1 MRKLRKPLSWLLAV
15 CMLFSLLPGT
25 ALAADPDPAPVADT
39 TTYTDWEDLF
49 GVGEDAYLTTKDIG
63 RIWTDKSVSTEDIT
77 LPGTTI
83 TGLTDNTVEKAAD
96 ADFLVA
102 LSGLGSAATIV
113 DQTAIPTDTI
123 LVLDMSPKMQPNVNE
138 MVTAANAALRNLLTS
153 NPYNRVGVVVY
164 DNTSAT
170 ILPLDRYTNYDNGG
184 TTELLTISGNTIT
197 SHGIGGAQ
205 QIPQNSFS
213 FDGGT
218 YRNYQVGLHEGMY
231 NLANAQDVTV
241 EISGQTVLRV
251 PVIISMASGNPERG
265 RETFVG
271 TPDEVASSGYVNPYN
286 DSNVTAKQ
294 QDSYVAQAFLSLLTA
309 AYSKKEI
316 ANNYTHNGE
325 SRTPYVYTVGVGDL
339 SNDSNEAL
347 ANVVL
352 NPSQYLTEDTVV
364 GREDNNLNDALTS
377 YNNGSVQL
385 IRSRFAVDVGSISR
399 RYITISRGNNATLTL
414 DDLKYNDGY
423 FAADNVSTAQAWN
436 EIFDKVLTEINTAA
450 PTSPTETTEGAEGTG
465 GESGFITFTDELG
478 PYMKVVDAPTVL
490 YGDHAFTATTND
502 NGATYTFT
510 GTVEGNEIYGEA
522 DLADLELTVTTEGDT
537 QTLTWKVPASLIPLR
552 TVTATTHVDGDGGKT
567 YSIQQDQEA
576 YPIRLFYSVGRDDA
590 VEFDQ
595 DDNDYLIAHSK
606 DGTTS
611 FYSNAWDTADTEDT
625 QYGTTTAVFTPA
637 QSNAFYHY
645 TEDTPLYVLVDNV
658 AGGNQKLLTHEE
670 ALAHLLQ
677 STVIPEQGTV
687 VIDGTIYNIVRAQE
701 AHKGQGAA
709 FFYEHRYYQAQG
721 TGDTGEL
728 DADLLTDYHLVLNP
742 NALQGH
748 VVDDAGGLSIQK
760 GSTKLSRVSDG
771 NAAKTSN
778 ETGTAVHYRHPVY
791 DVDAT
796 TVTVHLGNNGLRT
809 EPTPT
814 GTLTVK
820 VNTTTGSNV
829 PSPEPTFTYTLELY
843 NVSPEGT
850 VNGKLDTQKAPVTV
864 KIGDGSETP
873 LNSDGTFQLQPG
885 QTATVSGIPAGTAY
899 QLTETAIAGYEDTY
913 ENSYPGYETT
923 PQGRVVYDSTGN
935 IAASVTVSHAYDPS
949 QRSFTLTYNGNAVQ
963 GSVTNVPS
971 AQSNITGGT
980 QVTLAGGPT
989 HSAVGS
995 VAVAFIGWTDATNKT
1010 TTILSANDTAPT
1022 TVASPYTVN
1031 ADTTLYA
1038 AWGYDTDGDGKPD
1051 VTEEKRTVTYNAN
1064 SGYFDS
1070 ISSTTTKEEKV
1081 PAQPSYRLNTTDE
1094 FKPSRDQVGGKD
1106 VAFVG
1111 WSETQHSD
1119 IYGLDDNYDPSIL
1132 AATVNVSTADATVY
1146 AVWGY
1151 DSDGD
1156 GKPDVQDESYVITA
1170 SAGANGS
1177 ITPLTRY
1184 VLAGANAEFTI
1195 QPEENY
1201 ALDTV
1206 TIVKKNIDDTTV
1218 ETKTYPNDGEHN
1230 IPGYASGALT
1240 LENVQSN
1247 YAITVTFAEDADK
1260 DGTPDKYDRTLTY
1273 DANGGYFG
1281 SEGTTEKTET
1291 GLNDGDRHTL
1301 KSTDEYHPSHADQDG
1316 HKVLFIGWTT
1326 DTSAQNEVYERGDG
1340 DSLPTLCGRTV
1351 TISGDM
1357 VVYAV
1362 WGLDGDDDSK
1372 PDVTEDDHHI
1382 TATAGDNGSISPEE
1396 AYVSDGGSATFTIAP
1411 ASGYAVDTITID
1423 ADEAGE
1429 QVLTN
1434 NGGSLPTGVAEKWA
1448 SYTFSNVTEDHTI
1461 SVTFGLDEDS
1471 NGVPDANEPEDAYT
1485 LTYHANGG
1493 AFDGQTDPYVV
1504 NDVAAGPHTLNDIAA
1519 PTHDAVEYNGQQDVP
1534 VLFIGWMTEDD
1545 HETIYSVEGTAP
1557 DTVTSVSMD
1566 EDKAVWAAWGYDEDG
1581 NGEPDVTETQ
1591 YTVTARVEGEGG
1603 SIDPTSKTVNAG
1615 EDVEFTIDAEDG
1627 YALDTIQVNGKTEYT
1642 NDDITAPFEG
1652 TWTLENVQEA
1662 AEVVVTFGED
1672 ENGNG
1677 VPDDKEEPEE
1687 EQYTVTASSDSEEQ
1701 GSIDPTEATVDA
1713 GDDLP
1718 FTIHAEDGCALDYI
1732 TVNGDVVYS
1741 NNDPEN
1747 AFTGNW
1753 TLEDIREDSEVVA
1766 YFGADEDEDGVPD
1779 EPSYWT
1785 IEASAGSGGGIDP
1798 EGDVFVPDGG
1808 DQRFDFDPDRG
1819 YEIDRVRVDGDSERV
1834 RSSYTFEEVT
1844 ENHTI
1849 RVTFTETDEG
1859 GDDDNDDDDD
1869 GGITYLTI
1877 TATAGEGG
1885 SISPDGRVQVAYD
1898 RNKSFI
1904 IQADEGYELADVLV
1918 DGRSVGAVGR
1928 YTFEKVHKNHTITAV
1943 FTAIQK
1949 LNGVDRWLNTRD
1961 HIAYLSGYPDGTFGP
1976 DRNMTRAE
1984 VAQMFYALLN
1994 DQNVPATVSF
2004 SDVPDGAWYA
2014 DAVETLASL
2023 GMFTGYPDGTFHPNS
2038 TITRAEFAAAAL
2050 SFADMAPSARC
2061 SFPDVSAQDW
2071 FYPYVASAAEYGW
2084 IGGYPDGSFRPSG
2097 SITRAEVAVIVNH
2110 MLGRTPDQSFVDRSL
2125 DRLVSFSDLNSSH
2138 WAFYPIM
2145 EASNSHGHIKA
2156 GGSEQWTGINN

>member
-49 GVGEDAYLTTKDIG
+49 GVGGSAYLTTKDIG
-63 RIWTDKSVSTEDIT
+63 RIWTDKSVSTQDIT
-77 LPGTTI
+77 LPGTNI
-83 TGLTDNTVEKAAD
+83 DGLENNTVKKEAD

-113 DQTAIPTDTI
+113 DKASVPVDTVFI
-123 LVLDMSPKMQPNVNE
+123 LDMSPKMGASDDKVYSMLSATE
-138 MVTAANAALRNLLTS
+138 SAVRALMDA
-153 NPYNRVGVVVY
+153 NPYNRVAVIGY
-164 DNTSAT
+164 SESAKVL
-170 ILPLDRYTNYDNGG
+170 LPLDHYQNGQNTSYFSYSPRGALTGG
-184 TTELLTISGNTIT
+184 TVTAYGINSSNNTIQNTFDIRNWTGSGVDKYTQSGIYLGTQQLTGAET
-197 SHGIGGAQ
+197 S
-205 QIPQNSFS
+205 
-213 FDGGT
+213 
-218 YRNYQVGLHEGMY
+218 
-231 NLANAQDVTV
+231 V
-241 EISGQTVLRV
+241 EINGHSVGRV
-251 PVIISMASGNPERG
+251 PQIILLSEGEPKDGDTR
-265 RETFVG
+265 
-271 TPDEVASSGYVNPYN
+271 
-286 DSNVTAKQ
+286 VTAPPTDTSNNIEK
-294 QDSYVAQAFLSLLTA
+294 YVFGDGAGSDESRHAQSFAMMMTA
-309 AYSKKEI
+309 AYMKGQVEDHYSSSASFITIGVDPGSADAPNLARLCLNPKEELSSNTHANDFNNYFNEYKTNTSVDIMRYGGGASRTDRVTFNDFPASVTSLAYNDAYYEVSDVGDSTAWESIFEEI
-316 ANNYTHNGE
+316 AN
-325 SRTPYVYTVGVGDL
+325 SI
-339 SNDSNEAL
+339 
-347 ANVVL
+347 
-352 NPSQYLTEDTVV
+352 
-364 GREDNNLNDALTS
+364 LTS
-377 YNNGSVQL
+377 
-385 IRSRFAVDVGSISR
+385 
-399 RYITISRGNNATLTL
+399 
-414 DDLKYNDGY
+414 
-423 FAADNVSTAQAWN
+423 
-436 EIFDKVLTEINTAA
+436 A
-450 PTSPTETTEGAEGTG
+450 PQYPTETPEGADGTG
-465 GESGFITFTDELG
+465 GEKGTLVFTDKLG
-478 PYMKVVDAPTVL
+478 AYMKV
-490 YGDHAFTATTND
+490 
-502 NGATYTFT
+502 T
-510 GTVEGNEIYGEA
+510 GTPRLVFANQQFEGK
-522 DLADLELTVTTEGDT
+522 TT
-537 QTLTWKVPASLIPLR
+537 
-552 TVTATTHVDGDGGKT
+552 DGGKT
-567 YSIQQDQEA
+567 YIFEGSIDANEIYPGAASLEYMTLEVSTDQNGQQTLTWTIPAALLPLRTLTATSSTDSTGVTSHTIQQDRGA
-576 YPIRLFYSVGRDDA
+576 YPIRLFYSVDRDET
-590 VEFDQ
+590 VTFDQ
-595 DDNDYLIAHSK
+595 DDNEYLIAHSK

-611 FYSNAWDTADTEDT
+611 FYSNAWDAAAQDDA

-637 QSNAFYHY
+637 ASNAFYHY

-658 AGGNQKLLTHEE
+658 AGGNQNLLTHDE
-670 ALAHLLQ
+670 ALDHLLQ
-677 STVIPEQGTV
+677 STVIPERGTV
-687 VIDGTIYNIVRAQE
+687 VIDGTTYNIVRAQE

-709 FFYEHRYYQAQG
+709 FFYEHRYYQAQD
-721 TGDTGEL
+721 TGDTGVLE
-728 DADLLTDYHLVLNP
+728 ADLLTDYHLVLNP
-742 NALQGH
+742 QALIGH
-748 VVDDAGGLSIQK
+748 TDGDADGLYIK
-760 GSTKLSRVSDG
+760 AGSAKLSRVSDG
-771 NAAKTSN
+771 SADKTSN
-778 ETGTAVHYRHPVY
+778 VTGTAVHYRHPVY
-791 DVDAT
+791 NVDDT
-796 TVTVHLGNNGLRT
+796 TVTVRLGNNGLRT
-809 EPTPT
+809 EKTPT

-829 PSPEPTFTYTLELY
+829 PSPEPEFTYKLELY

-989 HSAVGS
+989 HSAVGG

-1051 VTEEKRTVTYNAN
+1051 VTEDKRTVTYNAN
-1064 SGYFDS
+1064 GGTFGSDE
-1070 ISSTTTKEEKV
+1070 TKTETV
-1081 PAQPSYRLNTTDE
+1081 PAQDRYRLNTTDE
-1094 FKPSRDQVGGKD
+1094 FKPTRDQVDGKN

-1119 IYGLDDNYDPSIL
+1119 IYGLDNNYDPSIL
-1132 AATVNVSTADATVY
+1132 AATVDVSSEDKTVY

-1151 DSDGD
+1151 DTNGD
-1156 GKPDVQDESYVITA
+1156 GKPDVQDESYGITA
-1170 SAGANGS
+1170 SVDGGNGS
-1177 ITPLTRY
+1177 ITPPTRY
-1184 VLAGANAEFTI
+1184 VLAGTDAEFTI

-1218 ETKTYPNDGEHN
+1218 ETNTYRNDGETE
-1230 IPGYASGALT
+1230 IPGYTSGTLT
-1240 LENVQSN
+1240 LSDVRSD

-1281 SEGTTEKTET
+1281 SEDTTEKTET
-1291 GLNDGDRHTL
+1291 GLNDGDRHIL
-1301 KSTDEYHPSHADQDG
+1301 KSTDEYQPTHAEQDN
-1316 HKVLFIGWTT
+1316 HQVLFIGWTAT
-1326 DTSAQNEVYERGDG
+1326 GNSEAVYERGDG

-1362 WGLDGDDDSK
+1362 WGLDGDDDGK

-1461 SVTFGLDEDS
+1461 SVTFGLDEDD

-1504 NDVAAGPHTLNDIAA
+1504 NDVAAGPHTLSDIAA

-1545 HETIYSVEGTAP
+1545 HETIYSVEDTAP

-1615 EDVEFTIDAEDG
+1615 EDVEFTIDAKDD
-1627 YALDTIQVNGKTEYT
+1627 YALDTIQVNSKTEYT

-1672 ENGNG
+1672 ENDNG

-1747 AFTGNW
+1747 AFTGSW

-1785 IEASAGSGGGIDP
+1785 IEASARSGGGNDP

-1859 GDDDNDDDDD
+1859 GDDDDDDDDD

-1943 FTAIQK
+1943 FTASQK

-2084 IGGYPDGSFRPSG
+2084 IGGYPDGTFRPSG

-2145 EASNSHGHIKA
+2145 EASNSHDHIKA

>member
-49 GVGEDAYLTTKDIG
+49 GVGGSAYLTTKDIG
-63 RIWTDKSVSTEDIT
+63 RIWTDKSVSTQDIT
-77 LPGTTI
+77 LPGTNI
-83 TGLTDNTVEKAAD
+83 DGLENNTVKKEAD

-113 DQTAIPTDTI
+113 DRVSVPIDTVLI
-123 LVLDMSPKMQPNVNE
+123 LDMSPKMGDPDAKAE
-138 MVTAANAALRNLLTS
+138 AMLTATESAIRTLMAANPN
-153 NPYNRVGVVVY
+153 NRVAVIGYSDYASVL
-164 DNTSAT
+164 
-170 ILPLDRYTNYDNGG
+170 LPLDHYQNGAQADYFNYDP
-184 TTELLTISGNTIT
+184 NTIGT
-197 SHGIGGAQ
+197 GGKVTAYGINSSTNPVENTFDIDRQSSGTDKYTQSGIYLGAQQLLNADTTVRVGGAQ
-205 QIPQNSFS
+205 VDRAPQIILLSEGEPKDGDTNITAPPTTNSNNIQKFEPGDVGDRNETRHAQS
-213 FDGGT
+213 FA
-218 YRNYQVGLHEGMY
+218 M
-231 NLANAQDVTV
+231 
-241 EISGQTVLRV
+241 
-251 PVIISMASGNPERG
+251 MM
-265 RETFVG
+265 
-271 TPDEVASSGYVNPYN
+271 
-286 DSNVTAKQ
+286 
-294 QDSYVAQAFLSLLTA
+294 TA
-309 AYSKKEI
+309 AYVKGQVADHYTHEGAFITIGVDPDTADAPNLARLCLNPKGELSSNTHANDFNNYFNDYQTNSSVEIMRYYRGIGNSTATFSDFPASVTSLAYNDAYYEVTDVNNAEAWKEIFDEI
-316 ANNYTHNGE
+316 AN
-325 SRTPYVYTVGVGDL
+325 D
-339 SNDSNEAL
+339 
-347 ANVVL
+347 
-352 NPSQYLTEDTVV
+352 
-364 GREDNNLNDALTS
+364 
-377 YNNGSVQL
+377 
-385 IRSRFAVDVGSISR
+385 I
-399 RYITISRGNNATLTL
+399 AT
-414 DDLKYNDGY
+414 
-423 FAADNVSTAQAWN
+423 Q
-436 EIFDKVLTEINTAA
+436 A
-450 PTSPTETTEGAEGTG
+450 PTSPTETPEGAEGTG

-478 PYMKVVDAPTVL
+478 PYMKVVGAPTVL
-490 YGDHAFTATTND
+490 YGDHAVKATTSD

-510 GTVEGNEIYGEA
+510 GTVEGNEIYGAA
-522 DLADLELTVTTEGDT
+522 DLSDLELTVTTGGDT

-552 TVTATTHVDGDGGKT
+552 TVTAESATNALGETTHT
-567 YSIQQDQEA
+567 IQQNQEA
-576 YPIRLFYSVGRDDA
+576 YPIRLFYSVDRDET
-590 VEFDQ
+590 VTFDQ
-595 DDNDYLIAHSK
+595 DDNEYLIAHSK

-611 FYSNAWDTADTEDT
+611 FYSNAWDAAAQDDA

-637 QSNAFYHY
+637 DSNAFYHY

-658 AGGNQKLLTHEE
+658 AGGNQKLLTHQE
-670 ALAHLLQ
+670 ALDHLLQ
-677 STVIPEQGTV
+677 STVIPERETV
-687 VIDGTIYNIVRAQE
+687 VIDGTTYNIVRAQE

-721 TGDTGEL
+721 TGDEGVLE
-728 DADLLTDYHLVLNP
+728 ADLLTDYHLVLNP
-742 NALQGH
+742 QALIGH
-748 VVDDAGGLSIQK
+748 TDGDADGLYIEA
-760 GSTKLSRVSDG
+760 GSAKLSRVSDG
-771 NAAKTSN
+771 SADKTGN
-778 ETGTAVHYRHPVY
+778 GTGTAVHYRHPVY
-791 DVDAT
+791 NVDDT

-809 EPTPT
+809 EKTPT

-820 VNTTTGSNV
+820 VNKTTGSSV
-829 PSPEPTFTYTLELY
+829 PSPEPTFTYKLELY

-864 KIGDGSETP
+864 KIGDGPETA

-913 ENSYPGYETT
+913 QNSYPGYETT

-935 IAASVTVSHAYDPS
+935 IVASVTVSHAYDPS

-980 QVTLAGGPT
+980 QVTLADGPT
-989 HSAVGS
+989 HSSVNG
-995 VAVAFIGWTDATNKT
+995 VAVAFIDWTDAINKT

-1022 TVASPYTVN
+1022 TVLSPYTVN

-1038 AWGYDTDGDGKPD
+1038 AWGYDTDNDGTAD
-1051 VTEEKRTVTYNAN
+1051 VNETKYTVTYNAN
-1064 SGYFDS
+1064 GGYFDS
-1070 ISSTTTKEEKV
+1070 DTSITVKTEKV
-1081 PAQPSYRLNTTDE
+1081 PAQPSYKLNTTD
-1094 FKPSRDQVGGKD
+1094 FKPTHADHDNKK

-1111 WSETQHSD
+1111 WSLDKKDT
-1119 IYGLDDNYDPSIL
+1119 IYGLDNGYDPSIL
-1132 AATVNVSTADATVY
+1132 TAKVDVSKTDATVY

-1151 DSDGD
+1151 DTDGD
-1156 GKPDVQDESYVITA
+1156 GTPDVQDESYGITA
-1170 SAGANGS
+1170 SVDGGNGS
-1177 ITPLTRY
+1177 ITPPTRH
-1184 VLAGANAEFTI
+1184 VIAGTDAEFTI

-1218 ETKTYPNDGEHN
+1218 ETKTYRNDGKPG
-1230 IPGYASGALT
+1230 IPGYTNGTLT
-1240 LENVQSN
+1240 LSDVQSN
-1247 YAITVTFAEDADK
+1247 YAITVTFASDNDG

-1291 GLNDGDRHTL
+1291 GLNDGDRHIL
-1301 KSTDEYHPSHADQDG
+1301 KSTDEYQPTHAEQDN
-1316 HKVLFIGWTT
+1316 HQVLFIGWTAT
-1326 DTSAQNEVYERGDG
+1326 DNSEAVYERGDG

-1362 WGLDGDDDSK
+1362 WGLDGDDDGK

-1382 TATAGDNGSISPEE
+1382 TATAGDNGSINPEE

-1461 SVTFGLDEDS
+1461 SVTFGLDEDD

-1504 NDVAAGPHTLNDIAA
+1504 NDVAAGPHTLSDIAA

-1545 HETIYSVEGTAP
+1545 HETIYSVEDTAP

-1615 EDVEFTIDAEDG
+1615 EDVEFTIDAKDG
-1627 YALDTIQVNGKTEYT
+1627 YALDTIQVNSKTEYT
-1642 NDDITAPFEG
+1642 NDDITAPFKG

-1672 ENGNG
+1672 ENDNG

-1687 EQYTVTASSDSEEQ
+1687 EQYTVTASSDNEEQ

-1747 AFTGNW
+1747 AFTGSW

-1859 GDDDNDDDDD
+1859 GDDDDDDDDD

-1943 FTAIQK
+1943 FTASQK

-2084 IGGYPDGSFRPSG
+2084 IGGYPDGTFRPSG

>member
-1 MRKLRKPLSWLLAV
+1 MRYYRGIGNSTATFSDFPASVTSLA
-15 CMLFSLLPGT
+15 
-25 ALAADPDPAPVADT
+25 
-39 TTYTDWEDLF
+39 YN
-49 GVGEDAYLTTKDIG
+49 DAYYEV
-63 RIWTDKSVSTEDIT
+63 TD
-77 LPGTTI
+77 
-83 TGLTDNTVEKAAD
+83 
-96 ADFLVA
+96 
-102 LSGLGSAATIV
+102 
-113 DQTAIPTDTI
+113 
-123 LVLDMSPKMQPNVNE
+123 VN
-138 MVTAANAALRNLLTS
+138 NAEAWKE
-153 NPYNRVGVVVY
+153 
-164 DNTSAT
+164 
-170 ILPLDRYTNYDNGG
+170 I
-184 TTELLTISGNTIT
+184 
-197 SHGIGGAQ
+197 
-205 QIPQNSFS
+205 
-213 FDGGT
+213 FD
-218 YRNYQVGLHEGMY
+218 
-231 NLANAQDVTV
+231 
-241 EISGQTVLRV
+241 
-251 PVIISMASGNPERG
+251 
-265 RETFVG
+265 
-271 TPDEVASSGYVNPYN
+271 
-286 DSNVTAKQ
+286 
-294 QDSYVAQAFLSLLTA
+294 
-309 AYSKKEI
+309 EI
-316 ANNYTHNGE
+316 AN
-325 SRTPYVYTVGVGDL
+325 D
-339 SNDSNEAL
+339 
-347 ANVVL
+347 
-352 NPSQYLTEDTVV
+352 
-364 GREDNNLNDALTS
+364 
-377 YNNGSVQL
+377 
-385 IRSRFAVDVGSISR
+385 I
-399 RYITISRGNNATLTL
+399 AT
-414 DDLKYNDGY
+414 
-423 FAADNVSTAQAWN
+423 Q
-436 EIFDKVLTEINTAA
+436 A
-450 PTSPTETTEGAEGTG
+450 PTSPTETPEGAEGTG

-478 PYMKVVDAPTVL
+478 PYMKVVGAPTVL
-490 YGDHAFTATTND
+490 YGDHAVKATTSD

-510 GTVEGNEIYGEA
+510 GTVEGNEIYGAA
-522 DLADLELTVTTEGDT
+522 DLSDLELTVTTGGDT

-552 TVTATTHVDGDGGKT
+552 TVTAESATNALGETTHT
-567 YSIQQDQEA
+567 IQQNQEA
-576 YPIRLFYSVGRDDA
+576 YPIRLFYSVDRDET
-590 VEFDQ
+590 VTFDQ
-595 DDNDYLIAHSK
+595 DDNEYLIAHSK

-611 FYSNAWDTADTEDT
+611 FYSNAWDAAAQDDA

-637 QSNAFYHY
+637 DSNAFYHY

-658 AGGNQKLLTHEE
+658 AGGNQKLLTHQE
-670 ALAHLLQ
+670 ALDHLLQ
-677 STVIPEQGTV
+677 STVIPERETV
-687 VIDGTIYNIVRAQE
+687 VIDGTTYNIVRAQE

-721 TGDTGEL
+721 TGDEGVLE
-728 DADLLTDYHLVLNP
+728 ADLLTDYHLVLNP
-742 NALQGH
+742 QALIGH
-748 VVDDAGGLSIQK
+748 TDGDADGLYIEA
-760 GSTKLSRVSDG
+760 GSAKLIRVSDG
-771 NAAKTSN
+771 SADKTGN
-778 ETGTAVHYRHPVY
+778 VTGTAVHYRHPVY
-791 DVDAT
+791 NVDDT

-809 EPTPT
+809 EKTPT

-820 VNTTTGSNV
+820 VNENITNAD
-829 PSPEPTFTYTLELY
+829 PDQEFTYTLGLY
-843 NVSPEGT
+843 NASSMIEGLVDPLDGEYPIT
-850 VNGKLDTQKAPVTV
+850 IGSSSVNIKNGGNFKLKA
-864 KIGDGSETP
+864 
-873 LNSDGTFQLQPG
+873 G
-885 QTATVSGIPAGTAY
+885 QTATISGLPVGTAY
-899 QLTETAIAGYEDTY
+899 QITEESPVGYTPSYTNGDSDFTGQSHGLIRYVQGEDAPQASLTINYTYDPTASSYTLSYNANARTWGTPANMPGNETVTGGEVTLSSQVPTITLNEAGKKAVFVGWTETPVDKIYGVEDTLAP
-913 ENSYPGYETT
+913 ST
-923 PQGRVVYDSTGN
+923 VY
-935 IAASVTVSHAYDPS
+935 A
-949 QRSFTLTYNGNAVQ
+949 
-963 GSVTNVPS
+963 
-971 AQSNITGGT
+971 
-980 QVTLAGGPT
+980 AGG
-989 HSAVGS
+989 
-995 VAVAFIGWTDATNKT
+995 KY
-1010 TTILSANDTAPT
+1010 TISQN
-1022 TVASPYTVN
+1022 
-1031 ADTTLYA
+1031 TTLYA
-1038 AWGYDTDGDGKPD
+1038 AWGYDTDGDGNPD
-1051 VTEEKRTVTYNAN
+1051 VTEDKRTVTYNAN
-1064 SGYFDS
+1064 GGYFDS
-1070 ISSTTTKEEKV
+1070 TSSTTTKEEKV

-1094 FKPSRDQVGGKD
+1094 FKPTRDQVDGKN

-1111 WSETQHSD
+1111 WSLDKKDT
-1119 IYGLDDNYDPSIL
+1119 IYGLDDSYDDSIL
-1132 AATVNVSTADATVY
+1132 AATVDVSSEDKTVY

-1151 DSDGD
+1151 DTNGD
-1156 GKPDVQDESYVITA
+1156 GKPDVQDESYGITA
-1170 SAGANGS
+1170 SVDGGNGS
-1177 ITPLTRY
+1177 ITPPTRY

-1195 QPEENY
+1195 KPEENY

-1206 TIVKKNIDDTTV
+1206 KIETRDILDHTTKT
-1218 ETKTYPNDGEHN
+1218 ETYPNDGEHN
-1230 IPGYASGALT
+1230 IPGYASGTLT
-1240 LENVQSN
+1240 LSDVRSN

-1273 DANGGYFG
+1273 DANGGYFS
-1281 SEGTTEKTET
+1281 SEDEQTKTET
-1291 GLNDGDRHTL
+1291 GLNDDQNHKLNTTNDF
-1301 KSTDEYHPSHADQDG
+1301 KPTHADQDG

-1326 DTSAQNEVYERGDG
+1326 DTSAQNKVYKRGDTPPKT
-1340 DSLPTLCGRTV
+1340 STRL

-1357 VVYAV
+1357 TVYAV
-1362 WGLDGDDDSK
+1362 WGLDGDDDGK

-1382 TATAGDNGSISPEE
+1382 TATTGPNGSISPNE
-1396 AYVSDGGSATFTIAP
+1396 AYVANGNNATFTITP
-1411 ASGYAVDTITID
+1411 VSGYAVDTITID

-1461 SVTFGLDEDS
+1461 SVTFGLDEDD
-1471 NGVPDANEPEDAYT
+1471 NGVPDANEPEAAYT

-1493 AFDGQTDPYVV
+1493 AFYDGKD
-1504 NDVAAGPHTLNDIAA
+1504 TLEVKDLSGTYQLRDKA
-1519 PTHDAVEYNGQQDVP
+1519 PTHDPVDLDGTSVP

-1545 HETIYSVEGTAP
+1545 HETIYSVEDTAP
-1557 DTVTSVSMD
+1557 DTVTSVAMD

-1615 EDVEFTIDAEDG
+1615 EDVEFTIDAKDG

-1672 ENGNG
+1672 ENDNG

-1747 AFTGNW
+1747 AFTGSW

-1859 GDDDNDDDDD
+1859 GDDDDDDDDD

-1943 FTAIQK
+1943 FTASQK

-2084 IGGYPDGSFRPSG
+2084 IGGYPDGTFRPSG

-2145 EASNSHGHIKA
+2145 EASNSHDHIKA

>member
-49 GVGEDAYLTTKDIG
+49 SVGGSAYLTTKDIG
-63 RIWTDKSVSTEDIT
+63 RIWTDKSVSTQDIT
-77 LPGTTI
+77 LPGTNI
-83 TGLTDNTVEKAAD
+83 DGLENNTVKKEAD

-113 DQTAIPTDTI
+113 DRVSVPIDTVLI
-123 LVLDMSPKMQPNVNE
+123 LDMSPKMGDPDAKAE
-138 MVTAANAALRNLLTS
+138 AMLTATESAIRTLMAANPN
-153 NPYNRVGVVVY
+153 NRVAVIGYSDYASVL
-164 DNTSAT
+164 
-170 ILPLDRYTNYDNGG
+170 LPLDHYQNGAQADYFNYDP
-184 TTELLTISGNTIT
+184 NTIGT
-197 SHGIGGAQ
+197 GGKVTAYGINSSTNPVENTFDIDRQSSGTDKYTQSGIYLGAQQLLNADTTVRVGGAQ
-205 QIPQNSFS
+205 VDRAPQIILLSEGEPKDGDTNITAPPTTNSNNIQKFEPGDVGDRNETRHAQS
-213 FDGGT
+213 FA
-218 YRNYQVGLHEGMY
+218 M
-231 NLANAQDVTV
+231 
-241 EISGQTVLRV
+241 
-251 PVIISMASGNPERG
+251 MM
-265 RETFVG
+265 
-271 TPDEVASSGYVNPYN
+271 
-286 DSNVTAKQ
+286 
-294 QDSYVAQAFLSLLTA
+294 TA
-309 AYSKKEI
+309 AYVKGQVADHYTHEGAFITIGVDPDTADAPNLARLCLNPKGELSSNTHANDFNNYFNDYQTNSSVEIMRYYRGIGNSTATFSDFPASVTSLAYNDAYYEVTDVNNAEAWKEIFDEI
-316 ANNYTHNGE
+316 AN
-325 SRTPYVYTVGVGDL
+325 D
-339 SNDSNEAL
+339 
-347 ANVVL
+347 
-352 NPSQYLTEDTVV
+352 
-364 GREDNNLNDALTS
+364 
-377 YNNGSVQL
+377 
-385 IRSRFAVDVGSISR
+385 I
-399 RYITISRGNNATLTL
+399 AT
-414 DDLKYNDGY
+414 
-423 FAADNVSTAQAWN
+423 Q
-436 EIFDKVLTEINTAA
+436 A
-450 PTSPTETTEGAEGTG
+450 PTSPTETPEGAEGTG

-478 PYMKVVDAPTVL
+478 PYMKVVGAPTVL
-490 YGDHAFTATTND
+490 YGDHAVKATTSD

-510 GTVEGNEIYGEA
+510 GTVEGNEIYGAA
-522 DLADLELTVTTEGDT
+522 DLSVLELTVTTGGDT

-552 TVTATTHVDGDGGKT
+552 TVTAESATNALGETTHT
-567 YSIQQDQEA
+567 IQQNQEA
-576 YPIRLFYSVGRDDA
+576 YPIRLFYSVDRDET
-590 VEFDQ
+590 VTFDQ
-595 DDNDYLIAHSK
+595 DDNEYLIAHSK

-611 FYSNAWDTADTEDT
+611 FYSNAWDAAAQDDA

-637 QSNAFYHY
+637 DSNAFYHY

-658 AGGNQKLLTHEE
+658 AGGNQKLLTHQE
-670 ALAHLLQ
+670 ALDHLLQ
-677 STVIPEQGTV
+677 STVIPERETV
-687 VIDGTIYNIVRAQE
+687 VIDGTTYNIVRAQE

-721 TGDTGEL
+721 TGDEGVLE
-728 DADLLTDYHLVLNP
+728 ADLLTDYHLVLNP
-742 NALQGH
+742 QALIGH
-748 VVDDAGGLSIQK
+748 TDGDADGLYIEA
-760 GSTKLSRVSDG
+760 GSAKLIRVSDG
-771 NAAKTSN
+771 SADKTGN
-778 ETGTAVHYRHPVY
+778 VTGTAVHYRHPVY
-791 DVDAT
+791 NVDDT

-809 EPTPT
+809 EKTPT

-820 VNTTTGSNV
+820 VNENITNAD
-829 PSPEPTFTYTLELY
+829 PDQEFTYTLGLY
-843 NVSPEGT
+843 NASSMIEGLVDPLDGEYPIT
-850 VNGKLDTQKAPVTV
+850 IGSSSVNIKNGGNFKLKA
-864 KIGDGSETP
+864 
-873 LNSDGTFQLQPG
+873 G
-885 QTATVSGIPAGTAY
+885 QTATISGLPVGTAY
-899 QLTETAIAGYEDTY
+899 QITEESPVGYTPSYTNGDSDFTGQSHGLIRYVQGEDAPQASLTINYTYDPTASSYTLSYNANARTWGTPANMPGNETVTGGEVTLSSQVPTITLNEAGKKAVFVGWTETPVDKIYGVEDTLAP
-913 ENSYPGYETT
+913 ST
-923 PQGRVVYDSTGN
+923 VY
-935 IAASVTVSHAYDPS
+935 A
-949 QRSFTLTYNGNAVQ
+949 
-963 GSVTNVPS
+963 
-971 AQSNITGGT
+971 
-980 QVTLAGGPT
+980 AGG
-989 HSAVGS
+989 
-995 VAVAFIGWTDATNKT
+995 KY
-1010 TTILSANDTAPT
+1010 TISQN
-1022 TVASPYTVN
+1022 
-1031 ADTTLYA
+1031 TTLYA
-1038 AWGYDTDGDGKPD
+1038 AWGYDTDGDGNPD
-1051 VTEEKRTVTYNAN
+1051 VTEDKRTVTYNAN
-1064 SGYFDS
+1064 GGYFDS
-1070 ISSTTTKEEKV
+1070 TSSTTTKEEKV

-1094 FKPSRDQVGGKD
+1094 FKPTRDQVDGKN

-1111 WSETQHSD
+1111 WSLDKKDT
-1119 IYGLDDNYDPSIL
+1119 IYGLDDSYDDSIL
-1132 AATVNVSTADATVY
+1132 AATVDVSSEDKTVY

-1151 DSDGD
+1151 DTNGD
-1156 GKPDVQDESYVITA
+1156 GKPDVQDESYGITA
-1170 SAGANGS
+1170 SVDGGNGS
-1177 ITPLTRY
+1177 ITPPTRY
-1184 VLAGANAEFTI
+1184 VIAGTDAEFTI
-1195 QPEENY
+1195 TPDTNY

-1206 TIVKKNIDDTTV
+1206 KIETRDILDHTTKT
-1218 ETKTYPNDGEHN
+1218 ETYPNDGEHN
-1230 IPGYASGALT
+1230 IPGYASGTLT
-1240 LENVQSN
+1240 LSDVRSN
-1247 YAITVTFAEDADK
+1247 YAITVTFAVDTDK

-1316 HKVLFIGWTT
+1316 HKVLFIGWTAT
-1326 DTSAQNEVYERGDG
+1326 DNSEAVYERGDG
-1340 DSLPTLCGRTV
+1340 DSLPALCGRTV
-1351 TISGDM
+1351 TIDGDM
-1357 VVYAV
+1357 TFYAV
-1362 WGLDGDDDSK
+1362 WGLDGDDDGK

-1382 TATAGDNGSISPEE
+1382 TATTGPNGSISPNE
-1396 AYVSDGGSATFTIAP
+1396 AYVANGNNATFTITPGAD
-1411 ASGYAVDTITID
+1411 YAVDTITID
-1423 ADEAGE
+1423 STAHKNDGTAPAPG
-1429 QVLTN
+1429 T
-1434 NGGSLPTGVAEKWA
+1434 SWT
-1448 SYTFSNVTEDHTI
+1448 SYTFKDVTEDHTI
-1461 SVTFGLDEDS
+1461 SVTFGLDEDD

-1545 HETIYSVEGTAP
+1545 HETIYSGNDTAP

-1747 AFTGNW
+1747 AFTGSW

-1943 FTAIQK
+1943 FTASQK

-2071 FYPYVASAAEYGW
+2071 FYPYVASAAEFGW
-2084 IGGYPDGSFRPSG
+2084 IGGYPDGTFHPSG

>member
-49 GVGEDAYLTTKDIG
+49 GVGGSAYLTTKDIG
-63 RIWTDKSVSTEDIT
+63 RIWTDKSVSTQDIK

-83 TGLTDNTVEKAAD
+83 EGLTNNTVEKEAG

-113 DQTAIPTDTI
+113 DRVSVPIDTVLI
-123 LVLDMSPKMQPNVNE
+123 LDMSPKMGDPDAKAE
-138 MVTAANAALRNLLTS
+138 AMLTATESAIRTLMAANPN
-153 NPYNRVGVVVY
+153 NRVAVIGYSDRASVL
-164 DNTSAT
+164 
-170 ILPLDRYTNYDNGG
+170 LPLDHYQNGTEAEYFSYAPRGVGTGG
-184 TTELLTISGNTIT
+184 TVTAYGINSSANPVENTFDINGRLSGTDKYTQSGIYLGAQQLLNADTTVRV
-197 SHGIGGAQ
+197 GGAQ
-205 QIPQNSFS
+205 VDRAPQIILLSEGEPKDGDTNITAPPTTNSNNIQKFEPGDVGDRNETRHAQS
-213 FDGGT
+213 FA
-218 YRNYQVGLHEGMY
+218 M
-231 NLANAQDVTV
+231 
-241 EISGQTVLRV
+241 
-251 PVIISMASGNPERG
+251 MM
-265 RETFVG
+265 
-271 TPDEVASSGYVNPYN
+271 
-286 DSNVTAKQ
+286 
-294 QDSYVAQAFLSLLTA
+294 TA
-309 AYSKKEI
+309 AYVKGQVADHYTHEGAFITIGVDPDTADAPNLARLCLNPKGELSSNTHANDFNNYFNDYQTNSSVEIMRYYRGIGNSTATFSDFPASVTSLAYNDAYYEVTDVDNAEAWKEIFDEI
-316 ANNYTHNGE
+316 AN
-325 SRTPYVYTVGVGDL
+325 D
-339 SNDSNEAL
+339 
-347 ANVVL
+347 
-352 NPSQYLTEDTVV
+352 
-364 GREDNNLNDALTS
+364 
-377 YNNGSVQL
+377 
-385 IRSRFAVDVGSISR
+385 I
-399 RYITISRGNNATLTL
+399 AT
-414 DDLKYNDGY
+414 
-423 FAADNVSTAQAWN
+423 Q
-436 EIFDKVLTEINTAA
+436 A
-450 PTSPTETTEGAEGTG
+450 PTSPTETPEGAEGTG
-465 GESGFITFTDELG
+465 GESGFITFTDKLG
-478 PYMKVVDAPTVL
+478 PYMKVVGAPTVL
-490 YGDHAFTATTND
+490 YGDHAVKATTSD

-510 GTVEGNEIYGEA
+510 GTVEGNEIYGAA
-522 DLADLELTVTTEGDT
+522 DLSDLELTVTTDGDT

-552 TVTATTHVDGDGGKT
+552 TVTAESATNALGETTHT
-567 YSIQQDQEA
+567 IQQNQEA
-576 YPIRLFYSVGRDDA
+576 YPIRLFYSVDRDDA
-590 VEFDQ
+590 VTFDQ

-611 FYSNAWDTADTEDT
+611 FYSNAWDAAAKDDT
-625 QYGTTTAVFTPA
+625 QYGTATAVFTPA
-637 QSNAFYHY
+637 ASNAFYHY

-658 AGGNQKLLTHEE
+658 AGGNQKLLTHDE
-670 ALAHLLQ
+670 ALDHLLQ
-677 STVIPEQGTV
+677 STVIPERGTV
-687 VIDGTIYNIVRAQE
+687 VIDGTTYNIVRAQE

-760 GSTKLSRVSDG
+760 GSAKLSRVSDG
-771 NAAKTSN
+771 SAAKTVN
-778 ETGTAVHYRHPVY
+778 GTGTAVHYRHPVY
-791 DVDAT
+791 NVDDT
-796 TVTVHLGNNGLRT
+796 KVTVHLGNNGLRT
-809 EPTPT
+809 EKTPT

-829 PSPEPTFTYTLELY
+829 PSPEPEFTYKLELY

-913 ENSYPGYETT
+913 QNSYPGYETT

-971 AQSNITGGT
+971 AQSNITGGS

-989 HSAVGS
+989 HSAMGS

-1038 AWGYDTDGDGKPD
+1038 AWGYDTDGDGNPD
-1051 VTEEKRTVTYNAN
+1051 VTEDKRTVTYNAN
-1064 SGYFDS
+1064 GGYFDS
-1070 ISSTTTKEEKV
+1070 TSSTTTKEEKV

-1094 FKPSRDQVGGKD
+1094 FKPTRDQVGGKD

-1119 IYGLDDNYDPSIL
+1119 IYGLDDSYDDSIL
-1132 AATVNVSTADATVY
+1132 AATVDVSSENKTVY

-1151 DSDGD
+1151 DTNGD
-1156 GKPDVQDESYVITA
+1156 GKPDVQDESYGITA
-1170 SAGANGS
+1170 SVDGGNGS
-1177 ITPLTRY
+1177 ITPPTRY

-1195 QPEENY
+1195 KPEENY

-1206 TIVKKNIDDTTV
+1206 KIETRDILDHTTKT
-1218 ETKTYPNDGEHN
+1218 ETYPNDGEHN
-1230 IPGYASGALT
+1230 IPGYASGTLT
-1240 LENVQSN
+1240 LSDVRSN

-1273 DANGGYFG
+1273 DANGGYFS
-1281 SEGTTEKTET
+1281 SEDEQTKTET
-1291 GLNDGDRHTL
+1291 GLNDDQNHKLNTTNDF
-1301 KSTDEYHPSHADQDG
+1301 KPTHADQDG

-1326 DTSAQNEVYERGDG
+1326 DTSAQNKVYKRGDTPPKT
-1340 DSLPTLCGRTV
+1340 STRL

-1357 VVYAV
+1357 TVYAV
-1362 WGLDGDDDSK
+1362 WGLDGDDDGK

-1382 TATAGDNGSISPEE
+1382 TATTGPNGSISPNE
-1396 AYVSDGGSATFTIAP
+1396 AYVANGNNATFTITP
-1411 ASGYAVDTITID
+1411 VSGYAVDTITID

-1461 SVTFGLDEDS
+1461 SVTFGLDEDD
-1471 NGVPDANEPEDAYT
+1471 NGVPDANEPEAAYT

-1493 AFDGQTDPYVV
+1493 AFYDGKD
-1504 NDVAAGPHTLNDIAA
+1504 TLEVKDLSGTYQLRDKA
-1519 PTHDAVEYNGQQDVP
+1519 PTHDPVDLDGTSVP

-1545 HETIYSVEGTAP
+1545 HETIYSGNDTAP

-1747 AFTGNW
+1747 AFTGSW

-1885 SISPDGRVQVAYD
+1885 SISPDGRV
-1898 RNKSFI
+1898 
-1904 IQADEGYELADVLV
+1904 
-1918 DGRSVGAVGR
+1918 
-1928 YTFEKVHKNHTITAV
+1928 
-1943 FTAIQK
+1943 
-1949 LNGVDRWLNTRD
+1949 
-1961 HIAYLSGYPDGTFGP
+1961 
-1976 DRNMTRAE
+1976 
-1984 VAQMFYALLN
+1984 
-1994 DQNVPATVSF
+1994 
-2004 SDVPDGAWYA
+2004 
-2014 DAVETLASL
+2014 
-2023 GMFTGYPDGTFHPNS
+2023 
-2038 TITRAEFAAAAL
+2038 
-2050 SFADMAPSARC
+2050 
-2061 SFPDVSAQDW
+2061 
-2071 FYPYVASAAEYGW
+2071 
-2084 IGGYPDGSFRPSG
+2084 
-2097 SITRAEVAVIVNH
+2097 
-2110 MLGRTPDQSFVDRSL
+2110 
-2125 DRLVSFSDLNSSH
+2125 
-2138 WAFYPIM
+2138 
-2145 EASNSHGHIKA
+2145 
-2156 GGSEQWTGINN
+2156 

>member
-49 GVGEDAYLTTKDIG
+49 GVGGSAYLTTKDIG
-63 RIWTDKSVSTEDIT
+63 RIWTDKSVSTQDIT
-77 LPGTTI
+77 LPGPVI
-83 TGLTDNTVEKAAD
+83 TGLTNNTVEKEAV

-113 DQTAIPTDTI
+113 DRVSVPIDTVLI
-123 LVLDMSPKMQPNVNE
+123 LDMSPKMGDPDAKAE
-138 MVTAANAALRNLLTS
+138 AMLTATESAIRTLMAANPN
-153 NPYNRVGVVVY
+153 NRVAVIGYSDYASVL
-164 DNTSAT
+164 
-170 ILPLDRYTNYDNGG
+170 LPLDHYQNGAQADYFNYNPNTIGTGGKVTAYGINSSTNPVENTFDIDRQSSGTDKYTQSGIYLGAQQLLNAG
-184 TTELLTISGNTIT
+184 TTVRV
-197 SHGIGGAQ
+197 GGAQ
-205 QIPQNSFS
+205 VDRAPQIILLSEGEPKDGDTNITAPPTTNSNNIQKFVVGDGAGSDESRHAQS
-213 FDGGT
+213 FA
-218 YRNYQVGLHEGMY
+218 M
-231 NLANAQDVTV
+231 
-241 EISGQTVLRV
+241 
-251 PVIISMASGNPERG
+251 MM
-265 RETFVG
+265 
-271 TPDEVASSGYVNPYN
+271 
-286 DSNVTAKQ
+286 
-294 QDSYVAQAFLSLLTA
+294 TA
-309 AYSKKEI
+309 AYVKGQVADHYAHDGAFITIGVNPGSADAPNLARLCLNPKGELSSNTHANDFNNYFNEYKTNTSVDIMRYGGGASRTDRVTFNNFPASVTSLAYNDAYYEVTDVDNAEAWKEIFDEI
-316 ANNYTHNGE
+316 AN
-325 SRTPYVYTVGVGDL
+325 D
-339 SNDSNEAL
+339 
-347 ANVVL
+347 
-352 NPSQYLTEDTVV
+352 
-364 GREDNNLNDALTS
+364 
-377 YNNGSVQL
+377 
-385 IRSRFAVDVGSISR
+385 I
-399 RYITISRGNNATLTL
+399 AT
-414 DDLKYNDGY
+414 
-423 FAADNVSTAQAWN
+423 Q
-436 EIFDKVLTEINTAA
+436 A
-450 PTSPTETTEGAEGTG
+450 PTSPTETPEGAPGTG

-478 PYMKVVDAPTVL
+478 PYMKVVGAPTVL
-490 YGDHAFTATTND
+490 YGDHAVKATTSD

-510 GTVEGNEIYGEA
+510 GTVEGNEIYGAA
-522 DLADLELTVTTEGDT
+522 DLSDLELTVTPGGDT

-552 TVTATTHVDGDGGKT
+552 TVTAESATNALGETTHT
-567 YSIQQDQEA
+567 IQQNQEA
-576 YPIRLFYSVGRDDA
+576 YPIRLFYSVDWDET
-590 VEFDQ
+590 VTFDQ

-611 FYSNAWDTADTEDT
+611 FYSNAWDAAAKDDA
-625 QYGTTTAVFTPA
+625 QYGTATAVFTPA
-637 QSNAFYHY
+637 ASNAFYHY

-658 AGGNQKLLTHEE
+658 AGGSQKLLTHQE
-670 ALAHLLQ
+670 ALEHLLQ
-677 STVIPEQGTV
+677 STVIPERGTV
-687 VIDGTIYNIVRAQE
+687 VIDGTTYNIVRAQE

-709 FFYEHRYYQAQG
+709 FFYEHRYYQAQD

-742 NALQGH
+742 RALQGH
-748 VVDDAGGLSIQK
+748 VVDGAGGLSIK
-760 GSTKLSRVSDG
+760 EGSAKLSRVSDG
-771 NAAKTSN
+771 NAAKTGN
-778 ETGTAVHYRHPVY
+778 TTGTAVHYRHPVY
-791 DVDAT
+791 NVDDT
-796 TVTVHLGNNGLRT
+796 KVTVHLGNNGLRT
-809 EPTPT
+809 EKTPT

-820 VNTTTGSNV
+820 VNTTTGSSA
-829 PSPEPTFTYTLELY
+829 PSSEPTFTYTLELY

-913 ENSYPGYETT
+913 QNSYPGYTTT
-923 PQGRVVYDSTGN
+923 PQGRVVYDSTGD

-971 AQSNITGGT
+971 AQPNITGGT

-1022 TVASPYTVN
+1022 TVLSPYTVN

-1038 AWGYDTDGDGKPD
+1038 AWGYDTDGDGNPD
-1051 VTEEKRTVTYNAN
+1051 VTEDKRTVTYNAN
-1064 SGYFDS
+1064 GGTFGSDE
-1070 ISSTTTKEEKV
+1070 TKTETV
-1081 PAQPSYRLNTTDE
+1081 PAQDRYRLNTTAE
-1094 FKPSRDQVGGKD
+1094 FKPTHANDNSTK

-1111 WSETQHSD
+1111 WSLTD
-1119 IYGLDDNYDPSIL
+1119 NDTIYGLNDNYDPSIL
-1132 AATVNVSTADATVY
+1132 AATVDVSSEDKTVY

-1151 DSDGD
+1151 DTNGD
-1156 GKPDVQDESYVITA
+1156 GKPDVQDESYTITA

-1177 ITPLTRY
+1177 ITPPTRY
-1184 VLAGANAEFTI
+1184 VIAGTDAEFTI
-1195 QPEENY
+1195 TPDTNY

-1206 TIVKKNIDDTTV
+1206 TIVKQDVGGSTV

-1230 IPGYASGALT
+1230 IPGYTSGTLT
-1240 LENVQSN
+1240 LSDVRSD
-1247 YAITVTFAEDADK
+1247 YAITVTFASDNDG

-1301 KSTDEYHPSHADQDG
+1301 KSTDEYQPTHAGQDN
-1316 HKVLFIGWTT
+1316 HQVLFIGWTT
-1326 DTSAQNEVYERGDG
+1326 DTSAQNEVYERGDA
-1340 DSLPTLCGRTV
+1340 LPQTSTRL

-1357 VVYAV
+1357 TVYAV
-1362 WGLDGDDDSK
+1362 WGLDGDDDGK

-1382 TATAGDNGSISPEE
+1382 TATAGDNGSINPKE
-1396 AYVSDGGSATFTIAP
+1396 AYVSDGGSVTFTIAP

-1461 SVTFGLDEDS
+1461 SVTFGLDEDD
-1471 NGVPDANEPEDAYT
+1471 NGVPDANEPEAAYT

-1493 AFDGQTDPYVV
+1493 AFDDGKD
-1504 NDVAAGPHTLNDIAA
+1504 TLEVKDLSGTYQLRDKA
-1519 PTHDAVEYNGQQDVP
+1519 PTHDPVDLDGTSVP
-1534 VLFIGWMTEDD
+1534 VLFIGWMTEGD
-1545 HETIYSVEGTAP
+1545 HETIYSVEDTAP
-1557 DTVTSVSMD
+1557 DTVTSVAMD

-1615 EDVEFTIDAEDG
+1615 EDVEFTIDAKDG
-1627 YALDTIQVNGKTEYT
+1627 YALDTIQVNSKTEYT

-1672 ENGNG
+1672 ENDNG

-1687 EQYTVTASSDSEEQ
+1687 EQYTVTASSDNEEQ

-1747 AFTGNW
+1747 AFTGSW

-1859 GDDDNDDDDD
+1859 GDDDDDDDDD

-1943 FTAIQK
+1943 FTASQK

-2084 IGGYPDGSFRPSG
+2084 IGGYPDGTFRPSG

>member
-49 GVGEDAYLTTKDIG
+49 GVGGSAYLTTKDIG
-63 RIWTDKSVSTEDIT
+63 RIWTDKSVSTQDIT
-77 LPGTTI
+77 LPGPVI
-83 TGLTDNTVEKAAD
+83 TGLTNNTVEKEAV

-113 DQTAIPTDTI
+113 DRVSVPIDTVLI
-123 LVLDMSPKMQPNVNE
+123 LDMSPKMGDPDAKAE
-138 MVTAANAALRNLLTS
+138 AMLTATESAIRTLMAANPN
-153 NPYNRVGVVVY
+153 NRVAVIGYSDYASVL
-164 DNTSAT
+164 
-170 ILPLDRYTNYDNGG
+170 LPLDHYQNGAQADYFNYNPNTIGTGGKVTAYGINSSTNPVENTFDIDRQSSGTDKYTQSGIYLGAQQLLNAG
-184 TTELLTISGNTIT
+184 TTVRV
-197 SHGIGGAQ
+197 GGAQ
-205 QIPQNSFS
+205 VDRAPQIILLSEGEPKDGDTNITAPPTTNSNNIQKFVVGDGAGSDESRHAQS
-213 FDGGT
+213 FA
-218 YRNYQVGLHEGMY
+218 M
-231 NLANAQDVTV
+231 
-241 EISGQTVLRV
+241 
-251 PVIISMASGNPERG
+251 MM
-265 RETFVG
+265 
-271 TPDEVASSGYVNPYN
+271 
-286 DSNVTAKQ
+286 
-294 QDSYVAQAFLSLLTA
+294 TA
-309 AYSKKEI
+309 AYVKGQVADHYAHDGAFITIGVNPGSADAPNLARLCLNPKGELSSNTHANDFNNYFNEYKTNTSVDIMRYGGGASRTDRVTFNNFPASVTSLAYNDAYYEVTDVDNAEAWKEIFDEI
-316 ANNYTHNGE
+316 AN
-325 SRTPYVYTVGVGDL
+325 D
-339 SNDSNEAL
+339 
-347 ANVVL
+347 
-352 NPSQYLTEDTVV
+352 
-364 GREDNNLNDALTS
+364 
-377 YNNGSVQL
+377 
-385 IRSRFAVDVGSISR
+385 I
-399 RYITISRGNNATLTL
+399 AT
-414 DDLKYNDGY
+414 
-423 FAADNVSTAQAWN
+423 Q
-436 EIFDKVLTEINTAA
+436 A
-450 PTSPTETTEGAEGTG
+450 PTSPTETPEGAPGTG

-478 PYMKVVDAPTVL
+478 PYMKVVGAPTVL
-490 YGDHAFTATTND
+490 YGDHAVKATTSD

-510 GTVEGNEIYGEA
+510 GTVEGNEIYGAA
-522 DLADLELTVTTEGDT
+522 DLSDLELTVTPGGDT

-552 TVTATTHVDGDGGKT
+552 TVTAESATNALGETTHT
-567 YSIQQDQEA
+567 IQQNQEA
-576 YPIRLFYSVGRDDA
+576 YPIRLFYSVDWDET
-590 VEFDQ
+590 VTFDQ

-611 FYSNAWDTADTEDT
+611 FYSNAWDAAAKDDA
-625 QYGTTTAVFTPA
+625 QYGTATAVFTPA
-637 QSNAFYHY
+637 ASNAFYHY

-658 AGGNQKLLTHEE
+658 AGGSQKLLTHQE
-670 ALAHLLQ
+670 ALEHLLQ
-677 STVIPEQGTV
+677 STVIPERGTV
-687 VIDGTIYNIVRAQE
+687 VIDGTTYNIVRAQE

-709 FFYEHRYYQAQG
+709 FFYEHRYYQAQD

-742 NALQGH
+742 RALQGH
-748 VVDDAGGLSIQK
+748 VVDDAGGLSIK
-760 GSTKLSRVSDG
+760 EGSAKLSRVSDG
-771 NAAKTSN
+771 NAAKTGN
-778 ETGTAVHYRHPVY
+778 TTGTAVHYRHPVY
-791 DVDAT
+791 NVDDT
-796 TVTVHLGNNGLRT
+796 KVTVHLGNNGLRT
-809 EPTPT
+809 EKTPT

-820 VNTTTGSNV
+820 VNTTTGSSA
-829 PSPEPTFTYTLELY
+829 PSSEPTFTYTLELY

-913 ENSYPGYETT
+913 QNSYPGYTTT
-923 PQGRVVYDSTGN
+923 PQGRVVYDSTGD

-971 AQSNITGGT
+971 AQPNITGGT

-1022 TVASPYTVN
+1022 TVLSPYTVN

-1038 AWGYDTDGDGKPD
+1038 AWGYDTDGDGNPD
-1051 VTEEKRTVTYNAN
+1051 VTEDKRTVTYNAN
-1064 SGYFDS
+1064 GGTFGSDE
-1070 ISSTTTKEEKV
+1070 TKTETV
-1081 PAQPSYRLNTTDE
+1081 PAQDRYRLNTTAE
-1094 FKPSRDQVGGKD
+1094 FKPTHANDNSTK

-1111 WSETQHSD
+1111 WSLTD
-1119 IYGLDDNYDPSIL
+1119 NDTIYGLNDNYDPSIL
-1132 AATVNVSTADATVY
+1132 AATVDVSSEDKTVY

-1151 DSDGD
+1151 DTNGD
-1156 GKPDVQDESYVITA
+1156 GKPDVQDESYTITA

-1177 ITPLTRY
+1177 ITPPTRY
-1184 VLAGANAEFTI
+1184 VIAGTDAEFTI
-1195 QPEENY
+1195 TPDTNY

-1206 TIVKKNIDDTTV
+1206 TIVKQDVGGSTV

-1230 IPGYASGALT
+1230 IPGYTSGTLT
-1240 LENVQSN
+1240 LSDVRSD
-1247 YAITVTFAEDADK
+1247 YAITVTFASDNDG

-1301 KSTDEYHPSHADQDG
+1301 KSTDEYQPTHAGQDN
-1316 HKVLFIGWTT
+1316 HQVLFIGWTT
-1326 DTSAQNEVYERGDG
+1326 DTSAQNEVYERGDA
-1340 DSLPTLCGRTV
+1340 LPQTSTRL

-1357 VVYAV
+1357 TVYAV
-1362 WGLDGDDDSK
+1362 WGLDGDDDGK

-1382 TATAGDNGSISPEE
+1382 TATTGPNGSINPKE
-1396 AYVSDGGSATFTIAP
+1396 AYVSDGGSVTFTIAP

-1461 SVTFGLDEDS
+1461 SVTFGLDEDD
-1471 NGVPDANEPEDAYT
+1471 NGVPDANEPEAAYT

-1493 AFDGQTDPYVV
+1493 AFDDGKD
-1504 NDVAAGPHTLNDIAA
+1504 TLEVKDLSGTYQLRDKA
-1519 PTHDAVEYNGQQDVP
+1519 PTHDPVDLDGTSVP
-1534 VLFIGWMTEDD
+1534 VLFIGWMTEGD
-1545 HETIYSVEGTAP
+1545 HETIYSVEDTAP
-1557 DTVTSVSMD
+1557 DTVTSVAMD

-1615 EDVEFTIDAEDG
+1615 EDVEFTIDAKDG
-1627 YALDTIQVNGKTEYT
+1627 YALDTIQVNSKTEYT

-1672 ENGNG
+1672 ENDNG

-1687 EQYTVTASSDSEEQ
+1687 EQYTVTASSDNEEQ

-1747 AFTGNW
+1747 AFTGSW

-1859 GDDDNDDDDD
+1859 GDDDDDDDDD

-1943 FTAIQK
+1943 FTASQK

-2084 IGGYPDGSFRPSG
+2084 IGGYPDGTFRPSG

>member
-25 ALAADPDPAPVADT
+25 ALAADPGSTTADT
-39 TTYTDWEDLF
+39 STLTSWQDVF
-49 GVGEDAYLTTKDIG
+49 GVGADQHLSTKDIG
-63 RIWTDKSVSTEDIT
+63 RIWTDKTVSTEDI
-77 LPGTTI
+77 
-83 TGLTDNTVEKAAD
+83 GLSGDIGQDVTVSKEPD
-96 ADFLVA
+96 ADFLVG
-102 LSGLGSAATIV
+102 LSALGSAATIV
-113 DQTAIPTDTI
+113 DKASVPVDTVFI
-123 LVLDMSPKMQPNVNE
+123 LDMSPKMGDPDAKAE
-138 MVTAANAALRNLLTS
+138 AMLTATESAIRTLMAANPN
-153 NPYNRVGVVVY
+153 NRVAVIGYSDYASVL
-164 DNTSAT
+164 
-170 ILPLDRYTNYDNGG
+170 LPLDHYQNGAQADYFNYDP
-184 TTELLTISGNTIT
+184 NTIGT
-197 SHGIGGAQ
+197 GGKVTAYGINSSTNPVENTFDIDRQSSGTDKYTQSGIYLGAQQLLNADTTVRVGGAQ
-205 QIPQNSFS
+205 VDRAPQIILLSEGEPKDGDTNITAPPTTNSNNIQKFVVGDGAGSDESRHAQS
-213 FDGGT
+213 FA
-218 YRNYQVGLHEGMY
+218 M
-231 NLANAQDVTV
+231 
-241 EISGQTVLRV
+241 
-251 PVIISMASGNPERG
+251 MM
-265 RETFVG
+265 
-271 TPDEVASSGYVNPYN
+271 
-286 DSNVTAKQ
+286 
-294 QDSYVAQAFLSLLTA
+294 TA
-309 AYSKKEI
+309 AYMKGQVEDHYSSSASFITIGVDPGSADAPNLARLCLNPKEELSSNTHANDFNNYFNEYKTNTSVDIMRYGGGASRTDRVTFNDFPASVTSLAYNDAYYEVSDVGDSTAWESIFEEI
-316 ANNYTHNGE
+316 AN
-325 SRTPYVYTVGVGDL
+325 SI
-339 SNDSNEAL
+339 
-347 ANVVL
+347 
-352 NPSQYLTEDTVV
+352 
-364 GREDNNLNDALTS
+364 LTS
-377 YNNGSVQL
+377 
-385 IRSRFAVDVGSISR
+385 
-399 RYITISRGNNATLTL
+399 
-414 DDLKYNDGY
+414 
-423 FAADNVSTAQAWN
+423 
-436 EIFDKVLTEINTAA
+436 A
-450 PTSPTETTEGAEGTG
+450 PQYPTETPEGADGTG
-465 GESGFITFTDELG
+465 GEKGTLVFTDKLG
-478 PYMKVVDAPTVL
+478 AYMKV
-490 YGDHAFTATTND
+490 
-502 NGATYTFT
+502 T
-510 GTVEGNEIYGEA
+510 GTPRLVFANQQFEGK
-522 DLADLELTVTTEGDT
+522 TT
-537 QTLTWKVPASLIPLR
+537 
-552 TVTATTHVDGDGGKT
+552 DGGKT
-567 YSIQQDQEA
+567 YIFEGSIDANEIYPGAASLEYMTLEVSTDQNGQQTLTWTIPAALLPLRTLTATSSTDSTGVTSHTIQQDRGA
-576 YPIRLFYSVGRDDA
+576 YPIRLFYSVDRDDA
-590 VEFDQ
+590 VTFDQ
-595 DDNDYLIAHSK
+595 GDNDYLIAYSK

-611 FYSNAWDTADTEDT
+611 FYSNAWDAAAQDDA

-637 QSNAFYHY
+637 ASNAFYHY
-645 TEDTPLYVLVDNV
+645 TEDTPLYVLVDHV
-658 AGGNQKLLTHEE
+658 AGGNQNLLTHDE
-670 ALAHLLQ
+670 ALDHLLQ
-677 STVIPEQGTV
+677 STVIPERGTV
-687 VIDGTIYNIVRAQE
+687 VIDGTTYNIVRAQE

-742 NALQGH
+742 QALIGH
-748 VVDDAGGLSIQK
+748 TDGDADGLYIK
-760 GSTKLSRVSDG
+760 AGSAKLSRVSDG
-771 NAAKTSN
+771 SADKTVN
-778 ETGTAVHYRHPVY
+778 GTGTAVHYRHPVY
-791 DVDAT
+791 NVDDT
-796 TVTVHLGNNGLRT
+796 TVTVRLGNNGLRT
-809 EPTPT
+809 EKTPT
-814 GTLTVK
+814 GALTVK

-829 PSPEPTFTYTLELY
+829 PSPEPEFTYKLELY

-873 LNSDGTFQLQPG
+873 LNSDGTFHLQPG

-913 ENSYPGYETT
+913 QNSYPGYTTT

-980 QVTLAGGPT
+980 QVTLADGPT
-989 HSAVGS
+989 HSSVNG

-1038 AWGYDTDGDGKPD
+1038 AWGYDTDSDGNPD
-1051 VTEEKRTVTYNAN
+1051 VTEDKRTVTYNAN
-1064 SGYFDS
+1064 GGYFDS
-1070 ISSTTTKEEKV
+1070 TSSTTTKEEKV

-1094 FKPSRDQVGGKD
+1094 FKPTRDQVGGKD

-1111 WSETQHSD
+1111 WSLDKKDT

-1132 AATVNVSTADATVY
+1132 AATVDVSSENKTVY

-1195 QPEENY
+1195 KPEENY

-1218 ETKTYPNDGEHN
+1218 VETNTYRNDGETE
-1230 IPGYASGALT
+1230 IPGYTSGTLT
-1240 LENVQSN
+1240 LSDVRSN

-1326 DTSAQNEVYERGDG
+1326 DTSAQNEVYERGDA
-1340 DSLPTLCGRTV
+1340 LPQTSTRL

-1357 VVYAV
+1357 TVYAV
-1362 WGLDGDDDSK
+1362 WGLDGDDDGK

-1382 TATAGDNGSISPEE
+1382 TATAGDNGSINPEE
-1396 AYVSDGGSATFTIAP
+1396 AYVSDGGSATFTITP
-1411 ASGYAVDTITID
+1411 VSGYAVDTITID
-1423 ADEAGE
+1423 STAHKNDGTAPAPG
-1429 QVLTN
+1429 T
-1434 NGGSLPTGVAEKWA
+1434 SWT
-1448 SYTFSNVTEDHTI
+1448 SYTFKDVTEDHTI
-1461 SVTFGLDEDS
+1461 SVTFGLDEDD

-1545 HETIYSVEGTAP
+1545 HETIYSVEDTAP
-1557 DTVTSVSMD
+1557 NTVTSVAMD

-1581 NGEPDVTETQ
+1581 NDKPDVTETQ

-1615 EDVEFTIDAEDG
+1615 EDVEFTIDAEGG

-1672 ENGNG
+1672 ENDNG

-1732 TVNGDVVYS
+1732 TVNDDVVYS

-1747 AFTGNW
+1747 AFTGSW

-1859 GDDDNDDDDD
+1859 GDDDDDDDDD

-1943 FTAIQK
+1943 FTASQK

-2084 IGGYPDGSFRPSG
+2084 IGGYPDGTFRPSG

-2145 EASNSHGHIKA
+2145 EASNSHDHIKA

>member
-49 GVGEDAYLTTKDIG
+49 GVGGSAYLTTKDIG
-63 RIWTDKSVSTEDIT
+63 RIWTDKSVSTQDIT
-77 LPGTTI
+77 LPGTNI
-83 TGLTDNTVEKAAD
+83 DGLENNTVKKEAD

-113 DQTAIPTDTI
+113 DRVSVPIDTVLI
-123 LVLDMSPKMQPNVNE
+123 LDMSPKMGDPDAKAE
-138 MVTAANAALRNLLTS
+138 AMLAATESAIRTLMAANPN
-153 NPYNRVGVVVY
+153 NRVAVIGYSDYASVL
-164 DNTSAT
+164 
-170 ILPLDRYTNYDNGG
+170 LPLDHYQNGAQADYFNYDP
-184 TTELLTISGNTIT
+184 NTIGT
-197 SHGIGGAQ
+197 GGKVTAYGINSSTNPVENTFDIDRQSSGTDKYTQSGIYLGAQQLLNADTTVRVGGAQ
-205 QIPQNSFS
+205 VDRAPQVILLSEGEPKDGDTNITAPPTTNSNNIQKFVVGDGAGSDESRHAQS
-213 FDGGT
+213 FA
-218 YRNYQVGLHEGMY
+218 M
-231 NLANAQDVTV
+231 
-241 EISGQTVLRV
+241 
-251 PVIISMASGNPERG
+251 MM
-265 RETFVG
+265 
-271 TPDEVASSGYVNPYN
+271 
-286 DSNVTAKQ
+286 
-294 QDSYVAQAFLSLLTA
+294 TA
-309 AYSKKEI
+309 AYVKGQVADHYTHEGAFITIGVDPGSADAPNLARLCLNPKGELSSNTHANAFNNYFNEYKTNTSVDIMRYGGGASRTDRVTFNNFPASVTSLAYNDAYYEVTDVNNAEAWKKIFDEI
-316 ANNYTHNGE
+316 AN
-325 SRTPYVYTVGVGDL
+325 D
-339 SNDSNEAL
+339 
-347 ANVVL
+347 
-352 NPSQYLTEDTVV
+352 
-364 GREDNNLNDALTS
+364 
-377 YNNGSVQL
+377 
-385 IRSRFAVDVGSISR
+385 I
-399 RYITISRGNNATLTL
+399 AT
-414 DDLKYNDGY
+414 
-423 FAADNVSTAQAWN
+423 Q
-436 EIFDKVLTEINTAA
+436 A
-450 PTSPTETTEGAEGTG
+450 PTSPTETPEGAPGTG

-478 PYMKVVDAPTVL
+478 PYMKVVGAPTVL
-490 YGDHAFTATTND
+490 YGDHAFTATD
-502 NGATYTFT
+502 DGNGTYTFS
-510 GTVEGNEIYGEA
+510 GEVPGNEIYGEA
-522 DLADLELTVTTEGDT
+522 DLSDLELTVTTDGDT

-552 TVTATTHVDGDGGKT
+552 TVTAESATNALGETTHT
-567 YSIQQDQEA
+567 IQQNQEA
-576 YPIRLFYSVGRDDA
+576 YPIRLFYSVDRDDT
-590 VEFDQ
+590 VKFSQ
-595 DDNDYLIAHSK
+595 KDNDYLIAHSK

-611 FYSNAWDTADTEDT
+611 FYSNAWDDNATNDT
-625 QYGTTTAVFTPA
+625 QYGTATAVFTPA
-637 QSNAFYHY
+637 NSNAFYHY

-658 AGGNQKLLTHEE
+658 AGGSQHLLTDDE
-670 ALAHLLQ
+670 AKEHLGQL
-677 STVIPEQGTV
+677 SVISPQEITTSGGVSIGGTV
-687 VIDGTIYNIVRAQE
+687 YNIVRAQRD
-701 AHKGQGAA
+701 HTGQGAA

-721 TGDTGEL
+721 TGDTGKLE
-728 DADLLTDYHLVLNP
+728 ADLLTDYHLVLNP
-742 NALQGH
+742 KALPGH
-748 VVDDAGGLSIQK
+748 VEGDADGLSIQK
-760 GSTKLSRVSDG
+760 GSAKLSRVSDG
-771 NAAKTSN
+771 SAAKTGN
-778 ETGTAVHYRHPVY
+778 GTGTAVHYRHPVY
-791 DVDAT
+791 NVDDT
-796 TVTVHLGNNGLRT
+796 KVTVHLGNNGLHP
-809 EPTPT
+809 EKTPT
-814 GTLTVK
+814 GTLTVT
-820 VNTTTGSNV
+820 VNTTTGSSA
-829 PSPEPTFTYTLELY
+829 PSSEPTFTYTLELY

-864 KIGDGSETP
+864 KIGDGSAIP

-913 ENSYPGYETT
+913 QNSYPGYTTT

-980 QVTLAGGPT
+980 QVTLADGPT
-989 HSAVGS
+989 HSSVNG

-1022 TVASPYTVN
+1022 TVLSPYTVN

-1051 VTEEKRTVTYNAN
+1051 VTEDKRTVTYNAN
-1064 SGYFDS
+1064 GGTFGSDE
-1070 ISSTTTKEEKV
+1070 TKTETV
-1081 PAQPSYRLNTTDE
+1081 PAQPSYRLNTTAE
-1094 FKPSRDQVGGKD
+1094 FKPTHADDKSTK

-1111 WSETQHSD
+1111 WSLDKKDT
-1119 IYGLDDNYDPSIL
+1119 IYGLDDNYDDSIL
-1132 AATVNVSTADATVY
+1132 AATVDVSSEDKTVY

-1151 DSDGD
+1151 DTNGD
-1156 GKPDVQDESYVITA
+1156 GKPDVQDESYGITA
-1170 SAGANGS
+1170 SVDGGNGS
-1177 ITPLTRY
+1177 ITPPTRY
-1184 VLAGANAEFTI
+1184 VIAGTDAEFTI
-1195 QPEENY
+1195 TPNTNY

-1206 TIVKKNIDDTTV
+1206 TIVKQDVSGSTV

-1230 IPGYASGALT
+1230 IPGYTSGILT
-1240 LENVQSN
+1240 LSDVRSD
-1247 YAITVTFAEDADK
+1247 YAITVTFAVDADK

-1326 DTSAQNEVYERGDG
+1326 DTSAQNKVYKRGDTPPKT
-1340 DSLPTLCGRTV
+1340 STRL

-1357 VVYAV
+1357 TVYAV
-1362 WGLDGDDDSK
+1362 WGLDSDDDGT

-1382 TATAGDNGSISPEE
+1382 TATAGPNGSINPKE
-1396 AYVSDGGSATFTIAP
+1396 AYVSDGGSATFTITP
-1411 ASGYAVDTITID
+1411 VSGYAVDTITID
-1423 ADEAGE
+1423 STAHKNDGTAPAPG
-1429 QVLTN
+1429 T
-1434 NGGSLPTGVAEKWA
+1434 SWT
-1448 SYTFSNVTEDHTI
+1448 SYTFKDVTEDHTI
-1461 SVTFGLDEDS
+1461 SVTFGLDEDD
-1471 NGVPDANEPEDAYT
+1471 NGVPDANEPEAAYT

-1504 NDVAAGPHTLNDIAA
+1504 NDVAAGPHTLSDIAA

-1534 VLFIGWMTEDD
+1534 VLFIGWMTKDNQG
-1545 HETIYSVEGTAP
+1545 TIYSGNDTAP
-1557 DTVTSVSMD
+1557 DTVTSVAMD

-1687 EQYTVTASSDSEEQ
+1687 EQYTVTASSDNEEQ

-1747 AFTGNW
+1747 AFTGSW

-1808 DQRFDFDPDRG
+1808 DQRFDFDPNRG
-1819 YEIDRVRVDGDSERV
+1819 YEIDRVRVDGDSVRV
-1834 RSSYTFEEVT
+1834 RDSYTFEEVE

-1859 GDDDNDDDDD
+1859 DDDDD
-1869 GGITYLTI
+1869 DDDDEKVTYLTI
-1877 TATAGEGG
+1877 TATAGKGG

-1943 FTAIQK
+1943 FTASQK

-2084 IGGYPDGSFRPSG
+2084 IGGYPDGTFRPSG

>member
-49 GVGEDAYLTTKDIG
+49 GVGGSAYLTTKDIG
-63 RIWTDKSVSTEDIT
+63 RIWTDKSVSTQDIK

-83 TGLTDNTVEKAAD
+83 EGLTDNTVKKEAG

-113 DQTAIPTDTI
+113 DETKVPTDTVIVLDMAPEMEPYVEDMVAAANDALENLLTANPNNRIAVVAYGNTAIP
-123 LVLDMSPKMQPNVNE
+123 L
-138 MVTAANAALRNLLTS
+138 
-153 NPYNRVGVVVY
+153 
-164 DNTSAT
+164 
-170 ILPLDRYTNYDNGG
+170 LPLDHYSNYSDQSPEELLQVGVHDNGIWAD
-184 TTELLTISGNTIT
+184 TTYVASYGKTDAGISIVEEEFEFDSGEERNTQIGIYTGMDLLLQT
-197 SHGIGGAQ
+197 S
-205 QIPQNSFS
+205 
-213 FDGGT
+213 DT
-218 YRNYQVGLHEGMY
+218 T
-231 NLANAQDVTV
+231 VTV
-241 EISGQTVLRV
+241 DGVELTRAPVMVLLSCGEPENGDTNFMTPSRRNID
-251 PVIISMASGNPERG
+251 PEYIGNN
-265 RETFVG
+265 
-271 TPDEVASSGYVNPYN
+271 TPLNHR
-286 DSNVTAKQ
+286 
-294 QDSYVAQAFLSLLTA
+294 AQAFVTMMTA
-309 AYSKKEI
+309 GNMKAKVSEHYYGADPDRSV
-316 ANNYTHNGE
+316 H
-325 SRTPYVYTVGVGDL
+325 VFTVGVGL
-339 SNDSNEAL
+339 EEAGPDEGL
-347 ANVVL
+347 AITAL
-352 NPSQYLTEDTVV
+352 NPKERLETGAGFGDELKQAYTDYQT
-364 GREDNNLNDALTS
+364 
-377 YNNGSVQL
+377 NGSVRL
-385 IRSRFAVDVGSISR
+385 SRAEGPAGADQ
-399 RYITISRGNNATLTL
+399 YTTISKTDNPGSDNITYE
-414 DDLKYNDGY
+414 DYKYNDNFY
-423 FAADNVSTAQAWN
+423 LASNFQSQEDWN
-436 EIFDKVLTEINTAA
+436 TIFQQILDEINTIA
-450 PTSPTETTEGAEGTG
+450 PTSPTETPEGAPGTG

-478 PYMKVVDAPTVL
+478 PYMKVVGAPTVL

-522 DLADLELTVTTEGDT
+522 NLADLELTVTADGDT

-552 TVTATTHVDGDGGKT
+552 TVTATTHVDGDGHKT
-567 YSIQQDQEA
+567 YSIQQNQEA
-576 YPIRLFYSVGRDDA
+576 YPIRLFYSVARDDA
-590 VEFDQ
+590 VTFDQ

-611 FYSNAWDTADTEDT
+611 FYSNAWDAAAKDDT
-625 QYGTTTAVFTPA
+625 QYGTATAVFTPA
-637 QSNAFYHY
+637 ASNAFYHY

-658 AGGNQKLLTHEE
+658 AGGNQNLLTHDE
-670 ALAHLLQ
+670 ALDHLLQ
-677 STVIPEQGTV
+677 STVIPERGTV
-687 VIDGTIYNIVRAQE
+687 VIDGTTYNIVRAQE

-742 NALQGH
+742 QALIGH
-748 VVDDAGGLSIQK
+748 TDGDADGLYIK
-760 GSTKLSRVSDG
+760 AGSAKLSRVSDG
-771 NAAKTSN
+771 SADKTVN
-778 ETGTAVHYRHPVY
+778 GTGTAVHYRHPVY
-791 DVDAT
+791 NVDDT
-796 TVTVHLGNNGLRT
+796 TVTVRLGNNGLRT
-809 EPTPT
+809 EKTPT
-814 GTLTVK
+814 GALTVK
-820 VNTTTGSNV
+820 VNTTTGSSA
-829 PSPEPTFTYTLELY
+829 PSSEPTFTYTLELY

-913 ENSYPGYETT
+913 QNSYPGYETT
-923 PQGRVVYDSTGN
+923 PQGRVVYDSTGD

-980 QVTLAGGPT
+980 QVTLADGPT
-989 HSAVGS
+989 HSSVNG
-995 VAVAFIGWTDATNKT
+995 VAVAFIDWTDAINKT

-1038 AWGYDTDGDGKPD
+1038 AWGYDTDNDGTAD
-1051 VTEEKRTVTYNAN
+1051 VNETKYTVTYNAN
-1064 SGYFDS
+1064 GGMFGSDE
-1070 ISSTTTKEEKV
+1070 TKTETV
-1081 PAQPSYRLNTTDE
+1081 PAQDRYRLNTTAE
-1094 FKPSRDQVGGKD
+1094 FKPTHADDNSTK

-1111 WSETQHSD
+1111 WSLDKKDT
-1119 IYGLDDNYDPSIL
+1119 IYGLDNGYDPSIL
-1132 AATVNVSTADATVY
+1132 AATVNVSSEDKTVY

-1151 DSDGD
+1151 DTNGD
-1156 GKPDVQDESYVITA
+1156 GKPDVQDESYGITA
-1170 SAGANGS
+1170 SVDGGNGS
-1177 ITPLTRY
+1177 ITPPTRH
-1184 VLAGANAEFTI
+1184 VIAGTDAAFTI
-1195 QPEENY
+1195 TPDTNY

-1218 ETKTYPNDGEHN
+1218 ETKTYRNDGEHN
-1230 IPGYASGALT
+1230 IPGYASGTLT
-1240 LENVQSN
+1240 LSDVRSD
-1247 YAITVTFAEDADK
+1247 YAITVTFASDNDG

-1281 SEGTTEKTET
+1281 SEGTTEKMET

-1301 KSTDEYHPSHADQDG
+1301 KSTDEYQPSHAGQDN
-1316 HKVLFIGWTT
+1316 HQVLFIGWTAT
-1326 DTSAQNEVYERGDG
+1326 DNSEAVYERGDG
-1340 DSLPTLCGRTV
+1340 DSLPALCGRTV
-1351 TISGDM
+1351 TIDGDM
-1357 VVYAV
+1357 TVYAV
-1362 WGLDGDDDSK
+1362 WGLDGDDDGK

-1382 TATAGDNGSISPEE
+1382 TATAGDNGSINPKE
-1396 AYVSDGGSATFTIAP
+1396 AYVSDGGSVTFTIAP

-1461 SVTFGLDEDS
+1461 SVTFGLDE
-1471 NGVPDANEPEDAYT
+1471 
-1485 LTYHANGG
+1485 
-1493 AFDGQTDPYVV
+1493 
-1504 NDVAAGPHTLNDIAA
+1504 ND
-1519 PTHDAVEYNGQQDVP
+1519 
-1534 VLFIGWMTEDD
+1534 
-1545 HETIYSVEGTAP
+1545 
-1557 DTVTSVSMD
+1557 
-1566 EDKAVWAAWGYDEDG
+1566 
-1581 NGEPDVTETQ
+1581 
-1591 YTVTARVEGEGG
+1591 
-1603 SIDPTSKTVNAG
+1603 
-1615 EDVEFTIDAEDG
+1615 
-1627 YALDTIQVNGKTEYT
+1627 
-1642 NDDITAPFEG
+1642 
-1652 TWTLENVQEA
+1652 
-1662 AEVVVTFGED
+1662 
-1672 ENGNG
+1672 NG

-1687 EQYTVTASSDSEEQ
+1687 EQYTVTASSDNEEQ

-1747 AFTGNW
+1747 AFTGSW

-1766 YFGADEDEDGVPD
+1766 YFGADEDEDEDGVPD

-1859 GDDDNDDDDD
+1859 GDDDDDDDDD

-1943 FTAIQK
+1943 FTASQK

-2084 IGGYPDGSFRPSG
+2084 IGGYPDGTFRPSG

>member
-49 GVGEDAYLTTKDIG
+49 GVGGSAYLTTKDIG
-63 RIWTDKSVSTEDIT
+63 RIWTDKSVSTQDIT
-77 LPGTTI
+77 LPGTNI
-83 TGLTDNTVEKAAD
+83 DGLENNTVKKEAD

-113 DQTAIPTDTI
+113 DRVSVPIDTVLI
-123 LVLDMSPKMQPNVNE
+123 LDMSPKMGDPDAKAE
-138 MVTAANAALRNLLTS
+138 AMLTATESAIRTLMAANPN
-153 NPYNRVGVVVY
+153 NRVAVIGYSDHASVL
-164 DNTSAT
+164 
-170 ILPLDRYTNYDNGG
+170 LPLDHYQNGAQADYFNYDP
-184 TTELLTISGNTIT
+184 NTIGT
-197 SHGIGGAQ
+197 GGKVTAYGINSSTNPVENTFDIDRQSSGTDKYTQSGIYLGAQQLLNADTTVRVGGAQ
-205 QIPQNSFS
+205 VDRAPQIILLSEGEPKDGDTNITAPPTTNSNNIQKFEPGDVGDRNETRHAQS
-213 FDGGT
+213 FA
-218 YRNYQVGLHEGMY
+218 M
-231 NLANAQDVTV
+231 
-241 EISGQTVLRV
+241 
-251 PVIISMASGNPERG
+251 MM
-265 RETFVG
+265 
-271 TPDEVASSGYVNPYN
+271 
-286 DSNVTAKQ
+286 
-294 QDSYVAQAFLSLLTA
+294 TA
-309 AYSKKEI
+309 AYVKGQVADHYTHEGAFITIGVDPDTADAPNLARLCLNPKGELSSNTHANDFNNYFNDYQTNSSVEIMRYYRGIGNSTATFSDFPASVTSLAYNDAYYEVTDVNNAEAWKEIFDEI
-316 ANNYTHNGE
+316 AN
-325 SRTPYVYTVGVGDL
+325 D
-339 SNDSNEAL
+339 
-347 ANVVL
+347 
-352 NPSQYLTEDTVV
+352 
-364 GREDNNLNDALTS
+364 
-377 YNNGSVQL
+377 
-385 IRSRFAVDVGSISR
+385 I
-399 RYITISRGNNATLTL
+399 AT
-414 DDLKYNDGY
+414 
-423 FAADNVSTAQAWN
+423 Q
-436 EIFDKVLTEINTAA
+436 A
-450 PTSPTETTEGAEGTG
+450 PTSPTETPEGAEGTG

-478 PYMKVVDAPTVL
+478 PYMKVVGAPTVL
-490 YGDHAFTATTND
+490 YGDHAVKATTSD

-510 GTVEGNEIYGEA
+510 GTVEGNEIYGAA
-522 DLADLELTVTTEGDT
+522 DLSDLELTVTTGGDT

-552 TVTATTHVDGDGGKT
+552 TVTAESATNALGETTHT
-567 YSIQQDQEA
+567 IQQNQEA
-576 YPIRLFYSVGRDDA
+576 YPIRLFYSVDRDET
-590 VEFDQ
+590 VTFDQ
-595 DDNDYLIAHSK
+595 DDNEYLIAHSK

-611 FYSNAWDTADTEDT
+611 FYSNAWDAAAQDDA

-637 QSNAFYHY
+637 DSNAFYHY

-658 AGGNQKLLTHEE
+658 AGGSQKLLTHQE
-670 ALAHLLQ
+670 ALDHLLQ
-677 STVIPEQGTV
+677 STVIPERETV
-687 VIDGTIYNIVRAQE
+687 VIDGTTYNIVRAQE

-721 TGDTGEL
+721 TGDEGVLE
-728 DADLLTDYHLVLNP
+728 ADLLTDYHLVLNP
-742 NALQGH
+742 SALQGH

-760 GSTKLSRVSDG
+760 GSAKLSRVSDG
-771 NAAKTSN
+771 SADKTGN
-778 ETGTAVHYRHPVY
+778 VTGTAVHYRHPVY
-791 DVDAT
+791 NVDDT

-809 EPTPT
+809 EKTPT

-829 PSPEPTFTYTLELY
+829 PSPEPEFTYKLELY

-963 GSVTNVPS
+963 GSVANVPS
-971 AQSNITGGT
+971 AQSSITGGT

-1022 TVASPYTVN
+1022 IVASPYTVN

-1051 VTEEKRTVTYNAN
+1051 VTEDKRTVTYNAN
-1064 SGYFDS
+1064 GGYFDS
-1070 ISSTTTKEEKV
+1070 TSSTTTKEEKV

-1094 FKPSRDQVGGKD
+1094 FKPTRDQVGGKD

-1119 IYGLDDNYDPSIL
+1119 IYGLDDSYDDSIL
-1132 AATVNVSTADATVY
+1132 AATVDVSSENKTVY

-1151 DSDGD
+1151 DTNGD
-1156 GKPDVQDESYVITA
+1156 GKPDVQDESYGITA
-1170 SAGANGS
+1170 SVDGGNGS
-1177 ITPLTRY
+1177 ITPPTRY

-1195 QPEENY
+1195 KPEENY

-1206 TIVKKNIDDTTV
+1206 KIETRDILDHTTKT
-1218 ETKTYPNDGEHN
+1218 ETYPNDGEHN
-1230 IPGYASGALT
+1230 IPGYASGTLT
-1240 LENVQSN
+1240 LSDVRSN

-1273 DANGGYFG
+1273 DANGGYFS
-1281 SEGTTEKTET
+1281 SEDEQTKTET
-1291 GLNDGDRHTL
+1291 GLNDDQNHKLNTTNDF
-1301 KSTDEYHPSHADQDG
+1301 KPTHADQDG

-1326 DTSAQNEVYERGDG
+1326 DTSAQNEVYERGDTPPKT
-1340 DSLPTLCGRTV
+1340 STRL

-1382 TATAGDNGSISPEE
+1382 TATAGPNGSISPEE
-1396 AYVSDGGSATFTIAP
+1396 AYVSDGGSATFTITPGAD
-1411 ASGYAVDTITID
+1411 YAVDTITID

-2071 FYPYVASAAEYGW
+2071 FSPYVASAAEYGW

-2145 EASNSHGHIKA
+2145 EASNSHDHIKA

>member
-49 GVGEDAYLTTKDIG
+49 GVGGSAYLTTKDIG
-63 RIWTDKSVSTEDIT
+63 RIWTDKSVSTQDIT
-77 LPGTTI
+77 LPGPVI
-83 TGLTDNTVEKAAD
+83 TGLTNNTVEKEAV

-113 DQTAIPTDTI
+113 DRVSVPIDTVLI
-123 LVLDMSPKMQPNVNE
+123 LDMSPKMGDPDAKAE
-138 MVTAANAALRNLLTS
+138 AMLTATESAIRTLMAANPN
-153 NPYNRVGVVVY
+153 NRVAVIGYSDYASVL
-164 DNTSAT
+164 
-170 ILPLDRYTNYDNGG
+170 LPLDHYQNGAQADYFNYNPNTIGTGGKVTAYGINSSTNPVENTFDIDRQSSGTDKYTQSGIYLGAQQLLNAG
-184 TTELLTISGNTIT
+184 TTVRV
-197 SHGIGGAQ
+197 GGAQ
-205 QIPQNSFS
+205 VDRAPQIILLSEGEPKDGDTNITAPPTTNSNNIQKFVVGDGAGSDESRHAQS
-213 FDGGT
+213 FA
-218 YRNYQVGLHEGMY
+218 M
-231 NLANAQDVTV
+231 
-241 EISGQTVLRV
+241 
-251 PVIISMASGNPERG
+251 MM
-265 RETFVG
+265 
-271 TPDEVASSGYVNPYN
+271 
-286 DSNVTAKQ
+286 
-294 QDSYVAQAFLSLLTA
+294 TA
-309 AYSKKEI
+309 AYVKGQVADHYAHDGAFITIGVNPGSADAPNLARLCLNPKGELSSNTHANDFNNYFNEYKTNTSVDIMRYGGGASRTDRVTFNNFPASVTSLAYNDAYYEVTDVDNAEAWKEIFDEI
-316 ANNYTHNGE
+316 AN
-325 SRTPYVYTVGVGDL
+325 D
-339 SNDSNEAL
+339 
-347 ANVVL
+347 
-352 NPSQYLTEDTVV
+352 
-364 GREDNNLNDALTS
+364 
-377 YNNGSVQL
+377 
-385 IRSRFAVDVGSISR
+385 I
-399 RYITISRGNNATLTL
+399 AT
-414 DDLKYNDGY
+414 
-423 FAADNVSTAQAWN
+423 Q
-436 EIFDKVLTEINTAA
+436 A
-450 PTSPTETTEGAEGTG
+450 PTSPTETPEGAPGTG

-478 PYMKVVDAPTVL
+478 PYMKVVGAPTVL
-490 YGDHAFTATTND
+490 YGDHAVKATTSD

-510 GTVEGNEIYGEA
+510 GTVEGNEIYGAA
-522 DLADLELTVTTEGDT
+522 DLSDLELTVTPGGDT

-552 TVTATTHVDGDGGKT
+552 TVTAESATNALGETTHT
-567 YSIQQDQEA
+567 IQQNQEA
-576 YPIRLFYSVGRDDA
+576 YPIRLFYSVDWDET
-590 VEFDQ
+590 VTFDQ

-611 FYSNAWDTADTEDT
+611 FYSNAWDAAAKDDT
-625 QYGTTTAVFTPA
+625 QYGTATAVFTPA
-637 QSNAFYHY
+637 DSNAFYHY

-658 AGGNQKLLTHEE
+658 AGGSQKLLTHQE
-670 ALAHLLQ
+670 ALDHLLQ
-677 STVIPEQGTV
+677 STVIPERGTV
-687 VIDGTIYNIVRAQE
+687 VIDGTTYNIVRAQE

-709 FFYEHRYYQAQG
+709 FFYEHRYYQAQD

-742 NALQGH
+742 RALQGH
-748 VVDDAGGLSIQK
+748 VVDDAGGLSIK
-760 GSTKLSRVSDG
+760 EGSAKLSRVSDG
-771 NAAKTSN
+771 NAAKTGN
-778 ETGTAVHYRHPVY
+778 TTGTAVHYRHPVY
-791 DVDAT
+791 NVDDT
-796 TVTVHLGNNGLRT
+796 KVTVHLGNNGLRT
-809 EPTPT
+809 EKTPT

-820 VNTTTGSNV
+820 VNTTTGSSA
-829 PSPEPTFTYTLELY
+829 PSSEPTFTYTLELY

-913 ENSYPGYETT
+913 QNSYPGYTTT
-923 PQGRVVYDSTGN
+923 PQGRVVYDSTGD

-971 AQSNITGGT
+971 AQPNITGGT

-1022 TVASPYTVN
+1022 TVLSPYTVN

-1038 AWGYDTDGDGKPD
+1038 AWGYDTDGDGNPD
-1051 VTEEKRTVTYNAN
+1051 VTEDKRTVTYNAN
-1064 SGYFDS
+1064 GGTFGSDE
-1070 ISSTTTKEEKV
+1070 TKTETV
-1081 PAQPSYRLNTTDE
+1081 PAQDRYRLNTTAE
-1094 FKPSRDQVGGKD
+1094 FKPTHANDNSTK

-1111 WSETQHSD
+1111 WSLTD
-1119 IYGLDDNYDPSIL
+1119 NDTIYGLNDNYDPSIL
-1132 AATVNVSTADATVY
+1132 AATVDVSSEDKTVY

-1151 DSDGD
+1151 DTNGD
-1156 GKPDVQDESYVITA
+1156 GKPDVQDESYTITA

-1177 ITPLTRY
+1177 ITPPTRY
-1184 VLAGANAEFTI
+1184 VIAGTDAEFTI
-1195 QPEENY
+1195 TPDTNY

-1206 TIVKKNIDDTTV
+1206 TIVKQDVGGSTV

-1230 IPGYASGALT
+1230 IPGYTSGTLT
-1240 LENVQSN
+1240 LSDVRSN

-1301 KSTDEYHPSHADQDG
+1301 KSTDEYQPTHAGQDN
-1316 HKVLFIGWTT
+1316 HQVLFIGWTT
-1326 DTSAQNEVYERGDG
+1326 DTSAQNEVYERGDA
-1340 DSLPTLCGRTV
+1340 LPQTSTRL

-1357 VVYAV
+1357 TVYAV
-1362 WGLDGDDDSK
+1362 WGLDGDDDGK

-1382 TATAGDNGSISPEE
+1382 TATTGPNGSISPNE
-1396 AYVSDGGSATFTIAP
+1396 AYVANGNNATFTITPGAD
-1411 ASGYAVDTITID
+1411 YAVDTITID

-1461 SVTFGLDEDS
+1461 SVTFGLDEDD
-1471 NGVPDANEPEDAYT
+1471 NGVPDANEPEAAYT

-1493 AFDGQTDPYVV
+1493 AFDDGKD
-1504 NDVAAGPHTLNDIAA
+1504 TLEVKDLSGTYQLRDKA
-1519 PTHDAVEYNGQQDVP
+1519 PTHDPVDLDGTSVP
-1534 VLFIGWMTEDD
+1534 VLFIGWMTEGD
-1545 HETIYSVEGTAP
+1545 HETIYSVEDTAP
-1557 DTVTSVSMD
+1557 DTVTSVAMD

-1672 ENGNG
+1672 ENDNG

-1687 EQYTVTASSDSEEQ
+1687 EQYTVTASSDNEEQ

-1747 AFTGNW
+1747 AFTGSW

-1766 YFGADEDEDGVPD
+1766 YFAADEDEDGVPD

-1859 GDDDNDDDDD
+1859 GDDDDDDDDD

-1943 FTAIQK
+1943 FTASQK

-2084 IGGYPDGSFRPSG
+2084 IGGYPDGTFRPSG

>member
-49 GVGEDAYLTTKDIG
+49 GVGGSAYLTTKDIG
-63 RIWTDKSVSTEDIT
+63 RIWTDKSVSTQDIK

-83 TGLTDNTVEKAAD
+83 EGLTNNTVEKEAG

-113 DQTAIPTDTI
+113 DRVSVPIDTVLI
-123 LVLDMSPKMQPNVNE
+123 LDMSPKMGDPDAKAE
-138 MVTAANAALRNLLTS
+138 AMLTATESAIRTLMAANPN
-153 NPYNRVGVVVY
+153 NRVAVIGYSDRASVL
-164 DNTSAT
+164 
-170 ILPLDRYTNYDNGG
+170 LPLDHYQNGTEAEYFSYAPRGVGTGG
-184 TTELLTISGNTIT
+184 TVTAYGINSSANPVENTFDINGRLSGTDKYTQSGIYLGAQQLLNADTTVRV
-197 SHGIGGAQ
+197 GGAQ
-205 QIPQNSFS
+205 VDRAPQIILLSEGEPKDGDTNITAPPTTNSNNIQKFEPGDVGDRNETRHAQS
-213 FDGGT
+213 FA
-218 YRNYQVGLHEGMY
+218 M
-231 NLANAQDVTV
+231 
-241 EISGQTVLRV
+241 
-251 PVIISMASGNPERG
+251 MM
-265 RETFVG
+265 
-271 TPDEVASSGYVNPYN
+271 
-286 DSNVTAKQ
+286 
-294 QDSYVAQAFLSLLTA
+294 TA
-309 AYSKKEI
+309 AYVKGQVADHYTHEGAFITIGVDPDTADAPNLARLCLNPKGELSSNTHANDFNNYFNDYQTNSSVEIMRYYRGIGNSTATFSDFPASVTSLAYNDAYYEVTDVDNAEAWKEIFDEI
-316 ANNYTHNGE
+316 AN
-325 SRTPYVYTVGVGDL
+325 D
-339 SNDSNEAL
+339 
-347 ANVVL
+347 
-352 NPSQYLTEDTVV
+352 
-364 GREDNNLNDALTS
+364 
-377 YNNGSVQL
+377 
-385 IRSRFAVDVGSISR
+385 I
-399 RYITISRGNNATLTL
+399 AT
-414 DDLKYNDGY
+414 
-423 FAADNVSTAQAWN
+423 Q
-436 EIFDKVLTEINTAA
+436 A
-450 PTSPTETTEGAEGTG
+450 PTSPTETPEGAEGTG
-465 GESGFITFTDELG
+465 GESGFITFTDKLG
-478 PYMKVVDAPTVL
+478 PYMKVVGAPTVL
-490 YGDHAFTATTND
+490 YGDHAVKATTSD

-510 GTVEGNEIYGEA
+510 GTVEGNEIYGAA
-522 DLADLELTVTTEGDT
+522 DLSDLELTVTTDGDT

-552 TVTATTHVDGDGGKT
+552 TVTAESATNALGETTHT
-567 YSIQQDQEA
+567 IQQNQEA
-576 YPIRLFYSVGRDDA
+576 YPIRLFYSVDRDDA
-590 VEFDQ
+590 VTFDQ

-611 FYSNAWDTADTEDT
+611 FYSNAWDAAAKDDT
-625 QYGTTTAVFTPA
+625 QYGTATAVFTPA
-637 QSNAFYHY
+637 ASNAFYHY

-658 AGGNQKLLTHEE
+658 AGGNQKLLTHDE
-670 ALAHLLQ
+670 ALDHLLQ
-677 STVIPEQGTV
+677 STVIPERGTV
-687 VIDGTIYNIVRAQE
+687 VIDGTTYNIVRAQE

-760 GSTKLSRVSDG
+760 GSAKLSRVSDG
-771 NAAKTSN
+771 SAAKTVN
-778 ETGTAVHYRHPVY
+778 GTGTAVHYRHPVY
-791 DVDAT
+791 NVDDT
-796 TVTVHLGNNGLRT
+796 KVTVHLGNNGLRT
-809 EPTPT
+809 EKTPT

-829 PSPEPTFTYTLELY
+829 PSPEPEFTYKLELY

-913 ENSYPGYETT
+913 QNSYPGYETT

-971 AQSNITGGT
+971 AQSNITGGS

-989 HSAVGS
+989 HSAMGS

-1038 AWGYDTDGDGKPD
+1038 AWGYDTDGDGNPD
-1051 VTEEKRTVTYNAN
+1051 VTEDKRTVTYNAN
-1064 SGYFDS
+1064 GGYFDS
-1070 ISSTTTKEEKV
+1070 TSSTTTKEEKV

-1094 FKPSRDQVGGKD
+1094 FKPTRDQVGGKD

-1119 IYGLDDNYDPSIL
+1119 IYGLDDSYDDSIL
-1132 AATVNVSTADATVY
+1132 AATVDVSSENKTVY

-1151 DSDGD
+1151 DTNGD
-1156 GKPDVQDESYVITA
+1156 GKPDVQDESYGITA
-1170 SAGANGS
+1170 SVDGGNGS
-1177 ITPLTRY
+1177 ITPPTRY

-1195 QPEENY
+1195 KPEENY

-1206 TIVKKNIDDTTV
+1206 KIETRDILDHTTKT
-1218 ETKTYPNDGEHN
+1218 ETYPNDGEHN
-1230 IPGYASGALT
+1230 IPGYASGTLT
-1240 LENVQSN
+1240 LSDVRSN

-1273 DANGGYFG
+1273 DANGGYFS
-1281 SEGTTEKTET
+1281 SEDEQTKTET
-1291 GLNDGDRHTL
+1291 GLNDDQNHKLNTTNDF
-1301 KSTDEYHPSHADQDG
+1301 KPTHADQDG

-1326 DTSAQNEVYERGDG
+1326 DTSAQNKVYKRGDTPPKT
-1340 DSLPTLCGRTV
+1340 STRL

-1357 VVYAV
+1357 TVYAV
-1362 WGLDGDDDSK
+1362 WGLDGDDDGK

-1382 TATAGDNGSISPEE
+1382 TATTGPNGSISPNE
-1396 AYVSDGGSATFTIAP
+1396 AYVANGNNATFTITP
-1411 ASGYAVDTITID
+1411 VSGYAVDTITID

-1461 SVTFGLDEDS
+1461 SVTFGLDEDD
-1471 NGVPDANEPEDAYT
+1471 NGVPDANEPEAAYT

-1493 AFDGQTDPYVV
+1493 AFDDGKD
-1504 NDVAAGPHTLNDIAA
+1504 TLEVKDLSGTYQLRDKA
-1519 PTHDAVEYNGQQDVP
+1519 PTHDPVDLDGTSVP

-1545 HETIYSVEGTAP
+1545 HETIYSGNDTAP

-1747 AFTGNW
+1747 AFTGSW

-1943 FTAIQK
+1943 FTASQK

-2084 IGGYPDGSFRPSG
+2084 IGGYPDGTFHPSG

>member
-25 ALAADPDPAPVADT
+25 ALAADPGSTTADT
-39 TTYTDWEDLF
+39 STLTSWQDVF
-49 GVGEDAYLTTKDIG
+49 GVGADQHLSTKDIG
-63 RIWTDKSVSTEDIT
+63 RIWTDKTVSTEDI
-77 LPGTTI
+77 
-83 TGLTDNTVEKAAD
+83 GLSGDIGQDVTVSKEPD
-96 ADFLVA
+96 ADFLVG
-102 LSGLGSAATIV
+102 LSALGSAATIV
-113 DQTAIPTDTI
+113 DKANVPVDTVFI
-123 LVLDMSPKMQPNVNE
+123 LDMSPKMGDPDAKAE
-138 MVTAANAALRNLLTS
+138 AMLTATESAIRTLMAANPN
-153 NPYNRVGVVVY
+153 NRVAVIGYSDYASVL
-164 DNTSAT
+164 
-170 ILPLDRYTNYDNGG
+170 LPLDHYQNGAQADYFNYDP
-184 TTELLTISGNTIT
+184 NTIGT
-197 SHGIGGAQ
+197 GGKVTAYGINSSTNPVENTFDIDRQSSGTDKYTQSGIYLGAQQLLNADTTVRVGGAQ
-205 QIPQNSFS
+205 VDRAPQIILLSEGEPKDGDTNITAPPTTNSNNIQKFLVGDGAGSDESRHAQS
-213 FDGGT
+213 FA
-218 YRNYQVGLHEGMY
+218 M
-231 NLANAQDVTV
+231 
-241 EISGQTVLRV
+241 
-251 PVIISMASGNPERG
+251 MM
-265 RETFVG
+265 
-271 TPDEVASSGYVNPYN
+271 
-286 DSNVTAKQ
+286 
-294 QDSYVAQAFLSLLTA
+294 TA
-309 AYSKKEI
+309 AYMKGQVEDHYSSGASFITIGVDPGSADAPNLARLCLNPKEELSSNTHANAFNNYFNEYKTNTSVDIMRYGGGASRTDRVTFNDFPASVTSLAYNDAYYEVSDVGDSTAWESIFEEI
-316 ANNYTHNGE
+316 AN
-325 SRTPYVYTVGVGDL
+325 SI
-339 SNDSNEAL
+339 
-347 ANVVL
+347 
-352 NPSQYLTEDTVV
+352 
-364 GREDNNLNDALTS
+364 LTS
-377 YNNGSVQL
+377 
-385 IRSRFAVDVGSISR
+385 
-399 RYITISRGNNATLTL
+399 
-414 DDLKYNDGY
+414 
-423 FAADNVSTAQAWN
+423 
-436 EIFDKVLTEINTAA
+436 A
-450 PTSPTETTEGAEGTG
+450 PQYPTETPEGADGTG
-465 GESGFITFTDELG
+465 GEKGTLVFTDKLG
-478 PYMKVVDAPTVL
+478 AYMKV
-490 YGDHAFTATTND
+490 
-502 NGATYTFT
+502 T
-510 GTVEGNEIYGEA
+510 GTPRLVFANQQFEGK
-522 DLADLELTVTTEGDT
+522 TT
-537 QTLTWKVPASLIPLR
+537 
-552 TVTATTHVDGDGGKT
+552 DGGKT
-567 YSIQQDQEA
+567 YIFEGSIDANEIYPGAASLEYMTLEVSTDQNGQQTLTWTIPAALLPLRTLTATSSTDSTGVTSHTIQQDRGA
-576 YPIRLFYSVGRDDA
+576 YPIRLFYSVDRDET
-590 VEFDQ
+590 VTFDQ
-595 DDNDYLIAHSK
+595 GDNDYLIAHSK

-611 FYSNAWDTADTEDT
+611 FYSNAWDAAAQDDT
-625 QYGTTTAVFTPA
+625 QYGTATAVFTPA
-637 QSNAFYHY
+637 DSNAFYHY

-658 AGGNQKLLTHEE
+658 AGGSQTLLTHDE
-670 ALAHLLQ
+670 ALDHLLQ
-677 STVIPEQGTV
+677 STVIPERGTV
-687 VIDGTIYNIVRAQE
+687 VIDGTTYNIVRAKDS
-701 AHKGQGAA
+701 HTGKGAA
-709 FFYEHRYYQAQG
+709 FFYEHRYYQAQD
-721 TGDTGEL
+721 TGDEGEL
-728 DADLLTDYHLVLNP
+728 EADLLTDYHLVLNP
-742 NALQGH
+742 QALIGH
-748 VVDDAGGLSIQK
+748 TDGDADGLYIEA
-760 GSTKLSRVSDG
+760 GSAKLSRVSDG
-771 NAAKTSN
+771 SADKTGN
-778 ETGTAVHYRHPVY
+778 GTGTAVHYRHPVY
-791 DVDAT
+791 NVDDT

-809 EPTPT
+809 EKTPT

-829 PSPEPTFTYTLELY
+829 PSPEPEFTYKLELY

-913 ENSYPGYETT
+913 ENSYPRYETT

-963 GSVTNVPS
+963 GSVANVPS

-980 QVTLAGGPT
+980 QVTPAGGPT
-989 HSAVGS
+989 HSSVNG

-1010 TTILSANDTAPT
+1010 STILSANDTAPT
-1022 TVASPYTVN
+1022 TVVSPYTVN

-1051 VTEEKRTVTYNAN
+1051 VTEDKRTVTYNAN
-1064 SGYFDS
+1064 GGTFGSDEAR
-1070 ISSTTTKEEKV
+1070 TETV
-1081 PAQPSYRLNTTDE
+1081 PAQDRYRLNTTAE
-1094 FKPSRDQVGGKD
+1094 FKPTHADDNSTE

-1132 AATVNVSTADATVY
+1132 AATVDVSTTDATVY

-1151 DSDGD
+1151 DSNGD
-1156 GKPDVQDESYVITA
+1156 GKPDVQDESYGITA
-1170 SAGANGS
+1170 SVDGGNGS
-1177 ITPLTRY
+1177 ITPPTRY
-1184 VLAGANAEFTI
+1184 VIAGTDAEFTI
-1195 QPEENY
+1195 TPDTNY

-1206 TIVKKNIDDTTV
+1206 TIVKQDVGGSTV

-1230 IPGYASGALT
+1230 IPGYTSGTLT
-1240 LENVQSN
+1240 LSDVRSD
-1247 YAITVTFAEDADK
+1247 YAITVTFAEDADQ

-1273 DANGGYFG
+1273 DANGGYFS
-1281 SEGTTEKTET
+1281 SEDEQTKTET
-1291 GLNDGDRHTL
+1291 GLNDDQNYKLNTTNDF
-1301 KSTDEYHPSHADQDG
+1301 KPTHADQDG

-1326 DTSAQNEVYERGDG
+1326 DTSAQNKVYKRGDTPPKT
-1340 DSLPTLCGRTV
+1340 STRL

-1357 VVYAV
+1357 TVYAV
-1362 WGLDGDDDSK
+1362 WGLDGDDDGK

-1382 TATAGDNGSISPEE
+1382 TATTGPNGSINPKE
-1396 AYVSDGGSATFTIAP
+1396 AYVSDGGSATFTITP
-1411 ASGYAVDTITID
+1411 VSGYAVDTITID
-1423 ADEAGE
+1423 STAHKNDGTAPAPG
-1429 QVLTN
+1429 T
-1434 NGGSLPTGVAEKWA
+1434 SWT
-1448 SYTFSNVTEDHTI
+1448 SYTFKDVTEDHTI
-1461 SVTFGLDEDS
+1461 SVTFGLDEDN
-1471 NGVPDANEPEDAYT
+1471 NGVPDANEPEAAYT

-1504 NDVAAGPHTLNDIAA
+1504 NDVAAGPHTLSDIAA

-1545 HETIYSVEGTAP
+1545 HETIYSVEDTAP

-1615 EDVEFTIDAEDG
+1615 EDVEFTIDAKDG
-1627 YALDTIQVNGKTEYT
+1627 YALDTIQVNSKTEYT

-1672 ENGNG
+1672 ENDNG

-1747 AFTGNW
+1747 AFTGSW

-1859 GDDDNDDDDD
+1859 GDDDDDDDDD

-1943 FTAIQK
+1943 FTASQK

-2084 IGGYPDGSFRPSG
+2084 IGGYPDGTFRPSG

-2145 EASNSHGHIKA
+2145 EASNSHDHIKA

>member
-49 GVGEDAYLTTKDIG
+49 GVGGSAYLTTKDIG
-63 RIWTDKSVSTEDIT
+63 RIWTDKSVSTQDIK

-83 TGLTDNTVEKAAD
+83 EGLTNNTVEKEAG

-113 DQTAIPTDTI
+113 DRVSVPIDTVLI
-123 LVLDMSPKMQPNVNE
+123 LDMSPKMGDPDAKAE
-138 MVTAANAALRNLLTS
+138 AMLTATESAIRTLMAANPN
-153 NPYNRVGVVVY
+153 NRVAVIGYSDRASVL
-164 DNTSAT
+164 
-170 ILPLDRYTNYDNGG
+170 LPLDHYQNGTEAEYFSYAPRGVGTGG
-184 TTELLTISGNTIT
+184 TVTAYGINSSANPVENTFDINGRLSGTDKYTQSGIYLGAQQLLNADTTVRV
-197 SHGIGGAQ
+197 GGAQ
-205 QIPQNSFS
+205 VDRAPQIILLSEGEPKDGDTNITAPPTTNSNNIQKFEPGDVGDRNETRHAQS
-213 FDGGT
+213 FA
-218 YRNYQVGLHEGMY
+218 M
-231 NLANAQDVTV
+231 
-241 EISGQTVLRV
+241 
-251 PVIISMASGNPERG
+251 MM
-265 RETFVG
+265 
-271 TPDEVASSGYVNPYN
+271 
-286 DSNVTAKQ
+286 
-294 QDSYVAQAFLSLLTA
+294 TA
-309 AYSKKEI
+309 AYVKGQVADHYTHEGAFITIGVDPDTADAPNLARLCLNPKGELSSNTHANDFNNYFNDYQTNSSVEIMRYYRGIGNSTATFSDFPASVTSLAYNDAYYEVTDVDNAEAWKEIFDEI
-316 ANNYTHNGE
+316 AN
-325 SRTPYVYTVGVGDL
+325 D
-339 SNDSNEAL
+339 
-347 ANVVL
+347 
-352 NPSQYLTEDTVV
+352 
-364 GREDNNLNDALTS
+364 
-377 YNNGSVQL
+377 
-385 IRSRFAVDVGSISR
+385 I
-399 RYITISRGNNATLTL
+399 AT
-414 DDLKYNDGY
+414 
-423 FAADNVSTAQAWN
+423 Q
-436 EIFDKVLTEINTAA
+436 A
-450 PTSPTETTEGAEGTG
+450 PTSPTETPEGAEGTG
-465 GESGFITFTDELG
+465 GESGFITFTDKLG
-478 PYMKVVDAPTVL
+478 PYMKVVGAPTVL
-490 YGDHAFTATTND
+490 YGDHAVKATTSD

-510 GTVEGNEIYGEA
+510 GTVEGNEIYGAA
-522 DLADLELTVTTEGDT
+522 DLSDLELTVTTDGDT

-552 TVTATTHVDGDGGKT
+552 TVTAESATNALGETTHT
-567 YSIQQDQEA
+567 IQQNQEA
-576 YPIRLFYSVGRDDA
+576 YPIRLFYSVDRDDA
-590 VEFDQ
+590 VTFDQ

-611 FYSNAWDTADTEDT
+611 FYSNAWDAAAKDDT
-625 QYGTTTAVFTPA
+625 QYGTATAVFTPA
-637 QSNAFYHY
+637 ASNAFYHY

-658 AGGNQKLLTHEE
+658 AGGNQKLLTHDE
-670 ALAHLLQ
+670 ALDHLLQ
-677 STVIPEQGTV
+677 STVIPERGTV
-687 VIDGTIYNIVRAQE
+687 VIDGTTYNIVRAQE

-760 GSTKLSRVSDG
+760 GSAKLSRVSDG
-771 NAAKTSN
+771 SAAKTVN
-778 ETGTAVHYRHPVY
+778 GTGTAVHYRHPVY
-791 DVDAT
+791 NVDDT
-796 TVTVHLGNNGLRT
+796 KVTVHLGNNGLRT
-809 EPTPT
+809 EKTPT

-829 PSPEPTFTYTLELY
+829 PSPEPEFTYKLELY

-913 ENSYPGYETT
+913 QNSYPGYETT

-971 AQSNITGGT
+971 AQSNITGGS

-989 HSAVGS
+989 HSAMGS

-1038 AWGYDTDGDGKPD
+1038 AWGYDTDGDGNPD
-1051 VTEEKRTVTYNAN
+1051 VTEDKRTVTYNAN
-1064 SGYFDS
+1064 GGYFDS
-1070 ISSTTTKEEKV
+1070 TSSTTTKEEKV

-1094 FKPSRDQVGGKD
+1094 FKPTRDQVGGKD

-1119 IYGLDDNYDPSIL
+1119 IYGLDDSYDDSIL
-1132 AATVNVSTADATVY
+1132 AATVDVSSENKTVY

-1151 DSDGD
+1151 DTNGD
-1156 GKPDVQDESYVITA
+1156 GKPDVQDESYGITA
-1170 SAGANGS
+1170 SVDGGNGS
-1177 ITPLTRY
+1177 ITPPTRY

-1195 QPEENY
+1195 KPEENY

-1206 TIVKKNIDDTTV
+1206 KIETRDILDHTTKT
-1218 ETKTYPNDGEHN
+1218 ETYPNDGEHN
-1230 IPGYASGALT
+1230 IPGYASGTLT
-1240 LENVQSN
+1240 LSDVRSN

-1273 DANGGYFG
+1273 DANGGYFS
-1281 SEGTTEKTET
+1281 SEDEQTKTET
-1291 GLNDGDRHTL
+1291 GLNDDQNHKLNTTNDF
-1301 KSTDEYHPSHADQDG
+1301 KPTHADQDG

-1326 DTSAQNEVYERGDG
+1326 DTSAQNKVYKRGDTPPKT
-1340 DSLPTLCGRTV
+1340 STRL

-1357 VVYAV
+1357 TVYAV
-1362 WGLDGDDDSK
+1362 WGLDGDDDGK

-1382 TATAGDNGSISPEE
+1382 TATTGPNGSISPNE
-1396 AYVSDGGSATFTIAP
+1396 AYVANGNNATFTITP
-1411 ASGYAVDTITID
+1411 VSGYAVDTITID

-1461 SVTFGLDEDS
+1461 SVTFGLDEDD
-1471 NGVPDANEPEDAYT
+1471 NGVPDANEPEAAYT

-1493 AFDGQTDPYVV
+1493 AFYDGKD
-1504 NDVAAGPHTLNDIAA
+1504 TLEVKDLSGTYQLRDKA
-1519 PTHDAVEYNGQQDVP
+1519 PTHDPVDLDGTSVP

-1545 HETIYSVEGTAP
+1545 HETIYSGNDTAP

-1747 AFTGNW
+1747 AFTGSW

-1943 FTAIQK
+1943 FTASQK

-2084 IGGYPDGSFRPSG
+2084 IGGYPDGTFHPSG

>member
-25 ALAADPDPAPVADT
+25 ALAADPGSTTADT
-39 TTYTDWEDLF
+39 STLTSWQDVF
-49 GVGEDAYLTTKDIG
+49 GVGADQHLSTKDIG
-63 RIWTDKSVSTEDIT
+63 RIWTDKTVSTEDIV
-77 LPGTTI
+77 LSGDI
-83 TGLTDNTVEKAAD
+83 GQDVTVSKEPD
-96 ADFLVA
+96 ADFLVG
-102 LSGLGSAATIV
+102 LSALGSAATIV
-113 DQTAIPTDTI
+113 DETKVPTDTM
-123 LVLDMSPKMQPNVNE
+123 LVLDMSPKMQPYADE
-138 MVTAANAALRNLLTS
+138 MLTAANAALKVLLQANS
-153 NPYNRVGVVVY
+153 NNRVGVVVY
-164 DNTSAT
+164 DNTSSL
-170 ILPLDRYTNYDNGG
+170 ILPLNHYTNYDSNSNIS
-184 TTELLTISGNTIT
+184 LLNLSGSTISPNGIT
-197 SHGIGGAQ
+197 ATSTVTS
-205 QIPQNSFS
+205 PTFS
-213 FDGGT
+213 FNSGA
-218 YRNYQVGLHEGMY
+218 YRNYQVGLYTAMDA
-231 NLANAQDVTV
+231 LANAVNTQVT
-241 EISGQTVLRV
+241 INGQTLTRQPLV
-251 PVIISMASGNPERG
+251 ISMASGEAELGDTRFTAIPNYGNDANIQPRNAG
-265 RETFVG
+265 AGTNNNHDVHVAQTFAALMTAGYMKEQVNNHYYQN
-271 TPDEVASSGYVNPYN
+271 SSG
-286 DSNVTAKQ
+286 SA
-294 QDSYVAQAFLSLLTA
+294 L
-309 AYSKKEI
+309 I
-316 ANNYTHNGE
+316 
-325 SRTPYVYTVGVGDL
+325 YTVAVGDL
-339 SNDSNEAL
+339 SNESDEQLAL
-347 ANVVL
+347 AVL
-352 NPSQYLTEDTVV
+352 NPSEALADDPSIGAPGY
-364 GREDNNLNDALTS
+364 NDRGWDAKPSDVITN
-377 YNNGSVQL
+377 YNSGSVEL
-385 IRSRFAVDVGSISR
+385 TRSCTLSSGDLLAIRETS
-399 RYITISRGNNATLTL
+399 TIPKADGFTLTMDHL
-414 DDLKYNDGY
+414 MYNDGFY
-423 FAADNVSTAQAWN
+423 AADAVSTTDDWIK
-436 EIFDKVLTEINTAA
+436 IFNQIIGEINTTLPSV
-450 PTSPTETTEGAEGTG
+450 PTDTEGAEGTG

-478 PYMKVVDAPTVL
+478 PYMKVVGTPTVV
-490 YGDHAFTATTND
+490 YAGTTHAANSSATADDTV
-502 NGATYTFT
+502 TYTFT

-522 DLADLELTVTTEGDT
+522 NLADLELTVTTDGDT

-552 TVTATTHVDGDGGKT
+552 TVTATTHVDGDGHKT
-567 YSIQQDQEA
+567 YSIQQNQEA
-576 YPIRLFYSVGRDDA
+576 YPIRLFYSVDRDET
-590 VEFDQ
+590 VKFDQ

-611 FYSNAWDTADTEDT
+611 FYSNAWDAAKDDT
-625 QYGTTTAVFTPA
+625 QYGTATAVFTPA
-637 QSNAFYHY
+637 ASNAFYHY

-658 AGGNQKLLTHEE
+658 AGGSQKLLTHEE
-670 ALAHLLQ
+670 AQEHLLQ
-677 STVIPEQGTV
+677 SAVIPERGTV
-687 VIDGTIYNIVRAQE
+687 VIDGTVYNIVRAQE
-701 AHKGQGAA
+701 AHKGKGAA

-728 DADLLTDYHLVLNP
+728 EADLLTDYHLVLNP
-742 NALQGH
+742 NALIGH
-748 VVDDAGGLSIQK
+748 ADGDDSGLYIQAG
-760 GSTKLSRVSDG
+760 TNKLSRVSDG
-771 NAAKTSN
+771 NAEKTGNRS
-778 ETGTAVHYRHPVY
+778 GTAPFYRY
-791 DVDAT
+791 IDYTLDEGAK
-796 TVTVHLGNNGLRT
+796 VTVRLGNNGLRT
-809 EPTPT
+809 EKTPT
-814 GTLTVK
+814 GTLTIGLGE
-820 VNTTTGSNV
+820 TTGDGHNDNQ
-829 PSPEPTFTYTLELY
+829 EFIYTLDLGNLSNNQRLQGIY
-843 NVSPEGT
+843 TVNLPGGKTAMVQNGT
-850 VNGKLDTQKAPVTV
+850 VIFTLKQQETASISDLPV
-864 KIGDGSETP
+864 
-873 LNSDGTFQLQPG
+873 GTG
-885 QTATVSGIPAGTAY
+885 Y
-899 QLTETAIAGYEDTY
+899 RLTETAV
-913 ENSYPGYETT
+913 PGYQDSYINTGNSQNPSSSSGRLLLTT
-923 PQGRVVYDSTGN
+923 ADTANATITVNHEYDSSKNTFTVQYDGN
-935 IAASVTVSHAYDPS
+935 IIEGELTS
-949 QRSFTLTYNGNAVQ
+949 QLPENHIGVPANSQVQ
-963 GSVTNVPS
+963 
-971 AQSNITGGT
+971 
-980 QVTLAGGPT
+980 LAGGPT
-989 HSAVGS
+989 HSAVGG

-1010 TTILSANDTAPT
+1010 TTILSANDIAPT
-1022 TVASPYTVN
+1022 IVASPYTVN

-1051 VTEEKRTVTYNAN
+1051 VTEDKRTVTYNAN
-1064 SGYFDS
+1064 GGTFGSDE
-1070 ISSTTTKEEKV
+1070 TKTETV
-1081 PAQPSYRLNTTDE
+1081 PAQPSYRLNTTAE
-1094 FKPSRDQVGGKD
+1094 FKPTHADHNSTK

-1119 IYGLDDNYDPSIL
+1119 IYGLNDNYDDSIL
-1132 AATVNVSTADATVY
+1132 ADTVDVSSEDKTVY

-1151 DSDGD
+1151 DTNGD
-1156 GKPDVQDESYVITA
+1156 GKPDVQDESYGITA
-1170 SAGANGS
+1170 SVDGGNGS

-1184 VLAGANAEFTI
+1184 VIAGTDAEFTI
-1195 QPEENY
+1195 TPDTNY

-1206 TIVKKNIDDTTV
+1206 TIVKQDVGGSTV

-1230 IPGYASGALT
+1230 IPGYTSGTLT
-1240 LENVQSN
+1240 LSDVRSD
-1247 YAITVTFAEDADK
+1247 YAITVTFAVDTDK

-1273 DANGGYFG
+1273 DANGGYFS
-1281 SEGTTEKTET
+1281 SEDEQTKTET
-1291 GLNDGDRHTL
+1291 GLNDGDRHIL
-1301 KSTDEYHPSHADQDG
+1301 KSTDEYQPTHADQDG

-1326 DTSAQNEVYERGDG
+1326 DTSAQNKVYKRGDTPPKT
-1340 DSLPTLCGRTV
+1340 STRL

-1357 VVYAV
+1357 TVYAV
-1362 WGLDGDDDSK
+1362 WGLDGDDDGK

-1382 TATAGDNGSISPEE
+1382 TATTGPNGSINPKE
-1396 AYVSDGGSATFTIAP
+1396 AYVSDGGSATFTITP
-1411 ASGYAVDTITID
+1411 VSGYAVDTITID
-1423 ADEAGE
+1423 STAHKNDGTAPAPG
-1429 QVLTN
+1429 T
-1434 NGGSLPTGVAEKWA
+1434 SWT
-1448 SYTFSNVTEDHTI
+1448 SYTFKDVTEDHTI
-1461 SVTFGLDEDS
+1461 SVTFGLDEDD
-1471 NGVPDANEPEDAYT
+1471 NGVPDANEPEAAYT

-1504 NDVAAGPHTLNDIAA
+1504 NDVAAGPHTLSDIAA

-1534 VLFIGWMTEDD
+1534 VLFIGWMTADD
-1545 HETIYSVEGTAP
+1545 SEKIYSGDDTAP
-1557 DTVTSVSMD
+1557 KTVTSVNMD
-1566 EDKAVWAAWGYDEDG
+1566 GNKEVWAAWGYDEDG

-1615 EDVEFTIDAEDG
+1615 EDVEFTIDAEGG

-1672 ENGNG
+1672 ENDNG

-1732 TVNGDVVYS
+1732 TVNDDVVYS

-1747 AFTGNW
+1747 AFTGSW

-1859 GDDDNDDDDD
+1859 GDDDDDDDDD

-1943 FTAIQK
+1943 FTASQK

-2084 IGGYPDGSFRPSG
+2084 IGGYPDGTFRPSG

-2145 EASNSHGHIKA
+2145 EASNSHDHIKA

>member
-49 GVGEDAYLTTKDIG
+49 GVGGSAYLTTKDIG
-63 RIWTDKSVSTEDIT
+63 RIWTDKSVSTQDIT
-77 LPGTTI
+77 LPGTNI
-83 TGLTDNTVEKAAD
+83 DGLENNTVKKEAD

-113 DQTAIPTDTI
+113 DRVSVPIDTVLI
-123 LVLDMSPKMQPNVNE
+123 LDMSPKMGDPDAKAE
-138 MVTAANAALRNLLTS
+138 AMLTATESAIRTLMAANPN
-153 NPYNRVGVVVY
+153 NRVAVIGYSDYASVL
-164 DNTSAT
+164 
-170 ILPLDRYTNYDNGG
+170 LPLDHYQNGAQADYFNYDP
-184 TTELLTISGNTIT
+184 NTIGT
-197 SHGIGGAQ
+197 GGKVTAYGINSSTNPVENTFDIDRQSSGTDKYTQSGIYLGAQQLLNADTTVRVGGAQ
-205 QIPQNSFS
+205 VDRAPQIILLSEGEPKDGDTNITAPPTTNSNNIQKFEPGDVGDRNETRHAQS
-213 FDGGT
+213 FA
-218 YRNYQVGLHEGMY
+218 M
-231 NLANAQDVTV
+231 
-241 EISGQTVLRV
+241 
-251 PVIISMASGNPERG
+251 MM
-265 RETFVG
+265 
-271 TPDEVASSGYVNPYN
+271 
-286 DSNVTAKQ
+286 
-294 QDSYVAQAFLSLLTA
+294 TA
-309 AYSKKEI
+309 AYVKGQVADHYTHEGAFITIGVDPDTADAPNLARLCLNPKGELSSNTHANDFNNYFNDYQTNSSVEIMRYYRGIGNSTATFSDFPASVTSLAYNDAYYEVTDVNNAEAWKEIFDEI
-316 ANNYTHNGE
+316 AN
-325 SRTPYVYTVGVGDL
+325 D
-339 SNDSNEAL
+339 
-347 ANVVL
+347 
-352 NPSQYLTEDTVV
+352 
-364 GREDNNLNDALTS
+364 
-377 YNNGSVQL
+377 
-385 IRSRFAVDVGSISR
+385 I
-399 RYITISRGNNATLTL
+399 AT
-414 DDLKYNDGY
+414 
-423 FAADNVSTAQAWN
+423 Q
-436 EIFDKVLTEINTAA
+436 A
-450 PTSPTETTEGAEGTG
+450 PTSPTETPEGAEGTG

-478 PYMKVVDAPTVL
+478 PYMKVVGAPTVL
-490 YGDHAFTATTND
+490 YGDHAVKATTSD

-510 GTVEGNEIYGEA
+510 GTVEGNEIYGAA
-522 DLADLELTVTTEGDT
+522 DLSDLELTVTTGGDT

-552 TVTATTHVDGDGGKT
+552 TVTAESATNALGETTHT
-567 YSIQQDQEA
+567 IQQNQEA
-576 YPIRLFYSVGRDDA
+576 YPIRLFYSVDRDET
-590 VEFDQ
+590 VTFDQ
-595 DDNDYLIAHSK
+595 DDNEYLIAHSK

-611 FYSNAWDTADTEDT
+611 FYSNAWDAAAQDDA

-637 QSNAFYHY
+637 DSNAFYHY

-658 AGGNQKLLTHEE
+658 AGGNQKLLTHQE
-670 ALAHLLQ
+670 ALDHLLQ
-677 STVIPEQGTV
+677 STVIPERETV
-687 VIDGTIYNIVRAQE
+687 VIDGTTYNIVRAQE

-721 TGDTGEL
+721 TGDEGVLE
-728 DADLLTDYHLVLNP
+728 ADLLTDYHLVLNP
-742 NALQGH
+742 QALIGH
-748 VVDDAGGLSIQK
+748 TDGDADGLYIEA
-760 GSTKLSRVSDG
+760 GSAKLSRVSDG
-771 NAAKTSN
+771 SADKTGN
-778 ETGTAVHYRHPVY
+778 GTGTAVHYRHPVY
-791 DVDAT
+791 NVDDT

-809 EPTPT
+809 EKTPT

-820 VNTTTGSNV
+820 VNKTTGSSV
-829 PSPEPTFTYTLELY
+829 PSPEPTFTYKLELY

-864 KIGDGSETP
+864 KIGDGPETA

-913 ENSYPGYETT
+913 QNSYPGYETT

-935 IAASVTVSHAYDPS
+935 IVASVTVSHAYDPS

-980 QVTLAGGPT
+980 QVTLADGPT
-989 HSAVGS
+989 HSSVNG
-995 VAVAFIGWTDATNKT
+995 VAVAFIDWTDAINKT

-1022 TVASPYTVN
+1022 TVLSPYTVN

-1038 AWGYDTDGDGKPD
+1038 AWGYDTDNDGTAD
-1051 VTEEKRTVTYNAN
+1051 VNETKYTVTYNAN
-1064 SGYFDS
+1064 GGYFDS
-1070 ISSTTTKEEKV
+1070 DTSITVKTEKV
-1081 PAQPSYRLNTTDE
+1081 PAQPSYKLNTTD
-1094 FKPSRDQVGGKD
+1094 FKPTHADHDNKK

-1111 WSETQHSD
+1111 WSLDKKDT
-1119 IYGLDDNYDPSIL
+1119 IYGLDNGYDPSIL
-1132 AATVNVSTADATVY
+1132 TAKVDVSKTDATVY

-1151 DSDGD
+1151 DTDGD
-1156 GKPDVQDESYVITA
+1156 GTPDVQDESYGITA
-1170 SAGANGS
+1170 SVDGGNGS
-1177 ITPLTRY
+1177 ITPPTRH
-1184 VLAGANAEFTI
+1184 VIAGTDAEFTI

-1218 ETKTYPNDGEHN
+1218 ETKTYRNDGKPG
-1230 IPGYASGALT
+1230 IPGYTNGTLT
-1240 LENVQSN
+1240 LSDVQSN
-1247 YAITVTFAEDADK
+1247 YAITVTFASDNDG

-1291 GLNDGDRHTL
+1291 GLNDGDRHIL
-1301 KSTDEYHPSHADQDG
+1301 KSTDEYQPTHAEQDN
-1316 HKVLFIGWTT
+1316 HQVLFIGWTAT
-1326 DTSAQNEVYERGDG
+1326 DNSEAVYERGDG

-1362 WGLDGDDDSK
+1362 WGLDGDDDGK

-1382 TATAGDNGSISPEE
+1382 TATAGDNGSINPEE

-1461 SVTFGLDEDS
+1461 SVTFGLDEDD

-1504 NDVAAGPHTLNDIAA
+1504 NDVAAGPHTLSDIAA

-1545 HETIYSVEGTAP
+1545 HETIYSVEDTAP

-1615 EDVEFTIDAEDG
+1615 EDVEFTIDAKDG
-1627 YALDTIQVNGKTEYT
+1627 YALDTIQVNSKTEYT

-1672 ENGNG
+1672 ENDNG

-1687 EQYTVTASSDSEEQ
+1687 EQYTVTASSDNEEQ

-1747 AFTGNW
+1747 AFTGSW

-1859 GDDDNDDDDD
+1859 GDDDDDDDDD

-1943 FTAIQK
+1943 FTASQK

-2084 IGGYPDGSFRPSG
+2084 IGGYPDGTFRPSG

-2145 EASNSHGHIKA
+2145 EASNSHDHIKA

>member
-49 GVGEDAYLTTKDIG
+49 GVGGSAYLTTKDIG
-63 RIWTDKSVSTEDIT
+63 RIWTDKSVSTQDIK

-83 TGLTDNTVEKAAD
+83 EGLTDNTVKKEAD

-113 DQTAIPTDTI
+113 DETKVPTDTVIVLDMAPEMEPYVEDMVAAANDALENLLTANPNNRIAVVAYGNTAIP
-123 LVLDMSPKMQPNVNE
+123 L
-138 MVTAANAALRNLLTS
+138 
-153 NPYNRVGVVVY
+153 
-164 DNTSAT
+164 
-170 ILPLDRYTNYDNGG
+170 LPLDHYSNYSDQSPEELLQVGVHDNGIWAD
-184 TTELLTISGNTIT
+184 TTYVASYGKTDAGISIVEEEFEFDSGEERNTQIGIYTGMDLLLQT
-197 SHGIGGAQ
+197 S
-205 QIPQNSFS
+205 
-213 FDGGT
+213 DT
-218 YRNYQVGLHEGMY
+218 T
-231 NLANAQDVTV
+231 VTV
-241 EISGQTVLRV
+241 DGVELTRAPVMVLLSCGEPENGDTNFMTPSRRNID
-251 PVIISMASGNPERG
+251 PEYIGNN
-265 RETFVG
+265 
-271 TPDEVASSGYVNPYN
+271 TPLNHR
-286 DSNVTAKQ
+286 
-294 QDSYVAQAFLSLLTA
+294 AQAFVTMMTA
-309 AYSKKEI
+309 GNMKAKVSEHYYGADPDRSV
-316 ANNYTHNGE
+316 H
-325 SRTPYVYTVGVGDL
+325 VFTVGVGL
-339 SNDSNEAL
+339 EEAGPDEGL
-347 ANVVL
+347 AITAL
-352 NPSQYLTEDTVV
+352 NPKERLETGAGFGDELKQAYTDYQT
-364 GREDNNLNDALTS
+364 
-377 YNNGSVQL
+377 NGSVRL
-385 IRSRFAVDVGSISR
+385 SRAEGPAGADQ
-399 RYITISRGNNATLTL
+399 YTTISKTDNPGSDNITYE
-414 DDLKYNDGY
+414 DYKYNDNFY
-423 FAADNVSTAQAWN
+423 LASNFQSQEDWN
-436 EIFDKVLTEINTAA
+436 TIFQQILDEINTIA
-450 PTSPTETTEGAEGTG
+450 PTSPTETPEGAPGTG

-478 PYMKVVDAPTVL
+478 PYMKVVGAPTVL

-522 DLADLELTVTTEGDT
+522 NLADLELTVTTDGDT

-552 TVTATTHVDGDGGKT
+552 TVTATTHVDGDGHKT
-567 YSIQQDQEA
+567 YSIQQNQEA
-576 YPIRLFYSVGRDDA
+576 YPIRLFYSVDRDDA
-590 VEFDQ
+590 VTFDQ

-611 FYSNAWDTADTEDT
+611 FYSNAWDAAAKDDT
-625 QYGTTTAVFTPA
+625 QYGTATAVFTPA
-637 QSNAFYHY
+637 ASNAFYHY

-658 AGGNQKLLTHEE
+658 AGGNQKLLTHDE
-670 ALAHLLQ
+670 ALDHLLQ
-677 STVIPEQGTV
+677 STVIPERGTV
-687 VIDGTIYNIVRAQE
+687 VIDGTTYNIVRAQE

-760 GSTKLSRVSDG
+760 GSAKLSRVSDG
-771 NAAKTSN
+771 SAAKTVN
-778 ETGTAVHYRHPVY
+778 GTGTAVHYRHPVY
-791 DVDAT
+791 NVDDT
-796 TVTVHLGNNGLRT
+796 KVTVHLGNNGLRT
-809 EPTPT
+809 EKTPT

-829 PSPEPTFTYTLELY
+829 PSPEPEFTYKLELY

-913 ENSYPGYETT
+913 QNSYPGYETT

-971 AQSNITGGT
+971 AQSNITGGS

-989 HSAVGS
+989 HSAMGS

-1038 AWGYDTDGDGKPD
+1038 AWGYDTDGDGNPD
-1051 VTEEKRTVTYNAN
+1051 VTEDKRTVTYNAN
-1064 SGYFDS
+1064 GGYFDS
-1070 ISSTTTKEEKV
+1070 TSSTTTKEEKV

-1094 FKPSRDQVGGKD
+1094 FKPTRDQVGGKD

-1119 IYGLDDNYDPSIL
+1119 IYGLDDSYDDSIL
-1132 AATVNVSTADATVY
+1132 AATVDVSSENKTVY

-1151 DSDGD
+1151 DTNGD
-1156 GKPDVQDESYVITA
+1156 GKPDVQDESYGITA
-1170 SAGANGS
+1170 SVDGGNGS
-1177 ITPLTRY
+1177 ITPPTRY

-1195 QPEENY
+1195 KPEENY

-1206 TIVKKNIDDTTV
+1206 KIETRDILDHTTKT
-1218 ETKTYPNDGEHN
+1218 ETYPNDGEHN
-1230 IPGYASGALT
+1230 IPGYASGTLT
-1240 LENVQSN
+1240 LSDVRSN

-1273 DANGGYFG
+1273 DANGGYFS
-1281 SEGTTEKTET
+1281 SEDEQTKTET
-1291 GLNDGDRHTL
+1291 GLNDDQNHKLNTTNDF
-1301 KSTDEYHPSHADQDG
+1301 KPTHADQDG

-1362 WGLDGDDDSK
+1362 WGLDSDDDGT

-1382 TATAGDNGSISPEE
+1382 TATAGPNGSINPKE
-1396 AYVSDGGSATFTIAP
+1396 AYVSDGGSATFTITP
-1411 ASGYAVDTITID
+1411 VSGYAVDTITID
-1423 ADEAGE
+1423 STAHKNDGTAPAPG
-1429 QVLTN
+1429 T
-1434 NGGSLPTGVAEKWA
+1434 SWT
-1448 SYTFSNVTEDHTI
+1448 SYTFKDVTEDHTI
-1461 SVTFGLDEDS
+1461 SVTFGLDEDD
-1471 NGVPDANEPEDAYT
+1471 NGVPDANEPEAAYT

-1504 NDVAAGPHTLNDIAA
+1504 NDVAAGPHTLSDIAA

-1545 HETIYSVEGTAP
+1545 HETIYSVEDTAP
-1557 DTVTSVSMD
+1557 DTVTSVAMD

-1581 NGEPDVTETQ
+1581 NDKPDVTETQ

-1615 EDVEFTIDAEDG
+1615 EDVEFTIDAEGG

-1672 ENGNG
+1672 ENDNG

-1732 TVNGDVVYS
+1732 TVNDDVVYS

-1747 AFTGNW
+1747 AFAGSW

-1859 GDDDNDDDDD
+1859 GDDDDDDDDD

-1943 FTAIQK
+1943 FTASQK

-2004 SDVPDGAWYA
+2004 SDVPDGA
-2014 DAVETLASL
+2014 
-2023 GMFTGYPDGTFHPNS
+2023 
-2038 TITRAEFAAAAL
+2038 
-2050 SFADMAPSARC
+2050 
-2061 SFPDVSAQDW
+2061 
-2071 FYPYVASAAEYGW
+2071 
-2084 IGGYPDGSFRPSG
+2084 
-2097 SITRAEVAVIVNH
+2097 
-2110 MLGRTPDQSFVDRSL
+2110 
-2125 DRLVSFSDLNSSH
+2125 
-2138 WAFYPIM
+2138 
-2145 EASNSHGHIKA
+2145 
-2156 GGSEQWTGINN
+2156 

>member
-49 GVGEDAYLTTKDIG
+49 GVGGSAYLTTKDIG
-63 RIWTDKSVSTEDIT
+63 RIWTDKSVSTQDIT
-77 LPGTTI
+77 LPGTNI
-83 TGLTDNTVEKAAD
+83 DGLENNTVKKEAD

-113 DQTAIPTDTI
+113 DRVSVPIDTVLI
-123 LVLDMSPKMQPNVNE
+123 LDMSPKMGDPDAKAE
-138 MVTAANAALRNLLTS
+138 AMLTATESAIRTLMAANPN
-153 NPYNRVGVVVY
+153 NRVAVIGYSDYASVL
-164 DNTSAT
+164 
-170 ILPLDRYTNYDNGG
+170 LPLDHYQNGAQADYFNYDP
-184 TTELLTISGNTIT
+184 NTIGT
-197 SHGIGGAQ
+197 GGKVTAYGINSSTNPVENTFDIDRQSSGTDKYTQSGIYLGAQQLLNADTTVRVGGAQ
-205 QIPQNSFS
+205 VDRAPQIILLSEGEPKDGDTNITAPPTTNSNNIQKFEPGDVGDRNETRHAQS
-213 FDGGT
+213 FA
-218 YRNYQVGLHEGMY
+218 M
-231 NLANAQDVTV
+231 
-241 EISGQTVLRV
+241 
-251 PVIISMASGNPERG
+251 MM
-265 RETFVG
+265 
-271 TPDEVASSGYVNPYN
+271 
-286 DSNVTAKQ
+286 
-294 QDSYVAQAFLSLLTA
+294 TA
-309 AYSKKEI
+309 AYVKGQVADHYTHEGAFITIGVDPDTADAPNLARLCLNPKGELSSNTHANDFNNYFNDYQTNSSVEIMRYYRGIGNSTATFSDFPASVTSLAYNDAYYEVTDVNNAEAWKEIFDEI
-316 ANNYTHNGE
+316 AN
-325 SRTPYVYTVGVGDL
+325 D
-339 SNDSNEAL
+339 
-347 ANVVL
+347 
-352 NPSQYLTEDTVV
+352 
-364 GREDNNLNDALTS
+364 
-377 YNNGSVQL
+377 
-385 IRSRFAVDVGSISR
+385 I
-399 RYITISRGNNATLTL
+399 AT
-414 DDLKYNDGY
+414 
-423 FAADNVSTAQAWN
+423 Q
-436 EIFDKVLTEINTAA
+436 A
-450 PTSPTETTEGAEGTG
+450 PTSPTETPEGAEGTG

-478 PYMKVVDAPTVL
+478 PYMKVVGAPTVL
-490 YGDHAFTATTND
+490 YGDHAVKATTSD

-510 GTVEGNEIYGEA
+510 GTVEGNEIYGAA
-522 DLADLELTVTTEGDT
+522 DLSDLELTVTTGGDT

-552 TVTATTHVDGDGGKT
+552 TVTAESATNALGETTHT
-567 YSIQQDQEA
+567 IQQNQEA
-576 YPIRLFYSVGRDDA
+576 YPIRLFYSVDRDET
-590 VEFDQ
+590 VTFDQ
-595 DDNDYLIAHSK
+595 DDNEYLIAHSK

-611 FYSNAWDTADTEDT
+611 FYSNAWDAAAQDDA

-637 QSNAFYHY
+637 DSNAFYHY

-658 AGGNQKLLTHEE
+658 AGGNQKLLTHQE
-670 ALAHLLQ
+670 ALDHLLQ
-677 STVIPEQGTV
+677 STVIPERETV
-687 VIDGTIYNIVRAQE
+687 VIDGTTYNIVRAQE

-721 TGDTGEL
+721 TGDEGVLE
-728 DADLLTDYHLVLNP
+728 ADLLTDYHLVLNP
-742 NALQGH
+742 QALIGH
-748 VVDDAGGLSIQK
+748 TDGDADGLYIEA
-760 GSTKLSRVSDG
+760 GSAKLSRVSDG
-771 NAAKTSN
+771 SADKTGN
-778 ETGTAVHYRHPVY
+778 VTGTAVHYRHPVY
-791 DVDAT
+791 NVDDT

-809 EPTPT
+809 EKTPT

-820 VNTTTGSNV
+820 VNENITNAD
-829 PSPEPTFTYTLELY
+829 PDQEFTYTLGLY
-843 NVSPEGT
+843 NASSMIEGLVDPLDGEYPIT
-850 VNGKLDTQKAPVTV
+850 IGSSSVNIKNGGNFKLKA
-864 KIGDGSETP
+864 
-873 LNSDGTFQLQPG
+873 G
-885 QTATVSGIPAGTAY
+885 QTATISGLPVGTAY
-899 QLTETAIAGYEDTY
+899 QITEESPVGYTPSYTNGDSDFTGQSHGLIRYVQGEDAPQASLTINYTYDPTASSYTLSYNANARTWGTPANMPGNETVTGGEVTLSSQVPTITLNEAGKKAVFVGWTETPVDKIYGVEDTLAP
-913 ENSYPGYETT
+913 ST
-923 PQGRVVYDSTGN
+923 VY
-935 IAASVTVSHAYDPS
+935 A
-949 QRSFTLTYNGNAVQ
+949 
-963 GSVTNVPS
+963 
-971 AQSNITGGT
+971 
-980 QVTLAGGPT
+980 AGG
-989 HSAVGS
+989 
-995 VAVAFIGWTDATNKT
+995 KY
-1010 TTILSANDTAPT
+1010 TISQN
-1022 TVASPYTVN
+1022 
-1031 ADTTLYA
+1031 TTLYA
-1038 AWGYDTDGDGKPD
+1038 AWGYDTDGDGNPD
-1051 VTEEKRTVTYNAN
+1051 VTEDKRTVTYNAN
-1064 SGYFDS
+1064 GGYFDS
-1070 ISSTTTKEEKV
+1070 TSSTTTKEEKV

-1094 FKPSRDQVGGKD
+1094 FKPTRDQVDGKN

-1111 WSETQHSD
+1111 WSLDKKDT
-1119 IYGLDDNYDPSIL
+1119 IYGLNDSYDDSIL
-1132 AATVNVSTADATVY
+1132 AATVDVSSEDKTVY

-1151 DSDGD
+1151 DTNGD
-1156 GKPDVQDESYVITA
+1156 GKPDVQDESYGITA
-1170 SAGANGS
+1170 SVDGGNGS
-1177 ITPLTRY
+1177 ITPPTRY
-1184 VLAGANAEFTI
+1184 VIAGTDAEFTI
-1195 QPEENY
+1195 TPDTNY

-1206 TIVKKNIDDTTV
+1206 KIETRDILDHTTKT
-1218 ETKTYPNDGEHN
+1218 ETYPNDGEHN
-1230 IPGYASGALT
+1230 IPGYASGTLT
-1240 LENVQSN
+1240 LSDVRSN
-1247 YAITVTFAEDADK
+1247 YAITVTFAVDTDK

-1316 HKVLFIGWTT
+1316 HKVLFIGWTAT
-1326 DTSAQNEVYERGDG
+1326 DNSEAVYERGDG
-1340 DSLPTLCGRTV
+1340 DSLPALCGRTV
-1351 TISGDM
+1351 TIDGDM
-1357 VVYAV
+1357 TFYAV
-1362 WGLDGDDDSK
+1362 WGLDGDDDGK

-1382 TATAGDNGSISPEE
+1382 TATTGPNGSISPNE
-1396 AYVSDGGSATFTIAP
+1396 AYVANGNNATFTITPGAD
-1411 ASGYAVDTITID
+1411 YAVDTITID
-1423 ADEAGE
+1423 STAHKNDGTAPAPG
-1429 QVLTN
+1429 T
-1434 NGGSLPTGVAEKWA
+1434 SWT
-1448 SYTFSNVTEDHTI
+1448 SYTFKDVTEDHTI
-1461 SVTFGLDEDS
+1461 SVTFGLDEDD

-1545 HETIYSVEGTAP
+1545 HETIYSGNDTAP

-1747 AFTGNW
+1747 AFTGSW

-1943 FTAIQK
+1943 FTASQK

-2084 IGGYPDGSFRPSG
+2084 IGGYPDGTFHPSG

>member
-49 GVGEDAYLTTKDIG
+49 GVGGSAYLTTKDIG
-63 RIWTDKSVSTEDIT
+63 RIWTDKSVSTQDIT
-77 LPGTTI
+77 LPGPVI
-83 TGLTDNTVEKAAD
+83 TGLTNNTVEKEAV

-113 DQTAIPTDTI
+113 DRVSVPIDTVLI
-123 LVLDMSPKMQPNVNE
+123 LDMSPKMGDPDAKAE
-138 MVTAANAALRNLLTS
+138 AMLTATESAIRTLMAANPN
-153 NPYNRVGVVVY
+153 NRVAVIGYSDYASVL
-164 DNTSAT
+164 
-170 ILPLDRYTNYDNGG
+170 LPLDHYQNGAQADYFNYNPNTIGTGGKVTAYGINSSTNPVENTFDIDRQSSGTDKYTQSGIYLGAQQLLNAG
-184 TTELLTISGNTIT
+184 TTVRV
-197 SHGIGGAQ
+197 GGAQ
-205 QIPQNSFS
+205 VDRAPQIILLSEGEPKDGDTNITAPPTTNSNNIQKFVVGDGAGSDESRHAQS
-213 FDGGT
+213 FA
-218 YRNYQVGLHEGMY
+218 M
-231 NLANAQDVTV
+231 
-241 EISGQTVLRV
+241 
-251 PVIISMASGNPERG
+251 MM
-265 RETFVG
+265 
-271 TPDEVASSGYVNPYN
+271 
-286 DSNVTAKQ
+286 
-294 QDSYVAQAFLSLLTA
+294 TA
-309 AYSKKEI
+309 AYVKGQVADHYAHDGAFITIGVNPGSADAPNLARLCLNPKGELSSNTHANDFNNYFNEYKTNTSVDIMRYGGGASRTDRVTFNNFPASVTSLAYNDAYYEVTDVDNAEAWKEIFDEI
-316 ANNYTHNGE
+316 AN
-325 SRTPYVYTVGVGDL
+325 D
-339 SNDSNEAL
+339 
-347 ANVVL
+347 
-352 NPSQYLTEDTVV
+352 
-364 GREDNNLNDALTS
+364 
-377 YNNGSVQL
+377 
-385 IRSRFAVDVGSISR
+385 I
-399 RYITISRGNNATLTL
+399 AT
-414 DDLKYNDGY
+414 
-423 FAADNVSTAQAWN
+423 Q
-436 EIFDKVLTEINTAA
+436 A
-450 PTSPTETTEGAEGTG
+450 PTSPTETPEGAPGTG

-478 PYMKVVDAPTVL
+478 PYMKVVGAPTVL
-490 YGDHAFTATTND
+490 YGDHAVKATTSD

-510 GTVEGNEIYGEA
+510 GTVEGNEIYGAA
-522 DLADLELTVTTEGDT
+522 DLSDLELTVTPGGDT

-552 TVTATTHVDGDGGKT
+552 TVTAESATNALGETTHT
-567 YSIQQDQEA
+567 IQQNQEA
-576 YPIRLFYSVGRDDA
+576 YPIRLFYSVDRDET
-590 VEFDQ
+590 VTFDQ

-611 FYSNAWDTADTEDT
+611 FYSNAWDAAAKDDA
-625 QYGTTTAVFTPA
+625 QYGTATAVFTPA
-637 QSNAFYHY
+637 ASNAFYHY

-658 AGGNQKLLTHEE
+658 AGGSQKLLTHQE
-670 ALAHLLQ
+670 ALEHLLQ
-677 STVIPEQGTV
+677 STVIPERGTV
-687 VIDGTIYNIVRAQE
+687 VIDGTTYNIVRAQE
-701 AHKGQGAA
+701 AHKGKGAA
-709 FFYEHRYYQAQG
+709 FFYEHRYYQAQD

-742 NALQGH
+742 RALQGH
-748 VVDDAGGLSIQK
+748 VVDDAGGLSIK
-760 GSTKLSRVSDG
+760 EGSAKLSRVSDG
-771 NAAKTSN
+771 NAAKTGN
-778 ETGTAVHYRHPVY
+778 TTGTAVHYRHPVY
-791 DVDAT
+791 NVDDT
-796 TVTVHLGNNGLRT
+796 KVTVHLGNNGLRT
-809 EPTPT
+809 EKTPT

-820 VNTTTGSNV
+820 VNTTTGSSA
-829 PSPEPTFTYTLELY
+829 PSSEPTFTYTLELY

-913 ENSYPGYETT
+913 QNSYPGYTTT
-923 PQGRVVYDSTGN
+923 PQGRVVYDSTGD

-971 AQSNITGGT
+971 AQPNITGGT

-1022 TVASPYTVN
+1022 TVLSPYTVN

-1038 AWGYDTDGDGKPD
+1038 AWGYDTDNDGTAD
-1051 VTEEKRTVTYNAN
+1051 VNETKYTVTYNAN
-1064 SGYFDS
+1064 GGTFGSDE
-1070 ISSTTTKEEKV
+1070 TKTETV
-1081 PAQPSYRLNTTDE
+1081 PAQDRYRLNTTAE
-1094 FKPSRDQVGGKD
+1094 FKPTHANDNSTK

-1111 WSETQHSD
+1111 WSLTD
-1119 IYGLDDNYDPSIL
+1119 NDTIYGLNDNYDPSIL
-1132 AATVNVSTADATVY
+1132 AATVDVSSEDKTVY

-1151 DSDGD
+1151 DTNGD
-1156 GKPDVQDESYVITA
+1156 GKPDVQDESYTITA

-1177 ITPLTRY
+1177 ITPPTRY
-1184 VLAGANAEFTI
+1184 VIAGTDAEFTI
-1195 QPEENY
+1195 TPDTNY

-1206 TIVKKNIDDTTV
+1206 TIVKQDVGGSTV

-1230 IPGYASGALT
+1230 IPGYTSGTLT
-1240 LENVQSN
+1240 LSDVRSD
-1247 YAITVTFAEDADK
+1247 YAITVTFASDNDG

-1301 KSTDEYHPSHADQDG
+1301 KSTDEYQPTHAGQDN
-1316 HKVLFIGWTT
+1316 HQVLFIGWTT
-1326 DTSAQNEVYERGDG
+1326 DTSAQNEVYERGDA
-1340 DSLPTLCGRTV
+1340 LPQTSTRL

-1357 VVYAV
+1357 TVYAV
-1362 WGLDGDDDSK
+1362 WGLDGDDDGK

-1382 TATAGDNGSISPEE
+1382 TATAGDNGSINPKE
-1396 AYVSDGGSATFTIAP
+1396 AYVSDGGSVTFTIAP

-1461 SVTFGLDEDS
+1461 SVTFGLDEDD
-1471 NGVPDANEPEDAYT
+1471 NGVPDANEPEAAYT

-1504 NDVAAGPHTLNDIAA
+1504 NDVAAGPHTLSDIAA

-1534 VLFIGWMTEDD
+1534 VLFIGWMTEGD
-1545 HETIYSVEGTAP
+1545 HETIYSVEDTAP
-1557 DTVTSVSMD
+1557 DTVTSVAMD

-1615 EDVEFTIDAEDG
+1615 EDVEFTIDAKDG
-1627 YALDTIQVNGKTEYT
+1627 YALDTIQVNSKTEYT

-1672 ENGNG
+1672 ENDNG

-1687 EQYTVTASSDSEEQ
+1687 EQYTVTASSDNEEQ

-1747 AFTGNW
+1747 AFTGSW

-1859 GDDDNDDDDD
+1859 GDDDDDDDDD

-1943 FTAIQK
+1943 FTASQK

-2084 IGGYPDGSFRPSG
+2084 IGGYPDGTFRPSG

>member
-49 GVGEDAYLTTKDIG
+49 GVGGSAYLTTKDIG
-63 RIWTDKSVSTEDIT
+63 RIWTDKSVSTQDIT
-77 LPGTTI
+77 LPGTNI
-83 TGLTDNTVEKAAD
+83 DGLENNTVKKEAD

-113 DQTAIPTDTI
+113 DRVSVPIDTVLI
-123 LVLDMSPKMQPNVNE
+123 LDMSPKMGDPDAKAE
-138 MVTAANAALRNLLTS
+138 AMLTATESAIRTLMAANPN
-153 NPYNRVGVVVY
+153 NRVAVIGYSDYASVL
-164 DNTSAT
+164 
-170 ILPLDRYTNYDNGG
+170 LPLDHYQNGAQADYFNYDP
-184 TTELLTISGNTIT
+184 NTIGT
-197 SHGIGGAQ
+197 GGKVTAYGINSSTNPVENTFDIDRQSSGTDKYTQSGIYLGAQQLLNADTTVRVGGAQ
-205 QIPQNSFS
+205 VDRAPLIILLSEGEPKDGDTNITAPPTTNSNNIQKFEPGDVGDRNETRHAQS
-213 FDGGT
+213 FA
-218 YRNYQVGLHEGMY
+218 M
-231 NLANAQDVTV
+231 
-241 EISGQTVLRV
+241 
-251 PVIISMASGNPERG
+251 MM
-265 RETFVG
+265 
-271 TPDEVASSGYVNPYN
+271 
-286 DSNVTAKQ
+286 
-294 QDSYVAQAFLSLLTA
+294 TA
-309 AYSKKEI
+309 AYVKGQVADHYTHEGAFITIGVDPDTADAPNLARLCLNPKGELSSNTHANDFNNYFNDYQTNSSVEIMRYYRGIGNSTATFSDFPASVTSLAYNDAYYEVTDVNNAEAWKEIFDEI
-316 ANNYTHNGE
+316 AN
-325 SRTPYVYTVGVGDL
+325 D
-339 SNDSNEAL
+339 
-347 ANVVL
+347 
-352 NPSQYLTEDTVV
+352 
-364 GREDNNLNDALTS
+364 
-377 YNNGSVQL
+377 
-385 IRSRFAVDVGSISR
+385 I
-399 RYITISRGNNATLTL
+399 AT
-414 DDLKYNDGY
+414 
-423 FAADNVSTAQAWN
+423 Q
-436 EIFDKVLTEINTAA
+436 A
-450 PTSPTETTEGAEGTG
+450 PTSPTETPEGAEGTG

-478 PYMKVVDAPTVL
+478 PYMKVVGAPTVL
-490 YGDHAFTATTND
+490 YGDHAVKATTSD

-510 GTVEGNEIYGEA
+510 GTVEGNEIYGAA
-522 DLADLELTVTTEGDT
+522 DLSDLELTVTTGGDT

-552 TVTATTHVDGDGGKT
+552 TVTAESATNALGETTHT
-567 YSIQQDQEA
+567 IQQNQEA
-576 YPIRLFYSVGRDDA
+576 YPIRLFYSVDRDET
-590 VEFDQ
+590 VTFDQ
-595 DDNDYLIAHSK
+595 DDNEYLIAHSK

-611 FYSNAWDTADTEDT
+611 FYSNAWDAAAQDDA

-637 QSNAFYHY
+637 DSNAFYHY

-658 AGGNQKLLTHEE
+658 AGGNQKLLTHQE
-670 ALAHLLQ
+670 ALDHLLQ
-677 STVIPEQGTV
+677 STVIPERETV
-687 VIDGTIYNIVRAQE
+687 VIDGTTYNIVRAQE

-721 TGDTGEL
+721 TGDEGVLE
-728 DADLLTDYHLVLNP
+728 ADLLTDYHLVLNP
-742 NALQGH
+742 RALQGH
-748 VVDDAGGLSIQK
+748 VVDDAGGLSIK
-760 GSTKLSRVSDG
+760 EGSAKLSRVSDG
-771 NAAKTSN
+771 NAAKTGN
-778 ETGTAVHYRHPVY
+778 TTGTAVHYRHPVY
-791 DVDAT
+791 NVDDT
-796 TVTVHLGNNGLRT
+796 KVTVHLGNNGLRT
-809 EPTPT
+809 EKTPT

-820 VNTTTGSNV
+820 VNTTTGSSA
-829 PSPEPTFTYTLELY
+829 PSSEPTFTYTLELY

-913 ENSYPGYETT
+913 QNSYPGYTTT
-923 PQGRVVYDSTGN
+923 PQGRVVYDSTGD

-971 AQSNITGGT
+971 AQPNITGGT

-1022 TVASPYTVN
+1022 TVLSPYTVN

-1038 AWGYDTDGDGKPD
+1038 AWGYDTDGDGNPD
-1051 VTEEKRTVTYNAN
+1051 VTEDKRTVTYNAN
-1064 SGYFDS
+1064 GGTFGSDE
-1070 ISSTTTKEEKV
+1070 TKTETV
-1081 PAQPSYRLNTTDE
+1081 PAQDRYRLNTTAE
-1094 FKPSRDQVGGKD
+1094 FKPTHANDNSTK

-1111 WSETQHSD
+1111 WSLTD
-1119 IYGLDDNYDPSIL
+1119 NDTIYGLNDNYDPSIL
-1132 AATVNVSTADATVY
+1132 AATVDVSSEDKTVY

-1151 DSDGD
+1151 DTNGD
-1156 GKPDVQDESYVITA
+1156 GKPDVQDESYTITA

-1177 ITPLTRY
+1177 ITPPTRY
-1184 VLAGANAEFTI
+1184 VIAGTDAEFTI
-1195 QPEENY
+1195 TPDTNY

-1206 TIVKKNIDDTTV
+1206 TIVKQDVGGSTV

-1230 IPGYASGALT
+1230 IPGYTSGTLT
-1240 LENVQSN
+1240 LSDVRSD
-1247 YAITVTFAEDADK
+1247 YAITVTFASDNDG

-1301 KSTDEYHPSHADQDG
+1301 KSTDEYQPTHAGQDN
-1316 HKVLFIGWTT
+1316 HQVLFIGWTT
-1326 DTSAQNEVYERGDG
+1326 DTSAQNEVYERGDA
-1340 DSLPTLCGRTV
+1340 LPQTSTRL

-1357 VVYAV
+1357 TVYAV
-1362 WGLDGDDDSK
+1362 WGLDGDDDGK

-1382 TATAGDNGSISPEE
+1382 TATAGDNGSINPKE
-1396 AYVSDGGSATFTIAP
+1396 AYVSDGGSVTFTIAP

-1461 SVTFGLDEDS
+1461 SVTFGLDEDD
-1471 NGVPDANEPEDAYT
+1471 NGVPDANEPEAAYT

-1493 AFDGQTDPYVV
+1493 AFDDGKD
-1504 NDVAAGPHTLNDIAA
+1504 TLEVKDLSGTYQLRDKA
-1519 PTHDAVEYNGQQDVP
+1519 PTHDPVDLDGTSVP
-1534 VLFIGWMTEDD
+1534 VLFIGWMTEGD
-1545 HETIYSVEGTAP
+1545 HETIYSVEDTAP
-1557 DTVTSVSMD
+1557 DTVTSVAMD

-1615 EDVEFTIDAEDG
+1615 EDVEFTIDAKDG
-1627 YALDTIQVNGKTEYT
+1627 YALDTIQVNSKTEYT

-1672 ENGNG
+1672 ENDNG

-1687 EQYTVTASSDSEEQ
+1687 EQYTVTASSDNEEQ

-1747 AFTGNW
+1747 AFTGSW

-1859 GDDDNDDDDD
+1859 GDDDDDDDDD

-1943 FTAIQK
+1943 FTASQK

-2084 IGGYPDGSFRPSG
+2084 IGGYPDGTFRPSG

>member
-1 MRKLRKPLSWLLAV
+1 MRYYRGIGNSTATFSDFPASVTSLA
-15 CMLFSLLPGT
+15 
-25 ALAADPDPAPVADT
+25 
-39 TTYTDWEDLF
+39 YN
-49 GVGEDAYLTTKDIG
+49 DAYYEV
-63 RIWTDKSVSTEDIT
+63 TDV
-77 LPGTTI
+77 
-83 TGLTDNTVEKAAD
+83 DNAEAWKE
-96 ADFLVA
+96 
-102 LSGLGSAATIV
+102 I
-113 DQTAIPTDTI
+113 
-123 LVLDMSPKMQPNVNE
+123 
-138 MVTAANAALRNLLTS
+138 
-153 NPYNRVGVVVY
+153 
-164 DNTSAT
+164 
-170 ILPLDRYTNYDNGG
+170 
-184 TTELLTISGNTIT
+184 
-197 SHGIGGAQ
+197 
-205 QIPQNSFS
+205 
-213 FDGGT
+213 FD
-218 YRNYQVGLHEGMY
+218 
-231 NLANAQDVTV
+231 
-241 EISGQTVLRV
+241 
-251 PVIISMASGNPERG
+251 
-265 RETFVG
+265 
-271 TPDEVASSGYVNPYN
+271 
-286 DSNVTAKQ
+286 
-294 QDSYVAQAFLSLLTA
+294 
-309 AYSKKEI
+309 EI
-316 ANNYTHNGE
+316 AN
-325 SRTPYVYTVGVGDL
+325 D
-339 SNDSNEAL
+339 
-347 ANVVL
+347 
-352 NPSQYLTEDTVV
+352 
-364 GREDNNLNDALTS
+364 
-377 YNNGSVQL
+377 
-385 IRSRFAVDVGSISR
+385 I
-399 RYITISRGNNATLTL
+399 AT
-414 DDLKYNDGY
+414 
-423 FAADNVSTAQAWN
+423 Q
-436 EIFDKVLTEINTAA
+436 A
-450 PTSPTETTEGAEGTG
+450 PTSPTETPEGAEGTG
-465 GESGFITFTDELG
+465 GESGFITFTDKLG
-478 PYMKVVDAPTVL
+478 PYMKVVGAPTVL
-490 YGDHAFTATTND
+490 YGDHAVKATTSD

-510 GTVEGNEIYGEA
+510 GTVEGNEIYGAA
-522 DLADLELTVTTEGDT
+522 DLSDLELTVTTDGDT

-552 TVTATTHVDGDGGKT
+552 TVTAESATNALGETTHT
-567 YSIQQDQEA
+567 IQQNQEA
-576 YPIRLFYSVGRDDA
+576 YPIRLFYSVDRDDA
-590 VEFDQ
+590 VTFDQ

-611 FYSNAWDTADTEDT
+611 FYSNAWDAAAKDDT
-625 QYGTTTAVFTPA
+625 QYGTATAVFTPA
-637 QSNAFYHY
+637 ASNAFYHY

-658 AGGNQKLLTHEE
+658 AGGNQKLLTHDE
-670 ALAHLLQ
+670 ALDHLLQ
-677 STVIPEQGTV
+677 STVIPERGTV
-687 VIDGTIYNIVRAQE
+687 VIDGTTYNIVRAQE

-760 GSTKLSRVSDG
+760 GSAKLSRVSDG
-771 NAAKTSN
+771 SAAKTVN
-778 ETGTAVHYRHPVY
+778 GTGTAVHYRHPVY
-791 DVDAT
+791 NVDDT
-796 TVTVHLGNNGLRT
+796 KVTVHLGNNGLRT
-809 EPTPT
+809 EKTPT

-829 PSPEPTFTYTLELY
+829 PSPEPEFTYKLELY

-913 ENSYPGYETT
+913 QNSYPGYETT

-971 AQSNITGGT
+971 AQSNITGGS

-989 HSAVGS
+989 HSAMGS

-1038 AWGYDTDGDGKPD
+1038 AWGYDTDGDGNPD
-1051 VTEEKRTVTYNAN
+1051 VTEDKRTVTYNAN
-1064 SGYFDS
+1064 GGYFDS
-1070 ISSTTTKEEKV
+1070 TSSTTTKEEKV

-1094 FKPSRDQVGGKD
+1094 FKPTRDQVGGKD

-1119 IYGLDDNYDPSIL
+1119 IYGLDDSYDDSIL
-1132 AATVNVSTADATVY
+1132 AATVDVSSENKTVY

-1151 DSDGD
+1151 DTNGD
-1156 GKPDVQDESYVITA
+1156 GKPDVQDESYGITA
-1170 SAGANGS
+1170 SVDGGNGS
-1177 ITPLTRY
+1177 ITPPTRY

-1195 QPEENY
+1195 KPEENY

-1206 TIVKKNIDDTTV
+1206 KIETRDILDHTTKT
-1218 ETKTYPNDGEHN
+1218 ETYPNDGEHN
-1230 IPGYASGALT
+1230 IPGYASGTLT
-1240 LENVQSN
+1240 LSDVRSN

-1273 DANGGYFG
+1273 DANGGYFS
-1281 SEGTTEKTET
+1281 SEDEQTKTET
-1291 GLNDGDRHTL
+1291 GLNDDQNHKLNTTNDF
-1301 KSTDEYHPSHADQDG
+1301 KPTHADQDG

-1326 DTSAQNEVYERGDG
+1326 DTSAQNKVYKRGDTPPKT
-1340 DSLPTLCGRTV
+1340 STRL

-1357 VVYAV
+1357 TVYAV
-1362 WGLDGDDDSK
+1362 WGLDGDDDGK

-1382 TATAGDNGSISPEE
+1382 TATTGPNGSISPNE
-1396 AYVSDGGSATFTIAP
+1396 AYVANGNNATFTITP
-1411 ASGYAVDTITID
+1411 VSGYAVDTITID

-1461 SVTFGLDEDS
+1461 SVTFGLDEDD
-1471 NGVPDANEPEDAYT
+1471 NGVPDANEPEAAYT

-1493 AFDGQTDPYVV
+1493 AFYDGKD
-1504 NDVAAGPHTLNDIAA
+1504 TLEVKDLSGTYQLRDKA
-1519 PTHDAVEYNGQQDVP
+1519 PTHDPVDLDGTSVP

-1545 HETIYSVEGTAP
+1545 HETIYSGNDTAP

-1747 AFTGNW
+1747 AFTGSW

-1943 FTAIQK
+1943 FTASQK

-2084 IGGYPDGSFRPSG
+2084 IGGYPDGTFHPSG

>member
-1 MRKLRKPLSWLLAV
+1 MDPGSADAPNLARLCLNPKEELSSNTHANAFNNYFNEYKTNTSVDIMRYGGGASRTDRVTFNDFPASVTSLA
-15 CMLFSLLPGT
+15 
-25 ALAADPDPAPVADT
+25 
-39 TTYTDWEDLF
+39 YN
-49 GVGEDAYLTTKDIG
+49 DAYYE
-63 RIWTDKSVSTEDIT
+63 VSDV
-77 LPGTTI
+77 G
-83 TGLTDNTVEKAAD
+83 D
-96 ADFLVA
+96 
-102 LSGLGSAATIV
+102 S
-113 DQTAIPTDTI
+113 TAWESIF
-123 LVLDMSPKMQPNVNE
+123 E
-138 MVTAANAALRNLLTS
+138 
-153 NPYNRVGVVVY
+153 
-164 DNTSAT
+164 
-170 ILPLDRYTNYDNGG
+170 
-184 TTELLTISGNTIT
+184 
-197 SHGIGGAQ
+197 
-205 QIPQNSFS
+205 
-213 FDGGT
+213 
-218 YRNYQVGLHEGMY
+218 
-231 NLANAQDVTV
+231 
-241 EISGQTVLRV
+241 
-251 PVIISMASGNPERG
+251 
-265 RETFVG
+265 
-271 TPDEVASSGYVNPYN
+271 
-286 DSNVTAKQ
+286 
-294 QDSYVAQAFLSLLTA
+294 
-309 AYSKKEI
+309 EI
-316 ANNYTHNGE
+316 AN
-325 SRTPYVYTVGVGDL
+325 SI
-339 SNDSNEAL
+339 
-347 ANVVL
+347 
-352 NPSQYLTEDTVV
+352 
-364 GREDNNLNDALTS
+364 LTS
-377 YNNGSVQL
+377 
-385 IRSRFAVDVGSISR
+385 
-399 RYITISRGNNATLTL
+399 
-414 DDLKYNDGY
+414 
-423 FAADNVSTAQAWN
+423 
-436 EIFDKVLTEINTAA
+436 A
-450 PTSPTETTEGAEGTG
+450 PQYPTETPEGADGTG
-465 GESGFITFTDELG
+465 GEKGTLVFTDKLG
-478 PYMKVVDAPTVL
+478 AYMKV
-490 YGDHAFTATTND
+490 
-502 NGATYTFT
+502 T
-510 GTVEGNEIYGEA
+510 GTPRLVFANQQFEGK
-522 DLADLELTVTTEGDT
+522 TT
-537 QTLTWKVPASLIPLR
+537 
-552 TVTATTHVDGDGGKT
+552 DGGKT
-567 YSIQQDQEA
+567 YIFEGSIDANEIYPGAASLEYMTLEVSTDQNGQQTLTWTIPAALLPLRTLTATSSTDSTGVTSHTIQQDRGA
-576 YPIRLFYSVGRDDA
+576 YPIRLFYSVDRDET
-590 VEFDQ
+590 VTFDQ
-595 DDNDYLIAHSK
+595 GDNDYLIAHSK

-611 FYSNAWDTADTEDT
+611 FYSNAWDAAAQDDT
-625 QYGTTTAVFTPA
+625 QYGTATAVFTPA
-637 QSNAFYHY
+637 DSNAFYHY

-658 AGGNQKLLTHEE
+658 AGGSQTLLTHDE
-670 ALAHLLQ
+670 ALDHLLQ
-677 STVIPEQGTV
+677 STVIPERGTV
-687 VIDGTIYNIVRAQE
+687 VIDGTTYNIVRAKDS
-701 AHKGQGAA
+701 HTGKGAA
-709 FFYEHRYYQAQG
+709 FFYEHRYYQAQD
-721 TGDTGEL
+721 TGDEGEL
-728 DADLLTDYHLVLNP
+728 EADLLTDYHLVLNP
-742 NALQGH
+742 QALIGH
-748 VVDDAGGLSIQK
+748 TDGDADGLYIEA
-760 GSTKLSRVSDG
+760 GSAKLSRVSDG
-771 NAAKTSN
+771 SADKTGN
-778 ETGTAVHYRHPVY
+778 GTGTAVHYRHPVY
-791 DVDAT
+791 NVDDT

-809 EPTPT
+809 EKTPT

-829 PSPEPTFTYTLELY
+829 PSPEPEFTYKLELY

-913 ENSYPGYETT
+913 ENSYPRYETT

-963 GSVTNVPS
+963 GSVANVPS

-980 QVTLAGGPT
+980 QVTPAGGPT
-989 HSAVGS
+989 HSSVNG

-1010 TTILSANDTAPT
+1010 STILSANDTAPT
-1022 TVASPYTVN
+1022 TVVSPYTVN

-1051 VTEEKRTVTYNAN
+1051 VTEDKRTVTYNAN
-1064 SGYFDS
+1064 GGTFGSDEAK
-1070 ISSTTTKEEKV
+1070 TETV
-1081 PAQPSYRLNTTDE
+1081 PAQDRYRLNTTAE
-1094 FKPSRDQVGGKD
+1094 FKPTHADDNSTE

-1132 AATVNVSTADATVY
+1132 AATVDVSTTDATVY

-1151 DSDGD
+1151 DSNGD
-1156 GKPDVQDESYVITA
+1156 GKPDVQDESYGITA
-1170 SAGANGS
+1170 SVDGGNGS
-1177 ITPLTRY
+1177 ITPPTRY
-1184 VLAGANAEFTI
+1184 VIAGTDAEFTI
-1195 QPEENY
+1195 TPDTNY

-1206 TIVKKNIDDTTV
+1206 TIVKQDVGGSTV

-1230 IPGYASGALT
+1230 IPGYTSGTLT
-1240 LENVQSN
+1240 LSDVRSD
-1247 YAITVTFAEDADK
+1247 YAITVTFAEDADQ

-1273 DANGGYFG
+1273 DANGGYFS
-1281 SEGTTEKTET
+1281 SEDEQTKTET
-1291 GLNDGDRHTL
+1291 GLNDDQNYKLNTTNDF
-1301 KSTDEYHPSHADQDG
+1301 KPTHADQDG

-1326 DTSAQNEVYERGDG
+1326 DTSAQNKVYKRGDTPPKT
-1340 DSLPTLCGRTV
+1340 STRL

-1357 VVYAV
+1357 TVYAV
-1362 WGLDGDDDSK
+1362 WGLDGDDDGK

-1382 TATAGDNGSISPEE
+1382 TATTGPNGSINPKE
-1396 AYVSDGGSATFTIAP
+1396 AYVSDGGSATFTITP
-1411 ASGYAVDTITID
+1411 VSGYAVDTITID
-1423 ADEAGE
+1423 STAHKNDGTAPAPG
-1429 QVLTN
+1429 T
-1434 NGGSLPTGVAEKWA
+1434 SWT
-1448 SYTFSNVTEDHTI
+1448 SYTFKDVTEDHTI
-1461 SVTFGLDEDS
+1461 SVTFGLDEDN
-1471 NGVPDANEPEDAYT
+1471 NGVPDANEPEAAYT

-1504 NDVAAGPHTLNDIAA
+1504 NDVAAGPHTLSDIAA

-1545 HETIYSVEGTAP
+1545 HETIYSVEDTAP

-1615 EDVEFTIDAEDG
+1615 EDVEFTIDAKDG
-1627 YALDTIQVNGKTEYT
+1627 YALDTIQVNSKTEYT

-1672 ENGNG
+1672 ENDNG

-1747 AFTGNW
+1747 AFTGSW

-1859 GDDDNDDDDD
+1859 GDDDDDDDDD

-1943 FTAIQK
+1943 FTASQK

-2084 IGGYPDGSFRPSG
+2084 IGGYPDGTFRPSG

-2145 EASNSHGHIKA
+2145 EASNSHDHIKA

>member
-49 GVGEDAYLTTKDIG
+49 GVGGSAYLTTKDIG
-63 RIWTDKSVSTEDIT
+63 RIWTDKSVSTQDIT
-77 LPGTTI
+77 LPGPVI
-83 TGLTDNTVEKAAD
+83 TGLTNNTVEKEAV

-113 DQTAIPTDTI
+113 DRVSVPIDTVLI
-123 LVLDMSPKMQPNVNE
+123 LDMSPKMGDPDAKAE
-138 MVTAANAALRNLLTS
+138 AMLTATESAIRTLMAANPN
-153 NPYNRVGVVVY
+153 NRVAVIGYSDYASVL
-164 DNTSAT
+164 
-170 ILPLDRYTNYDNGG
+170 LPLDHYQNGAQADYFNYNPNTIGTGGKVTAYGINSSTNPVENTFDIDRQSSGTDKYTQSGIYLGAQQLLNAG
-184 TTELLTISGNTIT
+184 TTVRV
-197 SHGIGGAQ
+197 GGAQ
-205 QIPQNSFS
+205 VDRAPQIILLSEGEPKDGDTNITAPPTTNSNNIQKFVVGDGAGSDESRHAQS
-213 FDGGT
+213 FA
-218 YRNYQVGLHEGMY
+218 M
-231 NLANAQDVTV
+231 
-241 EISGQTVLRV
+241 
-251 PVIISMASGNPERG
+251 MM
-265 RETFVG
+265 
-271 TPDEVASSGYVNPYN
+271 
-286 DSNVTAKQ
+286 
-294 QDSYVAQAFLSLLTA
+294 TA
-309 AYSKKEI
+309 AYVKGQVADHYAHDGAFITIGVNPGSADAPNLARLCLNPKGELSSNTHANDFNNYFNEYKTNTSVDIMRYGGGASRTDRVTFNNFPASVTSLAYNDAYYEVTDVDNAEAWKEIFDEI
-316 ANNYTHNGE
+316 AN
-325 SRTPYVYTVGVGDL
+325 D
-339 SNDSNEAL
+339 
-347 ANVVL
+347 
-352 NPSQYLTEDTVV
+352 
-364 GREDNNLNDALTS
+364 
-377 YNNGSVQL
+377 
-385 IRSRFAVDVGSISR
+385 I
-399 RYITISRGNNATLTL
+399 AT
-414 DDLKYNDGY
+414 
-423 FAADNVSTAQAWN
+423 Q
-436 EIFDKVLTEINTAA
+436 A
-450 PTSPTETTEGAEGTG
+450 PTSPTETPEGAPGTG

-478 PYMKVVDAPTVL
+478 PYMKVVGAPTVL
-490 YGDHAFTATTND
+490 YGDHAVKATTSD

-510 GTVEGNEIYGEA
+510 GTVEGNEIYGAA
-522 DLADLELTVTTEGDT
+522 DLSDLELTVTPGGDT

-552 TVTATTHVDGDGGKT
+552 TVTAESATNALGETTHT
-567 YSIQQDQEA
+567 IQQNQEA
-576 YPIRLFYSVGRDDA
+576 YPIRLFYSVDWDET
-590 VEFDQ
+590 VTFDQ

-611 FYSNAWDTADTEDT
+611 FYSNAWDAAAKDDA
-625 QYGTTTAVFTPA
+625 QYGTATAVFTPA
-637 QSNAFYHY
+637 ASNAFYHY

-658 AGGNQKLLTHEE
+658 AGGSQKLLTHQE
-670 ALAHLLQ
+670 ALEHLLQ
-677 STVIPEQGTV
+677 STVIPERGTV
-687 VIDGTIYNIVRAQE
+687 VIDGTTYNIVRAQE

-709 FFYEHRYYQAQG
+709 FFYEHRYYQAQD

-742 NALQGH
+742 RALQGH
-748 VVDDAGGLSIQK
+748 VVDDAGGLSIK
-760 GSTKLSRVSDG
+760 EGSAKLSRVSDG
-771 NAAKTSN
+771 NAAKTGN
-778 ETGTAVHYRHPVY
+778 TTGTAVHYRHPVY
-791 DVDAT
+791 NVDDT
-796 TVTVHLGNNGLRT
+796 KVTVHLGNNGLRT
-809 EPTPT
+809 EKTPT

-820 VNTTTGSNV
+820 VNTTTGSSA
-829 PSPEPTFTYTLELY
+829 PSSEPTFTYTLELY

-913 ENSYPGYETT
+913 QNSYPGYTTT
-923 PQGRVVYDSTGN
+923 PQGRVVYDSTGD

-971 AQSNITGGT
+971 AQPNITGGT

-1022 TVASPYTVN
+1022 TVLSPYTVN

-1038 AWGYDTDGDGKPD
+1038 AWGYDTDGDGNPD
-1051 VTEEKRTVTYNAN
+1051 VTEDTRTVTYTAN
-1064 SGYFDS
+1064 GGTFGSDE
-1070 ISSTTTKEEKV
+1070 TKTETV
-1081 PAQPSYRLNTTDE
+1081 PAQDRYRLNTTAE
-1094 FKPSRDQVGGKD
+1094 FKPTHANDNSTK

-1111 WSETQHSD
+1111 WSLTD
-1119 IYGLDDNYDPSIL
+1119 NDTIYGLNDNYDPSIL
-1132 AATVNVSTADATVY
+1132 AATVDVSSEDKTVY

-1151 DSDGD
+1151 DTNGD
-1156 GKPDVQDESYVITA
+1156 GKPDVQDESYTITA

-1177 ITPLTRY
+1177 ITPPTRY
-1184 VLAGANAEFTI
+1184 VIAGTDAEFTI
-1195 QPEENY
+1195 TPDTNY

-1206 TIVKKNIDDTTV
+1206 TIVKQDVGGSTV

-1230 IPGYASGALT
+1230 IPGYTSGTLT
-1240 LENVQSN
+1240 LSDVRSD
-1247 YAITVTFAEDADK
+1247 YAITVTFASDNDG

-1301 KSTDEYHPSHADQDG
+1301 KSTDEYQPTHAGQDN
-1316 HKVLFIGWTT
+1316 HQVLFIGWTT
-1326 DTSAQNEVYERGDG
+1326 DTSAQNEVYERGDA
-1340 DSLPTLCGRTV
+1340 LPQTSTRL

-1357 VVYAV
+1357 TVYAV
-1362 WGLDGDDDSK
+1362 WGLDGDDDGK

-1382 TATAGDNGSISPEE
+1382 TATAGDNGSINPKE
-1396 AYVSDGGSATFTIAP
+1396 AYVSDGGSVTFTIAP

-1461 SVTFGLDEDS
+1461 SVTFGLDEDD
-1471 NGVPDANEPEDAYT
+1471 NGVPDANEPEAAYT

-1493 AFDGQTDPYVV
+1493 AFDDGKD
-1504 NDVAAGPHTLNDIAA
+1504 TLEVKDLSGTYQLRDKA
-1519 PTHDAVEYNGQQDVP
+1519 PTHDPVDLDGTSVP
-1534 VLFIGWMTEDD
+1534 VLFIGWMTEGD
-1545 HETIYSVEGTAP
+1545 HETIYSVEDTAP
-1557 DTVTSVSMD
+1557 DTVTSVAMD

-1615 EDVEFTIDAEDG
+1615 EDVEFTIDAKDG
-1627 YALDTIQVNGKTEYT
+1627 YALDTIQVNSKTEYT

-1672 ENGNG
+1672 ENDNG

-1687 EQYTVTASSDSEEQ
+1687 EQYTVTASSDNEEQ

-1747 AFTGNW
+1747 AFTGSW

-1859 GDDDNDDDDD
+1859 GDDDDDDDDD

-1885 SISPDGRVQVAYD
+1885 SISPDGRVQVA
-1898 RNKSFI
+1898 
-1904 IQADEGYELADVLV
+1904 
-1918 DGRSVGAVGR
+1918 
-1928 YTFEKVHKNHTITAV
+1928 
-1943 FTAIQK
+1943 
-1949 LNGVDRWLNTRD
+1949 
-1961 HIAYLSGYPDGTFGP
+1961 
-1976 DRNMTRAE
+1976 
-1984 VAQMFYALLN
+1984 
-1994 DQNVPATVSF
+1994 
-2004 SDVPDGAWYA
+2004 
-2014 DAVETLASL
+2014 
-2023 GMFTGYPDGTFHPNS
+2023 
-2038 TITRAEFAAAAL
+2038 
-2050 SFADMAPSARC
+2050 
-2061 SFPDVSAQDW
+2061 
-2071 FYPYVASAAEYGW
+2071 
-2084 IGGYPDGSFRPSG
+2084 
-2097 SITRAEVAVIVNH
+2097 
-2110 MLGRTPDQSFVDRSL
+2110 
-2125 DRLVSFSDLNSSH
+2125 
-2138 WAFYPIM
+2138 
-2145 EASNSHGHIKA
+2145 
-2156 GGSEQWTGINN
+2156 

>member
-49 GVGEDAYLTTKDIG
+49 GVGGSAYLTTKDIG
-63 RIWTDKSVSTEDIT
+63 RIWTDKSVSTQDIT
-77 LPGTTI
+77 LPGTNI
-83 TGLTDNTVEKAAD
+83 NGLENNTVKKEAD

-113 DQTAIPTDTI
+113 DETKVPTDTVIVLDMAPEMEPYVEDMVAAANDALENLLTANPNNRIAVVAYGNTAIP
-123 LVLDMSPKMQPNVNE
+123 L
-138 MVTAANAALRNLLTS
+138 
-153 NPYNRVGVVVY
+153 
-164 DNTSAT
+164 
-170 ILPLDRYTNYDNGG
+170 LPLDHYSNYSDQSPEELLQVGVHDNGIWAD
-184 TTELLTISGNTIT
+184 TTYVASYGKTDAGISIVEEEFEFDSGEERNTQIGIYTGMNLLLQT
-197 SHGIGGAQ
+197 S
-205 QIPQNSFS
+205 
-213 FDGGT
+213 DT
-218 YRNYQVGLHEGMY
+218 T
-231 NLANAQDVTV
+231 VTV
-241 EISGQTVLRV
+241 DGVELTRAPVMVLLSCGEPENGDTNFMTPSRRNID
-251 PVIISMASGNPERG
+251 PEYIGNN
-265 RETFVG
+265 
-271 TPDEVASSGYVNPYN
+271 TPLNHR
-286 DSNVTAKQ
+286 
-294 QDSYVAQAFLSLLTA
+294 AQAFVTMMTA
-309 AYSKKEI
+309 GNMKAKVSEHYYGADPDRSV
-316 ANNYTHNGE
+316 H
-325 SRTPYVYTVGVGDL
+325 VFTVGVGL
-339 SNDSNEAL
+339 EEAGPDEGL
-347 ANVVL
+347 AITAL
-352 NPSQYLTEDTVV
+352 NPKERLETGAGFGDELKQAYTDYQ
-364 GREDNNLNDALTS
+364 TS
-377 YNNGSVQL
+377 GSVSL
-385 IRSRFAVDVGSISR
+385 SRAEGPAGADQYTTIFKTDNPGSEN
-399 RYITISRGNNATLTL
+399 ITY
-414 DDLKYNDGY
+414 DDYKYNDNFY
-423 FAADNVSTAQAWN
+423 LASNFQSQEDWN
-436 EIFDKVLTEINTAA
+436 QIFQQILDEINTAA
-450 PTSPTETTEGAEGTG
+450 PTSPTETPEGAEGTG

-478 PYMKVVDAPTVL
+478 PYMKVVGAPTVL

-522 DLADLELTVTTEGDT
+522 DLADLELTVTTDGDT

-552 TVTATTHVDGDGGKT
+552 TVTATTHVDGDGHKT
-567 YSIQQDQEA
+567 YSIQQNQEA
-576 YPIRLFYSVGRDDA
+576 YPIRLFYSVDRDET
-590 VEFDQ
+590 VTFDQ
-595 DDNDYLIAHSK
+595 DDNEYLIAHSK

-611 FYSNAWDTADTEDT
+611 FYSNAWDAAAKDDT

-637 QSNAFYHY
+637 DSNAFYHY

-670 ALAHLLQ
+670 ALDHLLQ

-687 VIDGTIYNIVRAQE
+687 VIGGTTYNIVRAQE

-721 TGDTGEL
+721 TGDEGEL
-728 DADLLTDYHLVLNP
+728 KADLLTDYHLVLNP
-742 NALQGH
+742 QALIGH
-748 VVDDAGGLSIQK
+748 TDGDADGLYIEA
-760 GSTKLSRVSDG
+760 GSAKLSRVSDG
-771 NAAKTSN
+771 SADKTVN
-778 ETGTAVHYRHPVY
+778 GTGTAVHYRHPVY
-791 DVDAT
+791 NVDDT
-796 TVTVHLGNNGLRT
+796 TVTVRLGNNGLRT
-809 EPTPT
+809 EKTPT

-829 PSPEPTFTYTLELY
+829 PSPEPEFTYTLELY

-850 VNGKLDTQKAPVTV
+850 VNGKLDTQKSPVTV

-913 ENSYPGYETT
+913 QNSYPGYTTT
-923 PQGRVVYDSTGN
+923 PQGRVVYDSTGD

-971 AQSNITGGT
+971 AQPNITGGT
-980 QVTLAGGPT
+980 QVTLADGPT
-989 HSAVGS
+989 HSPVNG

-1022 TVASPYTVN
+1022 TVVSPYTVN

-1051 VTEEKRTVTYNAN
+1051 VTEDKHTVTYNAN
-1064 SGYFDS
+1064 GGYFDS
-1070 ISSTTTKEEKV
+1070 TSSTTTKEEKV
-1081 PAQPSYRLNTTDE
+1081 PAQPSYRLNTTAE
-1094 FKPSRDQVGGKD
+1094 FKPTHADDNSTE

-1111 WSETQHSD
+1111 WSLDKKDT
-1119 IYGLDDNYDPSIL
+1119 IYGLDNNYDPSIL
-1132 AATVNVSTADATVY
+1132 AATVDVSSEDKTVY

-1151 DSDGD
+1151 DTNGD
-1156 GKPDVQDESYVITA
+1156 GKPDVQDESYGITA
-1170 SAGANGS
+1170 SVDGGNGS
-1177 ITPLTRY
+1177 ITPPTRY
-1184 VLAGANAEFTI
+1184 VIAGTDAEFTI
-1195 QPEENY
+1195 KPEENY

-1218 ETKTYPNDGEHN
+1218 KTNTYRNDGETE
-1230 IPGYASGALT
+1230 IPGYTSGTLT
-1240 LENVQSN
+1240 LSDVRSN

-1273 DANGGYFG
+1273 DANGGYFS
-1281 SEGTTEKTET
+1281 SEDEQTKTET
-1291 GLNDGDRHTL
+1291 GLNDDQNHKLNTTNDF
-1301 KSTDEYHPSHADQDG
+1301 KPAHADQDN
-1316 HKVLFIGWTT
+1316 HQVLFIGWTAT
-1326 DTSAQNEVYERGDG
+1326 DNSEAVYERGDG
-1340 DSLPTLCGRTV
+1340 DSLPALCGRTV
-1351 TISGDM
+1351 TIDGDM
-1357 VVYAV
+1357 TVYAV
-1362 WGLDGDDDSK
+1362 WGLDGDDDGK

-1382 TATAGDNGSISPEE
+1382 TATTGPNGSINPKE
-1396 AYVSDGGSATFTIAP
+1396 AYVSDGGSATFTITP
-1411 ASGYAVDTITID
+1411 VSGYAVDTITID
-1423 ADEAGE
+1423 STAHKNDGTAPAPG
-1429 QVLTN
+1429 T
-1434 NGGSLPTGVAEKWA
+1434 SWT
-1448 SYTFSNVTEDHTI
+1448 SYTFKDVTEDHTI
-1461 SVTFGLDEDS
+1461 SVTFGLDEDD
-1471 NGVPDANEPEDAYT
+1471 NGVPDANEPEAAYT

-1493 AFDGQTDPYVV
+1493 AFDDGKD
-1504 NDVAAGPHTLNDIAA
+1504 TLEVKDLSGTYQLRDKA
-1519 PTHDAVEYNGQQDVP
+1519 PTHDPVDLDGTSVP

-1545 HETIYSVEGTAP
+1545 HETIYSVEDTAP
-1557 DTVTSVSMD
+1557 DTVTSVAMD

-1615 EDVEFTIDAEDG
+1615 EDVEFTIDAKDG
-1627 YALDTIQVNGKTEYT
+1627 YALDTIQVNSKTEYT

-1672 ENGNG
+1672 ENDNG

-1747 AFTGNW
+1747 AFTGSW

-1859 GDDDNDDDDD
+1859 GDDDDDDDDD

-1943 FTAIQK
+1943 FTASQK

-2145 EASNSHGHIKA
+2145 EASNSHDHIKA

>member
-49 GVGEDAYLTTKDIG
+49 GVGGSAYLTTKDIG
-63 RIWTDKSVSTEDIT
+63 RIWTDKSVSTQDIT
-77 LPGTTI
+77 LPGTNI
-83 TGLTDNTVEKAAD
+83 DGLENNTVKKEAD
-96 ADFLVA
+96 ADFPVA

-113 DQTAIPTDTI
+113 DRVSVPIDTVLI
-123 LVLDMSPKMQPNVNE
+123 LDMSPKMGDPDAKAE
-138 MVTAANAALRNLLTS
+138 AMLTATESAIRTLMAANPN
-153 NPYNRVGVVVY
+153 NRVAVIGYSDYASVL
-164 DNTSAT
+164 
-170 ILPLDRYTNYDNGG
+170 LPLDHYQNGAQADYFNYNP
-184 TTELLTISGNTIT
+184 NTIGT
-197 SHGIGGAQ
+197 GGKVTAYGINSSTNPVENTFDIDRQSSGTDKYTQSGIYLGAQQLLNADTTVRVGGAQ
-205 QIPQNSFS
+205 VDRAPQIILLSEGEPKDGDTNITAPPTTNSNNIQKFEPGDVGDRNETRHAQS
-213 FDGGT
+213 FA
-218 YRNYQVGLHEGMY
+218 M
-231 NLANAQDVTV
+231 
-241 EISGQTVLRV
+241 
-251 PVIISMASGNPERG
+251 MM
-265 RETFVG
+265 
-271 TPDEVASSGYVNPYN
+271 
-286 DSNVTAKQ
+286 
-294 QDSYVAQAFLSLLTA
+294 TA
-309 AYSKKEI
+309 AYVKGQVADHYTHEGAFITIGVDPDTADAPNLARLCLNPKGELSSNTHANDFNNYFNDYQTNSSVEIMRYYRGIGNSTATFSDFPASVTSLAYNDAYYEVTDVNNAEAWKEIFDEI
-316 ANNYTHNGE
+316 AN
-325 SRTPYVYTVGVGDL
+325 D
-339 SNDSNEAL
+339 
-347 ANVVL
+347 
-352 NPSQYLTEDTVV
+352 
-364 GREDNNLNDALTS
+364 
-377 YNNGSVQL
+377 
-385 IRSRFAVDVGSISR
+385 I
-399 RYITISRGNNATLTL
+399 AT
-414 DDLKYNDGY
+414 
-423 FAADNVSTAQAWN
+423 Q
-436 EIFDKVLTEINTAA
+436 A
-450 PTSPTETTEGAEGTG
+450 PTSPTETPEGAEGTG

-478 PYMKVVDAPTVL
+478 PYMKVVGAPTVL
-490 YGDHAFTATTND
+490 YGDHAVKATTSD

-510 GTVEGNEIYGEA
+510 GTVEGNEIYGAA
-522 DLADLELTVTTEGDT
+522 DLSDLELTVTTGGDT

-552 TVTATTHVDGDGGKT
+552 TVTAESATNALGETTHT
-567 YSIQQDQEA
+567 IQQNQEA
-576 YPIRLFYSVGRDDA
+576 YPIRLFYSVDRDET
-590 VEFDQ
+590 VTFDQ
-595 DDNDYLIAHSK
+595 DDNEYLIAHSK

-611 FYSNAWDTADTEDT
+611 FYSNAWDAAAQDDA

-637 QSNAFYHY
+637 DSNAFYHY

-658 AGGNQKLLTHEE
+658 AGGNQKLLTHQE
-670 ALAHLLQ
+670 ALDHLLQ
-677 STVIPEQGTV
+677 STVITERETV
-687 VIDGTIYNIVRAQE
+687 VIDGTTYNIVRAQE

-721 TGDTGEL
+721 TGDEGVLE
-728 DADLLTDYHLVLNP
+728 ADLLTDYHLVLNP
-742 NALQGH
+742 SALQGH

-760 GSTKLSRVSDG
+760 GSAKLSRVSDG
-771 NAAKTSN
+771 SADKTGN
-778 ETGTAVHYRHPVY
+778 VTGTAVHYRHPVY
-791 DVDAT
+791 NVDDT

-809 EPTPT
+809 EKTPT

-829 PSPEPTFTYTLELY
+829 PSPEPEFTYKLELY

-913 ENSYPGYETT
+913 QNSYPGYTTT
-923 PQGRVVYDSTGN
+923 PQGRVVYDSTGD
-935 IAASVTVSHAYDPS
+935 ISASVTVSHAYDPS

-971 AQSNITGGT
+971 AQPNITGGT

-1022 TVASPYTVN
+1022 TVLSPYTVN

-1038 AWGYDTDGDGKPD
+1038 AWGYDTDGDGNPD
-1051 VTEEKRTVTYNAN
+1051 VTEDKRTVTYNAN
-1064 SGYFDS
+1064 GGTFGSDE
-1070 ISSTTTKEEKV
+1070 TKTETV
-1081 PAQPSYRLNTTDE
+1081 PAQPSYRLNTTAE
-1094 FKPSRDQVGGKD
+1094 FKPTHADHNSTK

-1119 IYGLDDNYDPSIL
+1119 IYGLNDNYDDSIL
-1132 AATVNVSTADATVY
+1132 ADTVDVSSEDKTVY

-1151 DSDGD
+1151 DTNGD
-1156 GKPDVQDESYVITA
+1156 GKPDVQDESYGITA
-1170 SAGANGS
+1170 SVDGGNGS
-1177 ITPLTRY
+1177 ITPPTRY
-1184 VLAGANAEFTI
+1184 VLAGTDAEFTI

-1218 ETKTYPNDGEHN
+1218 ETNTYRNDGETE
-1230 IPGYASGALT
+1230 IPGYTSGTLT
-1240 LENVQSN
+1240 LSDVRSN

-1326 DTSAQNEVYERGDG
+1326 DTSAQNKVYKRGDTPPKT
-1340 DSLPTLCGRTV
+1340 STRL
-1351 TISGDM
+1351 TIDGDM
-1357 VVYAV
+1357 TVYAV
-1362 WGLDGDDDSK
+1362 WGLDGDDDGK

-1382 TATAGDNGSISPEE
+1382 TATAGDNGSISPNE
-1396 AYVSDGGSATFTIAP
+1396 AYVANGNNATFTITPGAD
-1411 ASGYAVDTITID
+1411 YAVDTITID

-1461 SVTFGLDEDS
+1461 SVTFGLDEDD
-1471 NGVPDANEPEDAYT
+1471 NGVPDANEPEAAYT

-1493 AFDGQTDPYVV
+1493 AFDDGKD
-1504 NDVAAGPHTLNDIAA
+1504 TLEVKDLSGTYQLRDKA
-1519 PTHDAVEYNGQQDVP
+1519 PTHDPVDLDGTSVP
-1534 VLFIGWMTEDD
+1534 VLFIGWMTKDNQG
-1545 HETIYSVEGTAP
+1545 TIYSVEDTAP
-1557 DTVTSVSMD
+1557 YTVTSVSMD

-1615 EDVEFTIDAEDG
+1615 EDVEFTIDAKDG

-1672 ENGNG
+1672 ENDNG

-1687 EQYTVTASSDSEEQ
+1687 EQYTVTASSDNEEQ

-1747 AFTGNW
+1747 AFTGSW

-1766 YFGADEDEDGVPD
+1766 YFAADEDEDGVPD

-1859 GDDDNDDDDD
+1859 GDDDDDDDDD

-1943 FTAIQK
+1943 FTASQK

-2084 IGGYPDGSFRPSG
+2084 IGGYPDGTFRPSG

-2145 EASNSHGHIKA
+2145 EASNSHDHIKA

>member
-25 ALAADPDPAPVADT
+25 ALAADPGSTTADT
-39 TTYTDWEDLF
+39 STLTSWQDVF
-49 GVGEDAYLTTKDIG
+49 GVGADQHLSTKDIG
-63 RIWTDKSVSTEDIT
+63 RIWTDKTVSTEDI
-77 LPGTTI
+77 
-83 TGLTDNTVEKAAD
+83 GLSGDIGQDVTVSKEPD
-96 ADFLVA
+96 ADFLVG
-102 LSGLGSAATIV
+102 LSALGSAATIV
-113 DQTAIPTDTI
+113 DKANVPVDTVFI
-123 LVLDMSPKMQPNVNE
+123 LDMSPKMGDPDAKAE
-138 MVTAANAALRNLLTS
+138 AMLTATESAIRTLMAANPNS
-153 NPYNRVGVVVY
+153 RVAVIGYSDYASVL
-164 DNTSAT
+164 
-170 ILPLDRYTNYDNGG
+170 LPLDHYQNGAQADYFNYDP
-184 TTELLTISGNTIT
+184 NTIGT
-197 SHGIGGAQ
+197 GGKVTAYGINSSTNPVENTFDIDRQSSGTDKYTQSGIYLGAQQLLNADTTVRVGGAQ
-205 QIPQNSFS
+205 VDRAPQIILLSEGEPKDGDTNITAPPTTNSNNIQKFVVGDGAGSDESRHAQS
-213 FDGGT
+213 FA
-218 YRNYQVGLHEGMY
+218 M
-231 NLANAQDVTV
+231 
-241 EISGQTVLRV
+241 
-251 PVIISMASGNPERG
+251 MM
-265 RETFVG
+265 
-271 TPDEVASSGYVNPYN
+271 
-286 DSNVTAKQ
+286 
-294 QDSYVAQAFLSLLTA
+294 TA
-309 AYSKKEI
+309 AYMKGQVEDHYSSGASFITIGVDPGSADAPNLARLCLNPKEELSSNTHANAFNNYFNEYKTNTSVDIMRYGGGASRTDRVTFNDFPASVTSLAYNDAYYEVSDVGDSTAWESIFEEI
-316 ANNYTHNGE
+316 AN
-325 SRTPYVYTVGVGDL
+325 SI
-339 SNDSNEAL
+339 
-347 ANVVL
+347 
-352 NPSQYLTEDTVV
+352 
-364 GREDNNLNDALTS
+364 LTS
-377 YNNGSVQL
+377 
-385 IRSRFAVDVGSISR
+385 
-399 RYITISRGNNATLTL
+399 
-414 DDLKYNDGY
+414 
-423 FAADNVSTAQAWN
+423 
-436 EIFDKVLTEINTAA
+436 A
-450 PTSPTETTEGAEGTG
+450 PQYPTETPEGADGTG
-465 GESGFITFTDELG
+465 GEKGTLVFTDKLG
-478 PYMKVVDAPTVL
+478 AYMKV
-490 YGDHAFTATTND
+490 
-502 NGATYTFT
+502 T
-510 GTVEGNEIYGEA
+510 GTPRLVFANQQFEGK
-522 DLADLELTVTTEGDT
+522 TT
-537 QTLTWKVPASLIPLR
+537 
-552 TVTATTHVDGDGGKT
+552 DGGKT
-567 YSIQQDQEA
+567 YIFEGSIDANEIYPGAASLEYMTLEVSTDQNGQQTLTWTIPAALLPLRTLTATSSTDSTGVTSHTIQQDRGA
-576 YPIRLFYSVGRDDA
+576 YPIRLFYSVDRDET
-590 VEFDQ
+590 VTFDQ
-595 DDNDYLIAHSK
+595 GDNDYLIAHSK

-611 FYSNAWDTADTEDT
+611 FYSNAWDAAAQDDT
-625 QYGTTTAVFTPA
+625 QYGTATAVFTPA
-637 QSNAFYHY
+637 DSNAFYHY

-658 AGGNQKLLTHEE
+658 AGGSQTLLTHDE
-670 ALAHLLQ
+670 ALDHLLQ
-677 STVIPEQGTV
+677 STVIPERGTV
-687 VIDGTIYNIVRAQE
+687 VIDGTTYNIVRAKDS
-701 AHKGQGAA
+701 HTGKGAA
-709 FFYEHRYYQAQG
+709 FFYEHRYYQAQD
-721 TGDTGEL
+721 TGDEGEL
-728 DADLLTDYHLVLNP
+728 EADLLTDYHLVLNP
-742 NALQGH
+742 QALIGH
-748 VVDDAGGLSIQK
+748 TDGDADGLYIEA
-760 GSTKLSRVSDG
+760 GSAKLSRVSDG
-771 NAAKTSN
+771 SADKTGN
-778 ETGTAVHYRHPVY
+778 GTGTAVHYRHPVY
-791 DVDAT
+791 NVDDT

-809 EPTPT
+809 EKTPT

-829 PSPEPTFTYTLELY
+829 PSPEPEFTYKLELY

-913 ENSYPGYETT
+913 ENSYPRYETT

-963 GSVTNVPS
+963 GSVANVPS

-980 QVTLAGGPT
+980 QVTPAGGPT
-989 HSAVGS
+989 HSSVNG

-1010 TTILSANDTAPT
+1010 STILSANDTAPT
-1022 TVASPYTVN
+1022 TVVSPYTVN

-1051 VTEEKRTVTYNAN
+1051 VTEDKRTVTYNAN
-1064 SGYFDS
+1064 GGTFGSDEAK
-1070 ISSTTTKEEKV
+1070 TETV
-1081 PAQPSYRLNTTDE
+1081 PAQDRYRLNTTAE
-1094 FKPSRDQVGGKD
+1094 FKPTHADDNSTE

-1132 AATVNVSTADATVY
+1132 AATVDVSTTDATVY

-1151 DSDGD
+1151 DSNGD
-1156 GKPDVQDESYVITA
+1156 GKPDVQDESYGITA
-1170 SAGANGS
+1170 SVDGGNGS
-1177 ITPLTRY
+1177 ITPPTRY
-1184 VLAGANAEFTI
+1184 VIAGTDAEFTI
-1195 QPEENY
+1195 TPDTNY

-1206 TIVKKNIDDTTV
+1206 TIVKQDVGGSTV

-1230 IPGYASGALT
+1230 IPGYTSGTLT
-1240 LENVQSN
+1240 LSDVRSD
-1247 YAITVTFAEDADK
+1247 YAITVTFAEDADQ

-1273 DANGGYFG
+1273 DANGGYFS
-1281 SEGTTEKTET
+1281 SEDEQTKTET
-1291 GLNDGDRHTL
+1291 GLNDDQNYKLNTTNDF
-1301 KSTDEYHPSHADQDG
+1301 KPTHADQDG

-1326 DTSAQNEVYERGDG
+1326 DTSAQNKVYKRGDTPPKT
-1340 DSLPTLCGRTV
+1340 STCL

-1357 VVYAV
+1357 TVYAV
-1362 WGLDGDDDSK
+1362 WGLDGDDDGK

-1382 TATAGDNGSISPEE
+1382 TATTGPNGSINPKE
-1396 AYVSDGGSATFTIAP
+1396 AYVSDGGSATFTITP
-1411 ASGYAVDTITID
+1411 VSGYAVDTITID
-1423 ADEAGE
+1423 STAHKNDGTAPAPG
-1429 QVLTN
+1429 T
-1434 NGGSLPTGVAEKWA
+1434 SWT
-1448 SYTFSNVTEDHTI
+1448 SYTFKDVTEDHTI
-1461 SVTFGLDEDS
+1461 SVTFGLDEDN
-1471 NGVPDANEPEDAYT
+1471 NGVPDANEPEAAYT

-1504 NDVAAGPHTLNDIAA
+1504 NDVAAGPHTLSDIAA

-1545 HETIYSVEGTAP
+1545 HETIYSVEDTAP

-1615 EDVEFTIDAEDG
+1615 EDVEFTIDAKDG
-1627 YALDTIQVNGKTEYT
+1627 YALDTIQVNSKTEYT

-1672 ENGNG
+1672 ENDNG

-1732 TVNGDVVYS
+1732 TVNDDVVYS

-1747 AFTGNW
+1747 AFTGSW

-1859 GDDDNDDDDD
+1859 GDDDDDDDDD

-1943 FTAIQK
+1943 FTASQK

-2071 FYPYVASAAEYGW
+2071 FSPYVASAAEYGW
-2084 IGGYPDGSFRPSG
+2084 IGGYPDGTFHPSG

>member
-49 GVGEDAYLTTKDIG
+49 GVGGSAYLTTKDIG
-63 RIWTDKSVSTEDIT
+63 RIWTDKSVSTQDIT
-77 LPGTTI
+77 LPGPVI
-83 TGLTDNTVEKAAD
+83 TGLTNNTVEKEAV

-113 DQTAIPTDTI
+113 DRVSVPIDTVLI
-123 LVLDMSPKMQPNVNE
+123 LDMSPKMGDPDAKAE
-138 MVTAANAALRNLLTS
+138 AMLTATESAIRTLMAANPN
-153 NPYNRVGVVVY
+153 NRVAVIGYSDYASVL
-164 DNTSAT
+164 
-170 ILPLDRYTNYDNGG
+170 LPLDHYQNGAQADYFNYNPNTIGTGGKVTAYGINSSTNPVENTFDIDRQSSGTDKYTQSGIYLGAQQLLNAG
-184 TTELLTISGNTIT
+184 TTVRV
-197 SHGIGGAQ
+197 GGAQ
-205 QIPQNSFS
+205 VDRAPQIILLSEGEPKDGDTNITAPPTTNSNNIQKFVVGDGAGSDESRHAQS
-213 FDGGT
+213 FA
-218 YRNYQVGLHEGMY
+218 M
-231 NLANAQDVTV
+231 
-241 EISGQTVLRV
+241 
-251 PVIISMASGNPERG
+251 MM
-265 RETFVG
+265 
-271 TPDEVASSGYVNPYN
+271 
-286 DSNVTAKQ
+286 
-294 QDSYVAQAFLSLLTA
+294 TA
-309 AYSKKEI
+309 AYVKGQVADHYAHDGAFITIGVNPGSADAPNLARLCLNPKGELSSNTHANDFNNYFNEYKTNTSVDIMRYGGGASRTDRVTFNNFPASVTSLAYNDAYYEVTDVDNAEAWKEIFDEI
-316 ANNYTHNGE
+316 AN
-325 SRTPYVYTVGVGDL
+325 D
-339 SNDSNEAL
+339 
-347 ANVVL
+347 
-352 NPSQYLTEDTVV
+352 
-364 GREDNNLNDALTS
+364 
-377 YNNGSVQL
+377 
-385 IRSRFAVDVGSISR
+385 I
-399 RYITISRGNNATLTL
+399 AT
-414 DDLKYNDGY
+414 
-423 FAADNVSTAQAWN
+423 Q
-436 EIFDKVLTEINTAA
+436 A
-450 PTSPTETTEGAEGTG
+450 PTSPTETPEGAPGTG

-478 PYMKVVDAPTVL
+478 PYMKVVGAPTVL
-490 YGDHAFTATTND
+490 YGDHAVKATTSD

-510 GTVEGNEIYGEA
+510 GTVEGNEIYGAA
-522 DLADLELTVTTEGDT
+522 DLSDLELTVTPGGDT

-552 TVTATTHVDGDGGKT
+552 TVTAESATNALGETTHT
-567 YSIQQDQEA
+567 IQQNQEA
-576 YPIRLFYSVGRDDA
+576 YPIRLFYSVDWDET
-590 VEFDQ
+590 VTFDQ

-611 FYSNAWDTADTEDT
+611 FYSNAWDAAAKDDA
-625 QYGTTTAVFTPA
+625 QYGTATAVFTPA
-637 QSNAFYHY
+637 ASNAFYHY

-658 AGGNQKLLTHEE
+658 AGGSQKLLTHQE
-670 ALAHLLQ
+670 ALEHLLQ
-677 STVIPEQGTV
+677 STVIPERGTV
-687 VIDGTIYNIVRAQE
+687 VIDGTTYNIVRAQE

-709 FFYEHRYYQAQG
+709 FFYEHRYYQAQD

-742 NALQGH
+742 RALQGH
-748 VVDDAGGLSIQK
+748 VVDDAGGLSIK
-760 GSTKLSRVSDG
+760 EGSAKLSRVSDG
-771 NAAKTSN
+771 NAAKTGN
-778 ETGTAVHYRHPVY
+778 TTGTAVHYRHPVY
-791 DVDAT
+791 NVDDT
-796 TVTVHLGNNGLRT
+796 KVTVHLGNNGLRT
-809 EPTPT
+809 EKTPT

-820 VNTTTGSNV
+820 VNTTTGSSA
-829 PSPEPTFTYTLELY
+829 PSSEPTFTYTLELY

-913 ENSYPGYETT
+913 QNSYPGYTTT
-923 PQGRVVYDSTGN
+923 PQGRVVYDSTGD

-971 AQSNITGGT
+971 AQPNITGGT

-1022 TVASPYTVN
+1022 TVLSPYTVN

-1038 AWGYDTDGDGKPD
+1038 AWGYDTDGDGNPD
-1051 VTEEKRTVTYNAN
+1051 VTVDKRTVTYNAN
-1064 SGYFDS
+1064 GGTFGSDE
-1070 ISSTTTKEEKV
+1070 TKTETV
-1081 PAQPSYRLNTTDE
+1081 PAQDRYRLNTTAE
-1094 FKPSRDQVGGKD
+1094 FKPTHANDNSTK

-1111 WSETQHSD
+1111 WSLTD
-1119 IYGLDDNYDPSIL
+1119 NDTIYGLNDNYDPSIL
-1132 AATVNVSTADATVY
+1132 AATVDVSSEDKTVY

-1151 DSDGD
+1151 DTNGD
-1156 GKPDVQDESYVITA
+1156 GKPDVQDESYTITA

-1177 ITPLTRY
+1177 ITPPTRY
-1184 VLAGANAEFTI
+1184 VIAGTDAEFTI
-1195 QPEENY
+1195 TPDTNY

-1206 TIVKKNIDDTTV
+1206 TIVKQDVGGSTV

-1230 IPGYASGALT
+1230 IPGYTSGTLT
-1240 LENVQSN
+1240 LSDVRSD
-1247 YAITVTFAEDADK
+1247 YAITVTFASDNDG

-1301 KSTDEYHPSHADQDG
+1301 KSTDEYQPTHAGQDN
-1316 HKVLFIGWTT
+1316 HQVLFIGWTT
-1326 DTSAQNEVYERGDG
+1326 DTSAQNKVYERGDA
-1340 DSLPTLCGRTV
+1340 LPQTSTRL

-1357 VVYAV
+1357 TVYAV
-1362 WGLDGDDDSK
+1362 WGLDGDDDGK

-1382 TATAGDNGSISPEE
+1382 TATAGDNGSINPKE
-1396 AYVSDGGSATFTIAP
+1396 AYVSDGGSVTFTIAP

-1461 SVTFGLDEDS
+1461 SVTFGLDEDD
-1471 NGVPDANEPEDAYT
+1471 NGVPDANEPEAAYT

-1493 AFDGQTDPYVV
+1493 AFDDGKD
-1504 NDVAAGPHTLNDIAA
+1504 TLEVKDLSGTYQLRDKA
-1519 PTHDAVEYNGQQDVP
+1519 PTHDPVDLDGTSVP
-1534 VLFIGWMTEDD
+1534 VLFIGWMTEGD
-1545 HETIYSVEGTAP
+1545 HETIYSVEDTAP
-1557 DTVTSVSMD
+1557 DTVTSVAMD

-1615 EDVEFTIDAEDG
+1615 EDVEFTIDAKDG
-1627 YALDTIQVNGKTEYT
+1627 YALDTIQVNSKTEYT

-1672 ENGNG
+1672 ENDNG

-1687 EQYTVTASSDSEEQ
+1687 EQYTVTASSDNEEQ

-1747 AFTGNW
+1747 AFTGSW

-1859 GDDDNDDDDD
+1859 GDDDDDDDDD

-1943 FTAIQK
+1943 FTASQK

-2084 IGGYPDGSFRPSG
+2084 IGGYPDGTFRPSG

>member
-49 GVGEDAYLTTKDIG
+49 GVGGSAYLTTKDIG
-63 RIWTDKSVSTEDIT
+63 RIWTDKSVSTQDIT
-77 LPGTTI
+77 LPGTNI
-83 TGLTDNTVEKAAD
+83 DGLENNTVKKEAD

-113 DQTAIPTDTI
+113 DRVSVPIDTVLI
-123 LVLDMSPKMQPNVNE
+123 LDMSPKMGDPDAKAE
-138 MVTAANAALRNLLTS
+138 AMLTATESAIRTLMAANPN
-153 NPYNRVGVVVY
+153 NRVAVIGYSDYASVL
-164 DNTSAT
+164 
-170 ILPLDRYTNYDNGG
+170 LPLDHYQNGAQADYFNYD
-184 TTELLTISGNTIT
+184 SNTIGT
-197 SHGIGGAQ
+197 GGKVTAYGINSSTNPVENTFDIDRQSSGTDKYTQSGIYLGAQQLLNADTTVRVGGAQ
-205 QIPQNSFS
+205 VDRAPQIILLSEGEPKDGDTNITAPPTTNSNNIQKFEPGDVGDRNETRHAQS
-213 FDGGT
+213 FA
-218 YRNYQVGLHEGMY
+218 M
-231 NLANAQDVTV
+231 
-241 EISGQTVLRV
+241 
-251 PVIISMASGNPERG
+251 MM
-265 RETFVG
+265 
-271 TPDEVASSGYVNPYN
+271 
-286 DSNVTAKQ
+286 
-294 QDSYVAQAFLSLLTA
+294 TA
-309 AYSKKEI
+309 AYVKGQVADHYTHEGAFITIGVDPDTADAPNLARLCLNPKGELSSNTHANDFNNYFNDYQTNSSVEIMRYYRGIGNSTATFSDFPASVTSLAYNDAYYEVTDVNNAEAWKEIFDEI
-316 ANNYTHNGE
+316 AN
-325 SRTPYVYTVGVGDL
+325 D
-339 SNDSNEAL
+339 
-347 ANVVL
+347 
-352 NPSQYLTEDTVV
+352 
-364 GREDNNLNDALTS
+364 
-377 YNNGSVQL
+377 
-385 IRSRFAVDVGSISR
+385 I
-399 RYITISRGNNATLTL
+399 AT
-414 DDLKYNDGY
+414 
-423 FAADNVSTAQAWN
+423 Q
-436 EIFDKVLTEINTAA
+436 A
-450 PTSPTETTEGAEGTG
+450 PTSPTETPEGAEGTG

-478 PYMKVVDAPTVL
+478 PYMKVVGAPTVL
-490 YGDHAFTATTND
+490 YGDHAVKATTSD

-510 GTVEGNEIYGEA
+510 GTVEGNEIYGAA
-522 DLADLELTVTTEGDT
+522 DLSDLELTVTTGGDT

-552 TVTATTHVDGDGGKT
+552 TVTAESATNALGETTHT
-567 YSIQQDQEA
+567 IQQNQEA
-576 YPIRLFYSVGRDDA
+576 YPIRLFYSVDRDET
-590 VEFDQ
+590 VTFDQ
-595 DDNDYLIAHSK
+595 DDNEYLIAHSK

-611 FYSNAWDTADTEDT
+611 FYSNAWDAAAQDDA

-637 QSNAFYHY
+637 DSNAFYHY

-658 AGGNQKLLTHEE
+658 AGGNQKLLTHQE
-670 ALAHLLQ
+670 ALDHLLQ
-677 STVIPEQGTV
+677 STVIPERETV
-687 VIDGTIYNIVRAQE
+687 VIDGTTYNIVRAQE

-721 TGDTGEL
+721 TGDEGVLE
-728 DADLLTDYHLVLNP
+728 ADLLTDYHLVLNP
-742 NALQGH
+742 QALIGH
-748 VVDDAGGLSIQK
+748 TDGDADGLYIEA
-760 GSTKLSRVSDG
+760 GSAKLSRVSDG
-771 NAAKTSN
+771 SADKTGN
-778 ETGTAVHYRHPVY
+778 VTGTAVHYRHPVY
-791 DVDAT
+791 NVDDT

-809 EPTPT
+809 EKTPT

-820 VNTTTGSNV
+820 VNENITNAD
-829 PSPEPTFTYTLELY
+829 PDQEFTYTLGLY
-843 NVSPEGT
+843 NASSMIEGLVDPLDGEYPIT
-850 VNGKLDTQKAPVTV
+850 IGSSSVNIKNGGNFKLKA
-864 KIGDGSETP
+864 
-873 LNSDGTFQLQPG
+873 G
-885 QTATVSGIPAGTAY
+885 QTATISGLPVGTAY
-899 QLTETAIAGYEDTY
+899 QITEESPVGYTPSYTNGDSDFTGQSHGLIRYVQGEDAPQASLTINYTYDPTASSYTLSYNANARTWGTPANMPGNETVTGGEVTLSSQVPTITLNEAGKKAVFVGWTETPVNKIYGVEDTLAP
-913 ENSYPGYETT
+913 ST
-923 PQGRVVYDSTGN
+923 VY
-935 IAASVTVSHAYDPS
+935 A
-949 QRSFTLTYNGNAVQ
+949 
-963 GSVTNVPS
+963 
-971 AQSNITGGT
+971 
-980 QVTLAGGPT
+980 AGG
-989 HSAVGS
+989 
-995 VAVAFIGWTDATNKT
+995 KY
-1010 TTILSANDTAPT
+1010 TISQN
-1022 TVASPYTVN
+1022 
-1031 ADTTLYA
+1031 TTLYA
-1038 AWGYDTDGDGKPD
+1038 AWGYDTDGDGNPD
-1051 VTEEKRTVTYNAN
+1051 VTEDKRTVTYNAN
-1064 SGYFDS
+1064 GGYFDS
-1070 ISSTTTKEEKV
+1070 TSSTTTKEEKV
-1081 PAQPSYRLNTTDE
+1081 PAQPSYRLNTTAE
-1094 FKPSRDQVGGKD
+1094 FKPTHADDNSTK

-1111 WSETQHSD
+1111 WSLTD
-1119 IYGLDDNYDPSIL
+1119 NDTIYGLDDSYDPSIL
-1132 AATVNVSTADATVY
+1132 ADTVDVSSENKTVY

-1151 DSDGD
+1151 DTDGD
-1156 GKPDVQDESYVITA
+1156 GKPDVQDESYGITA
-1170 SAGANGS
+1170 YVDGGNGS

-1184 VLAGANAEFTI
+1184 VLAGTDAEFTI
-1195 QPEENY
+1195 TPDTNY

-1206 TIVKKNIDDTTV
+1206 TIVKQDVGGSTV
-1218 ETKTYPNDGEHN
+1218 ETKTYPNDGETE
-1230 IPGYASGALT
+1230 IPGYTSGTLT
-1240 LENVQSN
+1240 LSDVRSN

-1301 KSTDEYHPSHADQDG
+1301 KSTDEYHPSHADQDV

-1326 DTSAQNEVYERGDG
+1326 DTSAQDEVYKRGDTPPKT
-1340 DSLPTLCGRTV
+1340 STRL

-1357 VVYAV
+1357 TVYAV
-1362 WGLDGDDDSK
+1362 WGLDSDDDST

-1382 TATAGDNGSISPEE
+1382 TATAGDNGSINPEE
-1396 AYVSDGGSATFTIAP
+1396 AYVSDGGSATFTITP
-1411 ASGYAVDTITID
+1411 VSGYAVDTITID
-1423 ADEAGE
+1423 STAHKNDGTAPAPG
-1429 QVLTN
+1429 T
-1434 NGGSLPTGVAEKWA
+1434 SWT
-1448 SYTFSNVTEDHTI
+1448 SYTFKDVTEDHTI
-1461 SVTFGLDEDS
+1461 SVTFGLDEDD
-1471 NGVPDANEPEDAYT
+1471 NGVPDANEPEAAYT

-1504 NDVAAGPHTLNDIAA
+1504 NDVAAGPHTLSDIAA

-1545 HETIYSVEGTAP
+1545 HETIYSVEDTAP

-1581 NGEPDVTETQ
+1581 NDKPDVTETQ

-1615 EDVEFTIDAEDG
+1615 EDVEFTITAEDG

-1713 GDDLP
+1713 GDDLT

-1747 AFTGNW
+1747 AFTGSW

-1859 GDDDNDDDDD
+1859 GDDDDDDDDD

-1943 FTAIQK
+1943 FTASQK

-2084 IGGYPDGSFRPSG
+2084 IGGYPDGTFRPSG

>member
-49 GVGEDAYLTTKDIG
+49 GVGGSAYLTTKDIG
-63 RIWTDKSVSTEDIT
+63 RIWTDKSVSTQDIK

-83 TGLTDNTVEKAAD
+83 EGLTDNTVKKEAD

-113 DQTAIPTDTI
+113 DETKVPTDTVIVLDMAPEMEPYVEDMVAAANDALENLLTANPNNRIAVVAYGNTAIP
-123 LVLDMSPKMQPNVNE
+123 L
-138 MVTAANAALRNLLTS
+138 
-153 NPYNRVGVVVY
+153 
-164 DNTSAT
+164 
-170 ILPLDRYTNYDNGG
+170 LPLDHYSNYSDQSPEELLQVGVHDNGIWAD
-184 TTELLTISGNTIT
+184 TTYVASYGKTDAGISIVEEEFEFDSGEERNTQIGIYTGMDLLLQT
-197 SHGIGGAQ
+197 S
-205 QIPQNSFS
+205 
-213 FDGGT
+213 DT
-218 YRNYQVGLHEGMY
+218 T
-231 NLANAQDVTV
+231 VTV
-241 EISGQTVLRV
+241 DGVELTRAPVMVLLSCGEPENGDTNFMTPSRRNID
-251 PVIISMASGNPERG
+251 PEYIGNN
-265 RETFVG
+265 
-271 TPDEVASSGYVNPYN
+271 TPLNHR
-286 DSNVTAKQ
+286 
-294 QDSYVAQAFLSLLTA
+294 AQAFVTMMTA
-309 AYSKKEI
+309 GNMKAKVSEHYYGADPDRSV
-316 ANNYTHNGE
+316 H
-325 SRTPYVYTVGVGDL
+325 VFTVGVGL
-339 SNDSNEAL
+339 EEAGPDEGL
-347 ANVVL
+347 AITAL
-352 NPSQYLTEDTVV
+352 NPKERLETGAGFGDELKQAYTDYQT
-364 GREDNNLNDALTS
+364 
-377 YNNGSVQL
+377 NGSVRL
-385 IRSRFAVDVGSISR
+385 SRAEGPAGADQ
-399 RYITISRGNNATLTL
+399 YTTISKTDNPGSDNITYE
-414 DDLKYNDGY
+414 DYKYNDNFY
-423 FAADNVSTAQAWN
+423 LASNFQSQEDWN
-436 EIFDKVLTEINTAA
+436 TIFQQILDEINTIA
-450 PTSPTETTEGAEGTG
+450 PTSPTETPEGAPGTG

-478 PYMKVVDAPTVL
+478 PYMKVVGAPTVL

-522 DLADLELTVTTEGDT
+522 NLADLELTVTTDGDT

-552 TVTATTHVDGDGGKT
+552 TVTATTHVDGDGHKT
-567 YSIQQDQEA
+567 YSIQQNQEA
-576 YPIRLFYSVGRDDA
+576 YPIRLFYSVDRDDA
-590 VEFDQ
+590 VTFDQ

-611 FYSNAWDTADTEDT
+611 FYSNAWDAAAKDDT
-625 QYGTTTAVFTPA
+625 QYGTATAVFTPA
-637 QSNAFYHY
+637 ASNAFYHY

-658 AGGNQKLLTHEE
+658 AGGNQKLLTHDE
-670 ALAHLLQ
+670 ALDHLLQ
-677 STVIPEQGTV
+677 STVIPERGTV
-687 VIDGTIYNIVRAQE
+687 VIDGTTYNIVRAQE

-760 GSTKLSRVSDG
+760 GSAKLSRVSDG
-771 NAAKTSN
+771 SAAKTVN
-778 ETGTAVHYRHPVY
+778 GTGTAVHYRHPVY
-791 DVDAT
+791 NVDDT
-796 TVTVHLGNNGLRT
+796 KVTVHLGNNGLRT
-809 EPTPT
+809 EKTPT

-829 PSPEPTFTYTLELY
+829 PSPEPEFTYKLELY

-913 ENSYPGYETT
+913 QNSYPGYETT

-971 AQSNITGGT
+971 AQSNITGGS

-989 HSAVGS
+989 HSAMGS

-1038 AWGYDTDGDGKPD
+1038 AWGYD
-1051 VTEEKRTVTYNAN
+1051 
-1064 SGYFDS
+1064 
-1070 ISSTTTKEEKV
+1070 
-1081 PAQPSYRLNTTDE
+1081 
-1094 FKPSRDQVGGKD
+1094 
-1106 VAFVG
+1106 
-1111 WSETQHSD
+1111 
-1119 IYGLDDNYDPSIL
+1119 
-1132 AATVNVSTADATVY
+1132 
-1146 AVWGY
+1146 
-1151 DSDGD
+1151 
-1156 GKPDVQDESYVITA
+1156 
-1170 SAGANGS
+1170 
-1177 ITPLTRY
+1177 
-1184 VLAGANAEFTI
+1184 
-1195 QPEENY
+1195 
-1201 ALDTV
+1201 
-1206 TIVKKNIDDTTV
+1206 
-1218 ETKTYPNDGEHN
+1218 
-1230 IPGYASGALT
+1230 
-1240 LENVQSN
+1240 
-1247 YAITVTFAEDADK
+1247 
-1260 DGTPDKYDRTLTY
+1260 
-1273 DANGGYFG
+1273 
-1281 SEGTTEKTET
+1281 
-1291 GLNDGDRHTL
+1291 
-1301 KSTDEYHPSHADQDG
+1301 
-1316 HKVLFIGWTT
+1316 
-1326 DTSAQNEVYERGDG
+1326 
-1340 DSLPTLCGRTV
+1340 
-1351 TISGDM
+1351 
-1357 VVYAV
+1357 
-1362 WGLDGDDDSK
+1362 
-1372 PDVTEDDHHI
+1372 
-1382 TATAGDNGSISPEE
+1382 
-1396 AYVSDGGSATFTIAP
+1396 
-1411 ASGYAVDTITID
+1411 
-1423 ADEAGE
+1423 
-1429 QVLTN
+1429 
-1434 NGGSLPTGVAEKWA
+1434 
-1448 SYTFSNVTEDHTI
+1448 
-1461 SVTFGLDEDS
+1461 
-1471 NGVPDANEPEDAYT
+1471 
-1485 LTYHANGG
+1485 
-1493 AFDGQTDPYVV
+1493 
-1504 NDVAAGPHTLNDIAA
+1504 
-1519 PTHDAVEYNGQQDVP
+1519 
-1534 VLFIGWMTEDD
+1534 
-1545 HETIYSVEGTAP
+1545 
-1557 DTVTSVSMD
+1557 
-1566 EDKAVWAAWGYDEDG
+1566 EDG
-1581 NGEPDVTETQ
+1581 NDKPDVTETQ

-1615 EDVEFTIDAEDG
+1615 EDVEFTIDAEGG

-1672 ENGNG
+1672 ENDNG

-1732 TVNGDVVYS
+1732 TVNDDVVYS

-1747 AFTGNW
+1747 AFAGSW

-1859 GDDDNDDDDD
+1859 GDDDDDDDDD

-1943 FTAIQK
+1943 FTASQK

-2084 IGGYPDGSFRPSG
+2084 IGGYPDGTFRPSG

>member
-49 GVGEDAYLTTKDIG
+49 GVGGSAYLTTKDIG
-63 RIWTDKSVSTEDIT
+63 RIWTDKSVSTQDIK

-83 TGLTDNTVEKAAD
+83 EGLTDNTVKKEAG

-113 DQTAIPTDTI
+113 DETKVPTDTVIVLDMAPEMEPYVEDMVAAANDALENLLTANPNNRIAVVAYGNTAIP
-123 LVLDMSPKMQPNVNE
+123 L
-138 MVTAANAALRNLLTS
+138 
-153 NPYNRVGVVVY
+153 
-164 DNTSAT
+164 
-170 ILPLDRYTNYDNGG
+170 LPLDHYSNYSDQSPEELLQVGVHDNGIWAD
-184 TTELLTISGNTIT
+184 TTYVASYGKTDAGISIVEEEFEFDSGEERNTQIGIYTGMDLLLQT
-197 SHGIGGAQ
+197 S
-205 QIPQNSFS
+205 
-213 FDGGT
+213 DT
-218 YRNYQVGLHEGMY
+218 T
-231 NLANAQDVTV
+231 VTV
-241 EISGQTVLRV
+241 DGVELTRAPVMVLLSCGEPENGDTNFMTPSRRNID
-251 PVIISMASGNPERG
+251 PEYIGNN
-265 RETFVG
+265 
-271 TPDEVASSGYVNPYN
+271 TPLNHR
-286 DSNVTAKQ
+286 
-294 QDSYVAQAFLSLLTA
+294 AQAFVTMMTA
-309 AYSKKEI
+309 GNMKAKVSEHYYGADPDRSV
-316 ANNYTHNGE
+316 H
-325 SRTPYVYTVGVGDL
+325 VFTVGVGL
-339 SNDSNEAL
+339 EEAGPDEGL
-347 ANVVL
+347 AITAL
-352 NPSQYLTEDTVV
+352 NPKERLETGAGFGDELKQAYTDYQT
-364 GREDNNLNDALTS
+364 
-377 YNNGSVQL
+377 NGSVRL
-385 IRSRFAVDVGSISR
+385 SRAEGPAGADQ
-399 RYITISRGNNATLTL
+399 YTTISKTDNPGSDNITYE
-414 DDLKYNDGY
+414 DYKYNDNFY
-423 FAADNVSTAQAWN
+423 LASNFQSQEDWN
-436 EIFDKVLTEINTAA
+436 TIFQQILDEINTIA
-450 PTSPTETTEGAEGTG
+450 PTSPTETPEGAPGTG

-478 PYMKVVDAPTVL
+478 PYMKVVGAPTVL

-522 DLADLELTVTTEGDT
+522 NLADLELTVTADGDT

-552 TVTATTHVDGDGGKT
+552 TVTATTHVDGDGHKT
-567 YSIQQDQEA
+567 YSIQQNQEA
-576 YPIRLFYSVGRDDA
+576 YPIRLFYSVARDDA
-590 VEFDQ
+590 VTFDQ

-611 FYSNAWDTADTEDT
+611 FYSNAWDAAAKDDT
-625 QYGTTTAVFTPA
+625 QYGTATAVFTPA
-637 QSNAFYHY
+637 ASNAFYHY

-658 AGGNQKLLTHEE
+658 AGGNQNLLTHDE
-670 ALAHLLQ
+670 ALDHLLQ
-677 STVIPEQGTV
+677 STVIPERGTV
-687 VIDGTIYNIVRAQE
+687 VIDGTTYNIVRAQE

-742 NALQGH
+742 QALIGH
-748 VVDDAGGLSIQK
+748 TDGDADGLYIK
-760 GSTKLSRVSDG
+760 AGSAKLSRVSDG
-771 NAAKTSN
+771 SADKTVN
-778 ETGTAVHYRHPVY
+778 GTGTAVHYRHPVY
-791 DVDAT
+791 NVDDT
-796 TVTVHLGNNGLRT
+796 TVTVRLGNNGLRT
-809 EPTPT
+809 EKTPT
-814 GTLTVK
+814 GALTVK
-820 VNTTTGSNV
+820 VNTTTGSSA
-829 PSPEPTFTYTLELY
+829 PSSEPTFTYTLELY

-913 ENSYPGYETT
+913 QNSYPGYETT
-923 PQGRVVYDSTGN
+923 PQGRVVYDSTGD

-980 QVTLAGGPT
+980 QVTLADGPT
-989 HSAVGS
+989 HSSVNG
-995 VAVAFIGWTDATNKT
+995 VAVAFIDWTDAINKT

-1038 AWGYDTDGDGKPD
+1038 AWGYDTDNDGTAD
-1051 VTEEKRTVTYNAN
+1051 VNETKYTVTYNAN
-1064 SGYFDS
+1064 GGMFGSDE
-1070 ISSTTTKEEKV
+1070 TKTETV
-1081 PAQPSYRLNTTDE
+1081 PAQDRYRLNTTAE
-1094 FKPSRDQVGGKD
+1094 FKPTHADDNSTK

-1111 WSETQHSD
+1111 WSLDKKDT
-1119 IYGLDDNYDPSIL
+1119 IYGLDNGYDPSIL
-1132 AATVNVSTADATVY
+1132 AATVNVSSEDKTVY

-1151 DSDGD
+1151 DTNGD
-1156 GKPDVQDESYVITA
+1156 GKPDVQDESYGITA
-1170 SAGANGS
+1170 SVDGGNGS
-1177 ITPLTRY
+1177 ITPPTRH
-1184 VLAGANAEFTI
+1184 VIAGTDAAFTI
-1195 QPEENY
+1195 TPDTNY

-1218 ETKTYPNDGEHN
+1218 ETKTYRNDGEHN
-1230 IPGYASGALT
+1230 IPGYASGTLT
-1240 LENVQSN
+1240 LSDVRSD
-1247 YAITVTFAEDADK
+1247 YAITVTFASDNDG

-1281 SEGTTEKTET
+1281 SEGTTEKMET

-1301 KSTDEYHPSHADQDG
+1301 KSTDEYQPSHAGQDN
-1316 HKVLFIGWTT
+1316 HQVLFIGWTAT
-1326 DTSAQNEVYERGDG
+1326 DNSEAVYERGDG
-1340 DSLPTLCGRTV
+1340 DSLPALCGRTV
-1351 TISGDM
+1351 TIDGDM
-1357 VVYAV
+1357 TVYAV
-1362 WGLDGDDDSK
+1362 WGLDGDDDGK

-1382 TATAGDNGSISPEE
+1382 TATAGDNGSINPEE

-1423 ADEAGE
+1423 STAHKNDGTAPAPG
-1429 QVLTN
+1429 T
-1434 NGGSLPTGVAEKWA
+1434 SWT

-1461 SVTFGLDEDS
+1461 SVTFGLDEDGD
-1471 NGVPDANEPEDAYT
+1471 GVPDANEPEAAYT

-1493 AFDGQTDPYVV
+1493 AFDDGKD
-1504 NDVAAGPHTLNDIAA
+1504 TLEVKDLSGTYQLRDKA
-1519 PTHDAVEYNGQQDVP
+1519 PTHDPVDLDGTSVP
-1534 VLFIGWMTEDD
+1534 VLFIGWMTEAD
-1545 HETIYSVEGTAP
+1545 HETIYSVEDTAP

-1687 EQYTVTASSDSEEQ
+1687 EQYTVTASSDNEEQ

-1747 AFTGNW
+1747 AFTGSW

-1808 DQRFDFDPDRG
+1808 DQRFDFDPNRG
-1819 YEIDRVRVDGDSERV
+1819 YEIDRVRVDGDSVRV
-1834 RSSYTFEEVT
+1834 RDSYTFEEVE

-1849 RVTFTETDEG
+1849 RITFTETDEG
-1859 GDDDNDDDDD
+1859 DDDDD
-1869 GGITYLTI
+1869 DDDDEKVTYLTI
-1877 TATAGEGG
+1877 TATAGKGG
-1885 SISPDGRVQVAYD
+1885 SISPAGQVQVAYNRD
-1898 RNKSFI
+1898 KNFL
-1904 IQADEGYELADVLV
+1904 IQSEQGYELTDVLV
-1918 DGRSVGAVGR
+1918 DGKSVGVTGY
-1928 YTFEKVHKNHTITAV
+1928 YTFERVRKDHTITAV
-1943 FTAIQK
+1943 FTASQD
-1949 LNGVDRWLNTRD
+1949 LNGVGRWLNTRD

-2084 IGGYPDGSFRPSG
+2084 IGGYPDGTFRPSG

-2145 EASNSHGHIKA
+2145 EASNSHDHIKA

>member
-49 GVGEDAYLTTKDIG
+49 GVGGSAYLTTKDIG
-63 RIWTDKSVSTEDIT
+63 RIWTDKSVSTQDIT
-77 LPGTTI
+77 LPGPVI
-83 TGLTDNTVEKAAD
+83 TGLTNNTVEKEAV

-113 DQTAIPTDTI
+113 DRVSVPIDTVLI
-123 LVLDMSPKMQPNVNE
+123 LDMSPKMGDPDAKAE
-138 MVTAANAALRNLLTS
+138 AMLTATESAIRTLMAANPN
-153 NPYNRVGVVVY
+153 NRVAVIGYSDYASVL
-164 DNTSAT
+164 
-170 ILPLDRYTNYDNGG
+170 LPLDHYQNGAQADYFNYNPNTIGTGGKVTAYGINSSTNPVENTFDIDRQSSGTDKYTQSGIYLGAQQLLNAG
-184 TTELLTISGNTIT
+184 TTVRV
-197 SHGIGGAQ
+197 GGAQ
-205 QIPQNSFS
+205 VDRAPQIILLSEGEPKDGDTNITAPPTTNSNNIQKFVVGDGAGSDESRHAQS
-213 FDGGT
+213 FA
-218 YRNYQVGLHEGMY
+218 M
-231 NLANAQDVTV
+231 
-241 EISGQTVLRV
+241 
-251 PVIISMASGNPERG
+251 MM
-265 RETFVG
+265 
-271 TPDEVASSGYVNPYN
+271 
-286 DSNVTAKQ
+286 
-294 QDSYVAQAFLSLLTA
+294 TA
-309 AYSKKEI
+309 AYVKGQVADHYAHDGAFITIGVNPGSADAPNLARLCLNPKGELSSNTHANDFNNYFNEYKTNTSVDIMRYGGGASRTDRVTFNNFPASVTSLAYNDAYYEVTDVDNAEAWKEIFDEI
-316 ANNYTHNGE
+316 AN
-325 SRTPYVYTVGVGDL
+325 D
-339 SNDSNEAL
+339 
-347 ANVVL
+347 
-352 NPSQYLTEDTVV
+352 
-364 GREDNNLNDALTS
+364 
-377 YNNGSVQL
+377 
-385 IRSRFAVDVGSISR
+385 I
-399 RYITISRGNNATLTL
+399 AT
-414 DDLKYNDGY
+414 
-423 FAADNVSTAQAWN
+423 Q
-436 EIFDKVLTEINTAA
+436 A
-450 PTSPTETTEGAEGTG
+450 PTSPTETPEGAPGTG

-478 PYMKVVDAPTVL
+478 PYMKVVGAPTVL
-490 YGDHAFTATTND
+490 YGDHAVKATTSD

-510 GTVEGNEIYGEA
+510 GTVEGNEIYGAA
-522 DLADLELTVTTEGDT
+522 DLSDLELTVTPGGDT

-552 TVTATTHVDGDGGKT
+552 TVTAESATNALGETTHT
-567 YSIQQDQEA
+567 IQQNQEA
-576 YPIRLFYSVGRDDA
+576 YPIRLFYSVDWDET
-590 VEFDQ
+590 VTFDQ

-611 FYSNAWDTADTEDT
+611 FYSNAWDAAAKDDA
-625 QYGTTTAVFTPA
+625 QYGTATAVFTPA
-637 QSNAFYHY
+637 ASNAFYHY

-658 AGGNQKLLTHEE
+658 AGGSQKLLTHQE
-670 ALAHLLQ
+670 ALEHLLQ
-677 STVIPEQGTV
+677 STVIPERGTV
-687 VIDGTIYNIVRAQE
+687 VIDGTTYNIVRAQE

-709 FFYEHRYYQAQG
+709 FFYEHRYYQAQD

-742 NALQGH
+742 RALQGH
-748 VVDDAGGLSIQK
+748 VVDDAGGLSIK
-760 GSTKLSRVSDG
+760 EGSAKLSRVSDG
-771 NAAKTSN
+771 NAAKTGN
-778 ETGTAVHYRHPVY
+778 TTGTAVHYRHPVY
-791 DVDAT
+791 NVDDT
-796 TVTVHLGNNGLRT
+796 KVTVHLGNNGLRT
-809 EPTPT
+809 EKTPT

-820 VNTTTGSNV
+820 VNTTTGSSA
-829 PSPEPTFTYTLELY
+829 PSSEPTFTYTLELY

-913 ENSYPGYETT
+913 QNSYPGYTTT
-923 PQGRVVYDSTGN
+923 PQGRVVYDSTGD

-971 AQSNITGGT
+971 AQPNITGGT

-1022 TVASPYTVN
+1022 TVLSPYTVN

-1038 AWGYDTDGDGKPD
+1038 AWGYDTDGDGNPD
-1051 VTEEKRTVTYNAN
+1051 VTEDKRTVTYNAN
-1064 SGYFDS
+1064 GGTFGSDE
-1070 ISSTTTKEEKV
+1070 TKTETV
-1081 PAQPSYRLNTTDE
+1081 PAQDRYRLNTTAE
-1094 FKPSRDQVGGKD
+1094 FKPTHANDNSTK

-1111 WSETQHSD
+1111 WSLTD
-1119 IYGLDDNYDPSIL
+1119 NDTIYGLNDNYDPSIL
-1132 AATVNVSTADATVY
+1132 AATVDVSSEDKTVY

-1151 DSDGD
+1151 DTNGD
-1156 GKPDVQDESYVITA
+1156 GKPDVQDESYTITA

-1177 ITPLTRY
+1177 ITPPTRY
-1184 VLAGANAEFTI
+1184 VIAGTDAEFTI
-1195 QPEENY
+1195 TPDTNY

-1206 TIVKKNIDDTTV
+1206 TIVKQDVGGSTV

-1230 IPGYASGALT
+1230 IPGYTSGTLT
-1240 LENVQSN
+1240 LSDVRSD
-1247 YAITVTFAEDADK
+1247 YAITVTFASDNDG

-1301 KSTDEYHPSHADQDG
+1301 KSTDEYQPTHAGQDN
-1316 HKVLFIGWTT
+1316 HQVLFIGWTT
-1326 DTSAQNEVYERGDG
+1326 DTSAQNEVYERGDA
-1340 DSLPTLCGRTV
+1340 LPQTSTRL

-1357 VVYAV
+1357 TVYAV
-1362 WGLDGDDDSK
+1362 WGLDGDDDGK

-1382 TATAGDNGSISPEE
+1382 TATAGDNGSINPKE
-1396 AYVSDGGSATFTIAP
+1396 AYVSDGGSVTFTIAP

-1461 SVTFGLDEDS
+1461 SVTFGLDEDD
-1471 NGVPDANEPEDAYT
+1471 NGVPDANEPEAAYT

-1493 AFDGQTDPYVV
+1493 AFDDGKD
-1504 NDVAAGPHTLNDIAA
+1504 TLEVKDLSGTYQLRDKA
-1519 PTHDAVEYNGQQDVP
+1519 PTHDPVDLDGTSVP
-1534 VLFIGWMTEDD
+1534 VLFIGWMTEGD
-1545 HETIYSVEGTAP
+1545 HETIYSVEDTAP
-1557 DTVTSVSMD
+1557 DTVTSVAMD

-1615 EDVEFTIDAEDG
+1615 EDVEFTIDAKDG
-1627 YALDTIQVNGKTEYT
+1627 YALDTIQVNSKTEYT

-1672 ENGNG
+1672 ENDNG

-1687 EQYTVTASSDSEEQ
+1687 EQYTVTASSDNEEQ

-1747 AFTGNW
+1747 AFTGSW

-1859 GDDDNDDDDD
+1859 GDDDDDDDDD

-1943 FTAIQK
+1943 FTASQK

-2084 IGGYPDGSFRPSG
+2084 IGGYPDGTFRPSG

-2145 EASNSHGHIKA
+2145 EASNSHDHIKA

>member
-49 GVGEDAYLTTKDIG
+49 GVGGSAYLTTKDIG
-63 RIWTDKSVSTEDIT
+63 RIWTDKSVSTQDIT
-77 LPGTTI
+77 LPGTNI
-83 TGLTDNTVEKAAD
+83 DGLENNTVKKEAD

-113 DQTAIPTDTI
+113 DRVSVPIDTVLI
-123 LVLDMSPKMQPNVNE
+123 LDMSPKMGDPDAKAE
-138 MVTAANAALRNLLTS
+138 AMLTATESAIRTLMAANPN
-153 NPYNRVGVVVY
+153 NRVAVIGYSDYASVL
-164 DNTSAT
+164 
-170 ILPLDRYTNYDNGG
+170 LPLDHYQNGAQADYFNYDP
-184 TTELLTISGNTIT
+184 NTIGT
-197 SHGIGGAQ
+197 GGKVTAYGINSSTNPVENTFDIDRQSSGTDKYTQSGIYLGAQQLLNADTTVRVGGAQ
-205 QIPQNSFS
+205 VDRAPQIILLSEGEPKDGDTNITAPPTTNINNIQKFEPGDVGDRNETRHAQSFA
-213 FDGGT
+213 
-218 YRNYQVGLHEGMY
+218 M
-231 NLANAQDVTV
+231 
-241 EISGQTVLRV
+241 
-251 PVIISMASGNPERG
+251 MM
-265 RETFVG
+265 
-271 TPDEVASSGYVNPYN
+271 
-286 DSNVTAKQ
+286 
-294 QDSYVAQAFLSLLTA
+294 TA
-309 AYSKKEI
+309 AYVKGQVADHYTHEGAFITIGVDPDTADAPNLARLCLNPKGELSSNTHANDFNNYFNDYQTNSSVEIMRYYRGIGNSTATFSDFPASVTSLAYNDAYYEVTDVNNAEAWKEIFDEI
-316 ANNYTHNGE
+316 AN
-325 SRTPYVYTVGVGDL
+325 D
-339 SNDSNEAL
+339 
-347 ANVVL
+347 
-352 NPSQYLTEDTVV
+352 
-364 GREDNNLNDALTS
+364 
-377 YNNGSVQL
+377 
-385 IRSRFAVDVGSISR
+385 I
-399 RYITISRGNNATLTL
+399 AT
-414 DDLKYNDGY
+414 
-423 FAADNVSTAQAWN
+423 Q
-436 EIFDKVLTEINTAA
+436 A
-450 PTSPTETTEGAEGTG
+450 PTSPTETPEGAEGTG

-478 PYMKVVDAPTVL
+478 PYMKVVGAPTVL
-490 YGDHAFTATTND
+490 YGDHAVKATTSD

-510 GTVEGNEIYGEA
+510 GTVEGNEIYGAA
-522 DLADLELTVTTEGDT
+522 DLSDLELTVTTGGDT

-552 TVTATTHVDGDGGKT
+552 TVTAESATNALGETTHT
-567 YSIQQDQEA
+567 IQQNQEA
-576 YPIRLFYSVGRDDA
+576 YPIRLFYSVDRDET
-590 VEFDQ
+590 VTFDQ
-595 DDNDYLIAHSK
+595 DDNEYLIAHSK

-611 FYSNAWDTADTEDT
+611 FYSNAWDAAAQDDA

-637 QSNAFYHY
+637 DSNAFYHY

-658 AGGNQKLLTHEE
+658 AGGNQKLLTHQE
-670 ALAHLLQ
+670 ALDHLLQ
-677 STVIPEQGTV
+677 STVIPERETV
-687 VIDGTIYNIVRAQE
+687 VIDGTTYNIVRAQE

-721 TGDTGEL
+721 TGDEGVLE
-728 DADLLTDYHLVLNP
+728 ADLLTDYHLVLNP
-742 NALQGH
+742 QALIGH
-748 VVDDAGGLSIQK
+748 TDGDADGLYIEA
-760 GSTKLSRVSDG
+760 GSAKLSRVSDG
-771 NAAKTSN
+771 SADKTGN
-778 ETGTAVHYRHPVY
+778 VTGTAVHYRHPVY
-791 DVDAT
+791 NVDDT

-809 EPTPT
+809 EKTPT

-820 VNTTTGSNV
+820 VNENITNAD
-829 PSPEPTFTYTLELY
+829 PDQEFTYTLGLY
-843 NVSPEGT
+843 NASSMIEGLVDPLDGEYPIT
-850 VNGKLDTQKAPVTV
+850 IGSSSVNIKNGGNFKLKA
-864 KIGDGSETP
+864 
-873 LNSDGTFQLQPG
+873 G
-885 QTATVSGIPAGTAY
+885 QTATISGLPVGTAY
-899 QLTETAIAGYEDTY
+899 QITEESPVGYTPSYTNGDSDFTGQSHGLIRYVQGEDAPQASLTINYTYDPTASSYTLSYNANARTWGTPANMPGNETVTGGEVTLSSQVPTITLNEAGKKAVFVGWTETPVDKIYGVEDTLAP
-913 ENSYPGYETT
+913 ST
-923 PQGRVVYDSTGN
+923 VY
-935 IAASVTVSHAYDPS
+935 A
-949 QRSFTLTYNGNAVQ
+949 
-963 GSVTNVPS
+963 
-971 AQSNITGGT
+971 
-980 QVTLAGGPT
+980 AGG
-989 HSAVGS
+989 
-995 VAVAFIGWTDATNKT
+995 KY
-1010 TTILSANDTAPT
+1010 TISQN
-1022 TVASPYTVN
+1022 
-1031 ADTTLYA
+1031 TTLYA
-1038 AWGYDTDGDGKPD
+1038 AWGYDTDGDGNPD
-1051 VTEEKRTVTYNAN
+1051 VTEDKRTVTYNAN
-1064 SGYFDS
+1064 GGYFDS
-1070 ISSTTTKEEKV
+1070 TSSTTTKEEKV

-1094 FKPSRDQVGGKD
+1094 FKPTRDQVDGKN

-1111 WSETQHSD
+1111 WSLDKKDT
-1119 IYGLDDNYDPSIL
+1119 IYGLDDSYDDSIL
-1132 AATVNVSTADATVY
+1132 AATVDVSSEDKTVY

-1151 DSDGD
+1151 DTNGD
-1156 GKPDVQDESYVITA
+1156 GKPDVQDESYGITA
-1170 SAGANGS
+1170 SVDGGNGS
-1177 ITPLTRY
+1177 ITPPTRY
-1184 VLAGANAEFTI
+1184 VIAGTDAEFTI
-1195 QPEENY
+1195 TPDTNY

-1206 TIVKKNIDDTTV
+1206 KIETRDILDHTTKT
-1218 ETKTYPNDGEHN
+1218 ETYPNDGEHN
-1230 IPGYASGALT
+1230 IPGYASGTLT
-1240 LENVQSN
+1240 LSDVRSN
-1247 YAITVTFAEDADK
+1247 YAITVTFAVDTDK

-1316 HKVLFIGWTT
+1316 HKVLFIGWTAT
-1326 DTSAQNEVYERGDG
+1326 DNSEAVYERGDG
-1340 DSLPTLCGRTV
+1340 DSLPALCGRTV
-1351 TISGDM
+1351 TIDGDM
-1357 VVYAV
+1357 TFYAV
-1362 WGLDGDDDSK
+1362 WGLDGDDDGK

-1382 TATAGDNGSISPEE
+1382 TATTGPNGSISPNE
-1396 AYVSDGGSATFTIAP
+1396 AYVANGNNATFTITPGAD
-1411 ASGYAVDTITID
+1411 YAVDTITID
-1423 ADEAGE
+1423 STAHKNDGTAPAPG
-1429 QVLTN
+1429 T
-1434 NGGSLPTGVAEKWA
+1434 SWT
-1448 SYTFSNVTEDHTI
+1448 SYTFKDVTEDHTI
-1461 SVTFGLDEDS
+1461 SVTFGLDEDD

-1545 HETIYSVEGTAP
+1545 HETIYSGNDTAP

-1747 AFTGNW
+1747 AFTGSW

-1943 FTAIQK
+1943 FTASQK

-2084 IGGYPDGSFRPSG
+2084 IGGYPDGTFHPSG

>member
-25 ALAADPDPAPVADT
+25 ALAADPGSTTADT
-39 TTYTDWEDLF
+39 STLTSWQDVF
-49 GVGEDAYLTTKDIG
+49 GVGADQHLSTKDIG
-63 RIWTDKSVSTEDIT
+63 RIWTDKTVSTEDI
-77 LPGTTI
+77 
-83 TGLTDNTVEKAAD
+83 GLSGDIGQDVTVSKEPD
-96 ADFLVA
+96 ADFLVG
-102 LSGLGSAATIV
+102 LSALGSAATIV
-113 DQTAIPTDTI
+113 DKANVPVDTVFI
-123 LVLDMSPKMQPNVNE
+123 LDMSPKMGDPDAKAE
-138 MVTAANAALRNLLTS
+138 AMLTATESAIRTLMAANPN
-153 NPYNRVGVVVY
+153 NRVAVIGYSNYASVL
-164 DNTSAT
+164 
-170 ILPLDRYTNYDNGG
+170 LPLDHYQNGAQADYFNYDP
-184 TTELLTISGNTIT
+184 NTIGT
-197 SHGIGGAQ
+197 GGKVTAYGINSSTNPVENTFDIDRQSSGTDKYTQSGIYLGAQQLLNADTTVRVGGAQ
-205 QIPQNSFS
+205 VDRAPQIILLSEGEPKDGDTNITAPPTTNSNNIQKFLVGDGAGSDESRHAQS
-213 FDGGT
+213 FA
-218 YRNYQVGLHEGMY
+218 M
-231 NLANAQDVTV
+231 
-241 EISGQTVLRV
+241 
-251 PVIISMASGNPERG
+251 MM
-265 RETFVG
+265 
-271 TPDEVASSGYVNPYN
+271 
-286 DSNVTAKQ
+286 
-294 QDSYVAQAFLSLLTA
+294 TA
-309 AYSKKEI
+309 AYMKGQVEDHYSSGASFITIGVDPGSADAPNLARLCLNPKEELSSNTHANAFNNYFNEYKTNTSVDIMRYGGGASRTDRVTFNDFPASVTSLAYNDAYYEVSDVGDSTAWESIFEEI
-316 ANNYTHNGE
+316 AN
-325 SRTPYVYTVGVGDL
+325 SI
-339 SNDSNEAL
+339 
-347 ANVVL
+347 
-352 NPSQYLTEDTVV
+352 
-364 GREDNNLNDALTS
+364 LTS
-377 YNNGSVQL
+377 
-385 IRSRFAVDVGSISR
+385 
-399 RYITISRGNNATLTL
+399 
-414 DDLKYNDGY
+414 
-423 FAADNVSTAQAWN
+423 
-436 EIFDKVLTEINTAA
+436 A
-450 PTSPTETTEGAEGTG
+450 PQYPTETPEGADGTG
-465 GESGFITFTDELG
+465 GEKGTLVFTDKLG
-478 PYMKVVDAPTVL
+478 AYMKV
-490 YGDHAFTATTND
+490 
-502 NGATYTFT
+502 T
-510 GTVEGNEIYGEA
+510 GTPRLVFANQQFEGK
-522 DLADLELTVTTEGDT
+522 TT
-537 QTLTWKVPASLIPLR
+537 
-552 TVTATTHVDGDGGKT
+552 DGGKT
-567 YSIQQDQEA
+567 YIFEGSIDANEIYPGAASLEYMTLEVSTDQNGQQTLTWTIPAALLPLRTLTATSSTDSTGVTSHTIQQDRGA
-576 YPIRLFYSVGRDDA
+576 YPIRLFYSVDRDET
-590 VEFDQ
+590 VTFDQ
-595 DDNDYLIAHSK
+595 GDNDYLIAHSK

-611 FYSNAWDTADTEDT
+611 FYSNAWDAAAQDDT
-625 QYGTTTAVFTPA
+625 QYGTATAVFTPA
-637 QSNAFYHY
+637 DSNAFYHY

-658 AGGNQKLLTHEE
+658 AGGSQTLLTHDE
-670 ALAHLLQ
+670 ALDHLLQ
-677 STVIPEQGTV
+677 STVIPERGTV
-687 VIDGTIYNIVRAQE
+687 VIDGTTYNIVRAKDS
-701 AHKGQGAA
+701 HTGKGAA
-709 FFYEHRYYQAQG
+709 FFYEHRYYQAQD
-721 TGDTGEL
+721 TGDEGEL
-728 DADLLTDYHLVLNP
+728 EADLLTDYHLVLNP
-742 NALQGH
+742 QALIGH
-748 VVDDAGGLSIQK
+748 TDGDADGLYIEA
-760 GSTKLSRVSDG
+760 GSAKLSRVSDG
-771 NAAKTSN
+771 SADKTGN
-778 ETGTAVHYRHPVY
+778 GTGTAVHYRHPVY
-791 DVDAT
+791 NVDDT

-809 EPTPT
+809 EKTPT

-829 PSPEPTFTYTLELY
+829 PSPEPEFTYKLELY

-913 ENSYPGYETT
+913 ENSYPRYETT

-963 GSVTNVPS
+963 GSVANVPS

-980 QVTLAGGPT
+980 QVTPAGGPT
-989 HSAVGS
+989 HSSVNG

-1010 TTILSANDTAPT
+1010 STILSANDTAPT
-1022 TVASPYTVN
+1022 TVVSPYTVN

-1051 VTEEKRTVTYNAN
+1051 VTEDKRTVTYNAN
-1064 SGYFDS
+1064 GGTFGSDEAK
-1070 ISSTTTKEEKV
+1070 TETV
-1081 PAQPSYRLNTTDE
+1081 PAQDRYRLNTTAE
-1094 FKPSRDQVGGKD
+1094 FKPTHADDNSTE

-1132 AATVNVSTADATVY
+1132 AATVDVSTTDATVY

-1151 DSDGD
+1151 DSNGD
-1156 GKPDVQDESYVITA
+1156 GKPDVQDESYGITA
-1170 SAGANGS
+1170 SVDGGNGS
-1177 ITPLTRY
+1177 ITPPTRY
-1184 VLAGANAEFTI
+1184 VIAGTDAEFTI
-1195 QPEENY
+1195 TPDTNY

-1206 TIVKKNIDDTTV
+1206 TIVKQDVGGSTV

-1230 IPGYASGALT
+1230 IPGYTSGTLT
-1240 LENVQSN
+1240 LSDVRSD
-1247 YAITVTFAEDADK
+1247 YAITVTFAEDADQ

-1273 DANGGYFG
+1273 DANGGYFS
-1281 SEGTTEKTET
+1281 SEDEQTKTET
-1291 GLNDGDRHTL
+1291 YKLNTTNDFKPT
-1301 KSTDEYHPSHADQDG
+1301 HADQDG

-1326 DTSAQNEVYERGDG
+1326 DTSAQNKVYKRGDTPPKT
-1340 DSLPTLCGRTV
+1340 STRL

-1357 VVYAV
+1357 TVYAV
-1362 WGLDGDDDSK
+1362 WGLDGDDDGK

-1382 TATAGDNGSISPEE
+1382 TATTGPNGSINPKE
-1396 AYVSDGGSATFTIAP
+1396 AYVSDGGSATFTITP
-1411 ASGYAVDTITID
+1411 VSGYAVDTITID
-1423 ADEAGE
+1423 STAHKNDGTAPAPG
-1429 QVLTN
+1429 T
-1434 NGGSLPTGVAEKWA
+1434 SWT
-1448 SYTFSNVTEDHTI
+1448 SYTFKDVTEDHTI
-1461 SVTFGLDEDS
+1461 SVTFGLDEDN
-1471 NGVPDANEPEDAYT
+1471 NGVPDANEPEAAYT

-1504 NDVAAGPHTLNDIAA
+1504 NDVAAGPHTLSDIAA

-1545 HETIYSVEGTAP
+1545 HETIYSVEDTAP

-1615 EDVEFTIDAEDG
+1615 EDVEFTIDAKDG
-1627 YALDTIQVNGKTEYT
+1627 YALDTIQVNSKTEYT

-1672 ENGNG
+1672 ENDNG

-1747 AFTGNW
+1747 AFTGSW

-1859 GDDDNDDDDD
+1859 GDDDDDDDDD

-1943 FTAIQK
+1943 FTASQK

-2084 IGGYPDGSFRPSG
+2084 IGGYPDGTFRPSG

-2145 EASNSHGHIKA
+2145 EASNSHDHIKA